1 MKEVKQNKKIVALIT
16 LITLIANMFFPYCSL
31 ISYAGVD
38 LDMPYLELANG
49 YDENDEEFEDVIKP
63 DYEDFNVIPVK
74 LYLGGVKAVDGFD
87 VNFSYDSDLLTPVY
101 YKRNKY
107 VQATSIGN
115 AFSSE
120 DNISVVESGEKCSY
134 LFTNES
140 RIRLQATADK
150 LNPNGKVFLG
160 TFYFQISDGY
170 TLNDITSESFKL
182 VKGASGLQDGLE
194 IDYNNVT
201 QWVLGENYFLI
212 SGFNTDGKVEITN
225 FEVTNPTKLNYEHG
239 DIIDYAGSVVT
250 ISYSDDSKY
259 SESLQKAI
267 EDGKVTVDRTKA
279 DVNNSN
285 FVVTAVE
292 DITQNKTININVTD
306 PVNSIKLIA
315 SPTNTSY
322 NTGDAIDLTGG
333 IIETKTKSGVTKN
346 INLPDSSVISD
357 TVLADINSSNIQG
370 NKWTTSS
377 GLLAGN
383 QKITL
388 SYTDSN
394 NVTKT
399 TSFTVTVNDSISEIK
414 IKDNPSKTT
423 YKYGDSLELENGK
436 ITVLTVGGASFD
448 LSMEDGAV
456 SVTGYNKTPTSM
468 PNNQNLN
475 VSYGGKVAADT
486 ISVTVKN
493 YVKEII
499 LTTPNKTIYKYGDAI
514 DLTGGSYNVKYGN
527 DTIGS
532 ASNLT
537 LSDLSNYSMNKIGT
551 QNVIV
556 SYIDND
562 TNSYTYLDTFTQS
575 FTIQVN
581 DYISKMEIT
590 NPTDVSF
597 YYGDTFTFDG
607 GSIKAYYAS
616 NPTKAIVIPMTET
629 MIRQVDGS
637 AVEMKPDGSLFDL
650 STQKYKENLEISV
663 TRGGI
668 TKTSNYSID
677 IINTLKS
684 IQIQGTP
691 KTEYNINEPI
701 QTGLSILVTRQT
713 GEIEAI
719 DVENDMI
726 SGFNTTTEGEKEVTI
741 TYTENGITKQ
751 TSYSITVKDAVT
763 GIEIKT
769 NPNKT
774 EYKYGEELD
783 LTGATISVVKGSGTV
798 EIPVT
803 EDMVSGYDKEKLG
816 EQTIKVTYGGEE
828 TTFKVTVKDYV
839 TKIEVVPADVTG
851 KYNDELSQIISAND
865 IKYVVTYAK
874 EGAKNPE
881 TITESM
887 IKTTYNK
894 GTINKQSLKVEYED
908 EDANSAT
915 KGEKFEATL
924 NVTLSDVVS
933 KITITKPTK
942 TNYNHGEELDLT
954 GGKIEVTTASGL
966 SKEVPIE
973 ESMITE
979 NGTTVNMSPSKDDY
993 GENTTVTKILTIT
1006 YEEGGKK
1013 ETASYPIIIINDV
1026 KSVAM
1031 NKTPK
1036 TSYNVN
1042 DLLDVT
1048 DGEILV
1054 TRAVGEPEAK
1064 EITKDMVTGFDNTK
1078 ENTKLTLT
1086 VSYTENGI
1094 TKTTTYD
1101 VSVKDIVTGIEI
1113 KTNPNKTEYKYG
1125 EELDLTGATISV
1137 VKGSGTVEIPVTEDM
1152 VSGYDKE
1159 KLGEQ
1164 TIKVTYG
1171 GEETTF
1177 KVTVKDYVTKIEV
1190 VPADVT
1196 GKYNDELSQIIS
1208 ANDIKYVVTYAK
1220 EGAKNP
1226 ETITES
1232 MIKTTYNKGTINK
1245 QSLKVEYED
1254 EDANSATKGEK
1265 FEATL
1270 NVTLSDV
1277 VSKITITKPTKTNY
1291 NHGEELDL
1299 TGGKI
1304 EVTTA
1309 SGLSKEV
1316 PIEGSMI
1323 TENGTTVNMSPSKD
1337 DYGENTTV
1345 TKILT
1350 ITYEEGGKKETA
1362 SYPIIIVNDVKSI
1375 TMHQTPKTSY
1385 NVNDLLDVTDGE
1397 ILVTRAVGDP
1407 EAKEITKDM
1416 VTGFDSTKENTK
1428 LTLTVSYTENGITKT
1443 TTYDV
1448 SVKDI
1453 VTGIEIKTN
1462 PNKTEYKYGE
1472 ELDLTGATISVVKGS
1487 GTVEIPVTEDM
1498 VSGYDKEK
1506 LGEQTIKVTYGGE
1519 ETTFKVTVKD
1529 YVTKIEV
1536 VPADVT
1542 GKYNDELSQ
1551 IISANDIKYVVTYAK
1566 EGAKTPETLTE
1577 SMIKTTYNKGTI
1589 NKQSLKVEYEDED
1602 VNSATKGEKFEATLN
1617 VTLSD
1622 VVSKITITKPT
1633 KTNYNH
1639 GEELDLTGG
1648 KIEVTTASGLSK
1660 EVPIEESMITENG
1673 TTVNMSPS
1681 KDDYG
1686 ENTTVTKILTITYEE
1701 GGKKET
1707 ASYPIIIINDVK
1719 SVAMNKTPKTSYNVN
1734 DLLDVTDGEI
1744 LITRAV
1750 GDPETKEIT
1759 KDMVTGFDSTKENT
1773 KLTLTVSYTENGVT
1787 KTTTYDVSVKDSV
1800 ESISIKANPDKTEY
1814 NYGEDLDLTGATIS
1828 VVKGSGTIE
1837 IPVTEDM
1844 VSGYDKEK
1852 LGEQTIK
1859 VTYGGEEATFKVT
1872 VKDYVKDI
1880 ILVNPDKTEYQYGE
1894 SLDLTGG
1901 SVQKVMASGAAVAAV
1916 PLTDDSVTLSTFNPN
1931 QSGIQTIKVTYEGKT
1946 KTFDVNVKDTI
1957 TGIELQGIPETKYK
1971 YGEDFK
1977 ISNLKLNIHKLS
1989 GDVTIPV
1996 TQDMIKG
2003 YEKNKLGS
2011 QVVKIEYEGQTITTI
2026 NVEVIDYV
2034 QSVII
2039 TPPSKVEYNYG
2050 ESLNLDGAK
2059 ITKIMASN
2067 PSKPEEI
2074 IVTSSMI
2081 SGYTSTKI
2089 GKQNVTI
2096 TYVDDKTYTKDFV
2109 VTVKDTISEISL
2121 NDKDFKKIY
2130 KYGDNLD
2137 LSNLSINVKY
2147 NSGKTE
2153 NIPVTTG
2160 MISGYNPQKLGD
2172 QELTITYNEKSLKT
2186 SVTIKD
2192 YIKDIKLTPPTKN
2205 EYKINESLSLAG
2217 GSITEVMASGV
2228 NGNTISLTKNMV
2240 SGFDSTTPGIKKI
2253 TVTYEGFSKIFEVAV
2268 INNVNHIEVIP
2279 PTKTNYKYG
2288 EDLNLAGSSIKVVM
2302 EDGTIRNE
2310 KITKDMIT
2318 GYEKTTPGQQ
2328 MITVTYKDDKQNTYT
2343 GYFSV
2348 TVGEDYI
2355 KEMKFVSPTK
2365 KQYIIGDTLDLT
2377 GGSITEVYASGKLGN
2392 KYNLTK
2398 DMVSGFDSTTPGTKT
2413 ITVTFK
2419 DNTYKYTVNVE
2430 DRLLGVSIKDLPNK
2444 TTYKKGESLD
2454 LTGATLNVTKD
2465 SGVTV
2470 VKITKDMVS
2479 GYDSNKE
2486 GYQVITVNYGGF
2498 DNKFGVYVEKDAT
2511 PSTPD
2516 SDNNQTDNKPGN
2528 NQTDNKKD
2536 DNQKNNNQGNN
2547 QSNSKNNVKR
2557 NTSNT
2562 IMYEP
2567 SNTEDKA
2574 EESNQNTQ
2582 DNILKDE
2589 DKKQDSNQE
2598 KSKEPE
2604 AIGITN
2610 NNQNP
2615 PTDVMENLKNILNL
2629 FAIILALAGISL
2641 IIIVLIK
2648 RRKNVKIYLEE
2659 DGQKVLIGKEKVTKD
2674 DRVLDLNKY
2683 YKKYNEDEYKVVLSK
2698 SISKKLDQ
2706 KTVNIIIHDKD
2717 ENFKVDYNNEEYSYR
2732 T

>member
-49 YDENDEEFEDVIKP
+49 YDENDKEFEDVIKP

-239 DIIDYAGSVVT
+239 DIIDYVGSVVT

-322 NTGDAIDLTGG
+322 NTGDTIDLTGG

-357 TVLADINSSNIQG
+357 TGLADINSSNIQG

-399 TSFTVTVNDSISEIK
+399 TSFTVIVNDSISEIK

-537 LSDLSNYSMNKIGT
+537 LSDLSNYSMNTIGT

-556 SYIDND
+556 SYTDND

-741 TYTENGITKQ
+741 TYTENGVTKQ

-763 GIEIKT
+763 GIGIKT

-774 EYKYGEELD
+774 QYKYGEELD
-783 LTGATISVVKGSGTV
+783 LTGATISAVKGSGTV

-828 TTFKVTVKDYV
+828 TTFKV
-839 TKIEVVPADVTG
+839 
-851 KYNDELSQIISAND
+851 N
-865 IKYVVTYAK
+865 
-874 EGAKNPE
+874 
-881 TITESM
+881 
-887 IKTTYNK
+887 
-894 GTINKQSLKVEYED
+894 
-908 EDANSAT
+908 
-915 KGEKFEATL
+915 
-924 NVTLSDVVS
+924 
-933 KITITKPTK
+933 
-942 TNYNHGEELDLT
+942 
-954 GGKIEVTTASGL
+954 
-966 SKEVPIE
+966 
-973 ESMITE
+973 
-979 NGTTVNMSPSKDDY
+979 
-993 GENTTVTKILTIT
+993 
-1006 YEEGGKK
+1006 
-1013 ETASYPIIIINDV
+1013 
-1026 KSVAM
+1026 
-1031 NKTPK
+1031 
-1036 TSYNVN
+1036 
-1042 DLLDVT
+1042 
-1048 DGEILV
+1048 
-1054 TRAVGEPEAK
+1054 
-1064 EITKDMVTGFDNTK
+1064 
-1078 ENTKLTLT
+1078 
-1086 VSYTENGI
+1086 
-1094 TKTTTYD
+1094 
-1101 VSVKDIVTGIEI
+1101 
-1113 KTNPNKTEYKYG
+1113 
-1125 EELDLTGATISV
+1125 
-1137 VKGSGTVEIPVTEDM
+1137 
-1152 VSGYDKE
+1152 
-1159 KLGEQ
+1159 
-1164 TIKVTYG
+1164 
-1171 GEETTF
+1171 
-1177 KVTVKDYVTKIEV
+1177 
-1190 VPADVT
+1190 
-1196 GKYNDELSQIIS
+1196 
-1208 ANDIKYVVTYAK
+1208 
-1220 EGAKNP
+1220 
-1226 ETITES
+1226 
-1232 MIKTTYNKGTINK
+1232 
-1245 QSLKVEYED
+1245 
-1254 EDANSATKGEK
+1254 
-1265 FEATL
+1265 
-1270 NVTLSDV
+1270 
-1277 VSKITITKPTKTNY
+1277 
-1291 NHGEELDL
+1291 
-1299 TGGKI
+1299 
-1304 EVTTA
+1304 
-1309 SGLSKEV
+1309 
-1316 PIEGSMI
+1316 
-1323 TENGTTVNMSPSKD
+1323 
-1337 DYGENTTV
+1337 
-1345 TKILT
+1345 
-1350 ITYEEGGKKETA
+1350 
-1362 SYPIIIVNDVKSI
+1362 
-1375 TMHQTPKTSY
+1375 
-1385 NVNDLLDVTDGE
+1385 
-1397 ILVTRAVGDP
+1397 
-1407 EAKEITKDM
+1407 
-1416 VTGFDSTKENTK
+1416 
-1428 LTLTVSYTENGITKT
+1428 
-1443 TTYDV
+1443 
-1448 SVKDI
+1448 
-1453 VTGIEIKTN
+1453 
-1462 PNKTEYKYGE
+1462 
-1472 ELDLTGATISVVKGS
+1472 
-1487 GTVEIPVTEDM
+1487 
-1498 VSGYDKEK
+1498 
-1506 LGEQTIKVTYGGE
+1506 
-1519 ETTFKVTVKD
+1519 VKD

-1660 EVPIEESMITENG
+1660 EVPIEGSMITENG

-1707 ASYPIIIINDVK
+1707 AGYPIIIVNDVK
-1719 SVAMNKTPKTSYNVN
+1719 SITMHQTPKTSYNVN

-1744 LITRAV
+1744 LVTRAV
-1750 GDPETKEIT
+1750 GEPEAKEITKDMVTGFDSTKENTKLTLTVSYIENGITKTTTYDVSVKDIVTGIGIKTNPNKTQYKYGEELDLTGATISAVKGSGTVEIPVTEDMVSGYDKEKLGEQTIKVTYGGEETTFKVNVKDYVTKIEVVPADVTGKYNDELSQIISANDIKYVVTYAKEGAKTPETLTESMIKTTYNKGTINKQSLKVEYEDEDVNSATKGEKFEATLNVTLSDVVSKITITKPTKTNYNHGEELDLTGGKIEVTTASGLSKEVPIEGSMITENGTTVNMSPSKDDYGENTTVTKILTITYEEGGKKETAGYPIIIVNDVKSITMHQTPKTSYNVNDLLDVTDGEILVTRAVGEPEAKEIT

-1773 KLTLTVSYTENGVT
+1773 KLTLTVSYTENGIT

-2172 QELTITYNEKSLKT
+2172 QELTIIYNEKSLKT

-2228 NGNTISLTKNMV
+2228 NENTISLTKNMV

-2398 DMVSGFDSTTPGTKT
+2398 DIVSGFDSTTPGTKT

-2528 NQTDNKKD
+2528 NQTDNKTD

-2547 QSNSKNNVKR
+2547 QSNSKNNAKR

-2562 IMYEP
+2562 IMYVP
-2567 SNTEDKA
+2567 SNTEDKV

-2610 NNQNP
+2610 NNQNS

>member
-49 YDENDEEFEDVIKP
+49 YDENDKEFEDIIKP

-239 DIIDYAGSVVT
+239 DIIDYVGSVVT

-322 NTGDAIDLTGG
+322 NTGDTIDLTGG

-357 TVLADINSSNIQG
+357 TGLADINSSNIQG

-399 TSFTVTVNDSISEIK
+399 TSFTVIVNDSISEIK

-537 LSDLSNYSMNKIGT
+537 LSDLSNYSMNTIGT

-556 SYIDND
+556 SYTDND

-741 TYTENGITKQ
+741 TYTENGVTKQ

-763 GIEIKT
+763 GIGIKT

-774 EYKYGEELD
+774 QYKYGEELD

-828 TTFKVTVKDYV
+828 TTFKV
-839 TKIEVVPADVTG
+839 
-851 KYNDELSQIISAND
+851 N
-865 IKYVVTYAK
+865 
-874 EGAKNPE
+874 
-881 TITESM
+881 
-887 IKTTYNK
+887 
-894 GTINKQSLKVEYED
+894 
-908 EDANSAT
+908 
-915 KGEKFEATL
+915 
-924 NVTLSDVVS
+924 
-933 KITITKPTK
+933 
-942 TNYNHGEELDLT
+942 
-954 GGKIEVTTASGL
+954 
-966 SKEVPIE
+966 
-973 ESMITE
+973 
-979 NGTTVNMSPSKDDY
+979 
-993 GENTTVTKILTIT
+993 
-1006 YEEGGKK
+1006 
-1013 ETASYPIIIINDV
+1013 
-1026 KSVAM
+1026 
-1031 NKTPK
+1031 
-1036 TSYNVN
+1036 
-1042 DLLDVT
+1042 
-1048 DGEILV
+1048 
-1054 TRAVGEPEAK
+1054 
-1064 EITKDMVTGFDNTK
+1064 
-1078 ENTKLTLT
+1078 
-1086 VSYTENGI
+1086 
-1094 TKTTTYD
+1094 
-1101 VSVKDIVTGIEI
+1101 
-1113 KTNPNKTEYKYG
+1113 
-1125 EELDLTGATISV
+1125 
-1137 VKGSGTVEIPVTEDM
+1137 
-1152 VSGYDKE
+1152 
-1159 KLGEQ
+1159 
-1164 TIKVTYG
+1164 
-1171 GEETTF
+1171 
-1177 KVTVKDYVTKIEV
+1177 
-1190 VPADVT
+1190 
-1196 GKYNDELSQIIS
+1196 
-1208 ANDIKYVVTYAK
+1208 
-1220 EGAKNP
+1220 
-1226 ETITES
+1226 
-1232 MIKTTYNKGTINK
+1232 
-1245 QSLKVEYED
+1245 
-1254 EDANSATKGEK
+1254 
-1265 FEATL
+1265 
-1270 NVTLSDV
+1270 
-1277 VSKITITKPTKTNY
+1277 
-1291 NHGEELDL
+1291 
-1299 TGGKI
+1299 
-1304 EVTTA
+1304 
-1309 SGLSKEV
+1309 
-1316 PIEGSMI
+1316 
-1323 TENGTTVNMSPSKD
+1323 
-1337 DYGENTTV
+1337 
-1345 TKILT
+1345 
-1350 ITYEEGGKKETA
+1350 
-1362 SYPIIIVNDVKSI
+1362 
-1375 TMHQTPKTSY
+1375 
-1385 NVNDLLDVTDGE
+1385 
-1397 ILVTRAVGDP
+1397 
-1407 EAKEITKDM
+1407 
-1416 VTGFDSTKENTK
+1416 
-1428 LTLTVSYTENGITKT
+1428 
-1443 TTYDV
+1443 
-1448 SVKDI
+1448 
-1453 VTGIEIKTN
+1453 
-1462 PNKTEYKYGE
+1462 
-1472 ELDLTGATISVVKGS
+1472 
-1487 GTVEIPVTEDM
+1487 
-1498 VSGYDKEK
+1498 
-1506 LGEQTIKVTYGGE
+1506 
-1519 ETTFKVTVKD
+1519 VKD

-1660 EVPIEESMITENG
+1660 EVPIEGSMITENG

-1701 GGKKET
+1701 GGKKEI
-1707 ASYPIIIINDVK
+1707 ASYPIIIVNDVK
-1719 SVAMNKTPKTSYNVN
+1719 SITMHQTPKTSYNVN
-1734 DLLDVTDGEI
+1734 DLLDITDGEI
-1744 LITRAV
+1744 LVTRAV
-1750 GDPETKEIT
+1750 GEPEAKEIT

-1773 KLTLTVSYTENGVT
+1773 KLTLTVSYTENGIT

-2172 QELTITYNEKSLKT
+2172 QELTIIYNEKSLKT

-2228 NGNTISLTKNMV
+2228 NENTISLTKNMV

-2398 DMVSGFDSTTPGTKT
+2398 DIVSGFDSTTPGTKT

-2419 DNTYKYTVNVE
+2419 DNTYKYTVNIE

-2528 NQTDNKKD
+2528 NQTDNKTD

-2547 QSNSKNNVKR
+2547 QSNSKNNAKR

-2562 IMYEP
+2562 IMYVP
-2567 SNTEDKA
+2567 SNTEDKV

-2610 NNQNP
+2610 NNQNS

>member
-49 YDENDEEFEDVIKP
+49 YDENDKEFEDVIKP

-239 DIIDYAGSVVT
+239 DIIDYVGSVVT

-322 NTGDAIDLTGG
+322 NTGDTIDLTGG

-357 TVLADINSSNIQG
+357 TGLADINSSNIQG

-399 TSFTVTVNDSISEIK
+399 TSFTVIVNDSISEIK

-537 LSDLSNYSMNKIGT
+537 LSDLSNYSMNTIGT

-556 SYIDND
+556 SYTDND

-741 TYTENGITKQ
+741 TYTENGVTKQ

-763 GIEIKT
+763 GIGIKT

-774 EYKYGEELD
+774 QYKYGEELD
-783 LTGATISVVKGSGTV
+783 LTGATISAVKGSGTV

-828 TTFKVTVKDYV
+828 TTFKVNVKDYV

-874 EGAKNPE
+874 EGAKTPE
-881 TITESM
+881 TLTESM

-908 EDANSAT
+908 ED
-915 KGEKFEATL
+915 
-924 NVTLSDVVS
+924 V
-933 KITITKPTK
+933 
-942 TNYNHGEELDLT
+942 
-954 GGKIEVTTASGL
+954 
-966 SKEVPIE
+966 
-973 ESMITE
+973 
-979 NGTTVNMSPSKDDY
+979 
-993 GENTTVTKILTIT
+993 
-1006 YEEGGKK
+1006 
-1013 ETASYPIIIINDV
+1013 
-1026 KSVAM
+1026 
-1031 NKTPK
+1031 
-1036 TSYNVN
+1036 
-1042 DLLDVT
+1042 
-1048 DGEILV
+1048 
-1054 TRAVGEPEAK
+1054 
-1064 EITKDMVTGFDNTK
+1064 
-1078 ENTKLTLT
+1078 
-1086 VSYTENGI
+1086 
-1094 TKTTTYD
+1094 
-1101 VSVKDIVTGIEI
+1101 
-1113 KTNPNKTEYKYG
+1113 
-1125 EELDLTGATISV
+1125 
-1137 VKGSGTVEIPVTEDM
+1137 
-1152 VSGYDKE
+1152 
-1159 KLGEQ
+1159 
-1164 TIKVTYG
+1164 
-1171 GEETTF
+1171 
-1177 KVTVKDYVTKIEV
+1177 
-1190 VPADVT
+1190 
-1196 GKYNDELSQIIS
+1196 
-1208 ANDIKYVVTYAK
+1208 
-1220 EGAKNP
+1220 
-1226 ETITES
+1226 
-1232 MIKTTYNKGTINK
+1232 
-1245 QSLKVEYED
+1245 
-1254 EDANSATKGEK
+1254 NSATKGEK

-1397 ILVTRAVGDP
+1397 ILVTRAVGEP

-1428 LTLTVSYTENGITKT
+1428 LTLTVSYIENGITKT

-1453 VTGIEIKTN
+1453 VTGIGIKTN
-1462 PNKTEYKYGE
+1462 PNKTQYKYGE
-1472 ELDLTGATISVVKGS
+1472 ELDLTGATISAVKGS

-1519 ETTFKVTVKD
+1519 ETTFKVNVKD

-1660 EVPIEESMITENG
+1660 EVPIEGSMITENG

-1707 ASYPIIIINDVK
+1707 ASYPIIIVNDVK
-1719 SVAMNKTPKTSYNVN
+1719 SITMHQTPKTSYNVN

-1744 LITRAV
+1744 LVTRAV
-1750 GDPETKEIT
+1750 GEPEAKEIT

-1773 KLTLTVSYTENGVT
+1773 KLTLTVSYTENGIT

-2172 QELTITYNEKSLKT
+2172 QELTIIYNEKSLKT

-2228 NGNTISLTKNMV
+2228 NENTISLTKNMV

-2398 DMVSGFDSTTPGTKT
+2398 DIVSGFDSTTPGTKT

-2528 NQTDNKKD
+2528 NQTDNKTD

-2547 QSNSKNNVKR
+2547 QSNSKNNAKR

-2562 IMYEP
+2562 IMYVP
-2567 SNTEDKA
+2567 SNTEDKV

-2610 NNQNP
+2610 NNQNS

>member
-49 YDENDEEFEDVIKP
+49 YDENDKEFEDIIKP

-239 DIIDYAGSVVT
+239 DIIDYVGSVVT

-322 NTGDAIDLTGG
+322 NTGDTIDLTGG

-357 TVLADINSSNIQG
+357 TGLADINSSNIQG

-399 TSFTVTVNDSISEIK
+399 TSFTVIVNDSISEIK

-537 LSDLSNYSMNKIGT
+537 LSDLSNYSMNTIGT

-556 SYIDND
+556 SYTDND

-741 TYTENGITKQ
+741 TYTENGVTKQ

-763 GIEIKT
+763 GIGIKT

-774 EYKYGEELD
+774 QYKYGEELD

-816 EQTIKVTYGGEE
+816 EQAIKVTYGGEE
-828 TTFKVTVKDYV
+828 TTFKVNVKDYV

-874 EGAKNPE
+874 EGAKTPE
-881 TITESM
+881 TLTESM

-908 EDANSAT
+908 ED
-915 KGEKFEATL
+915 
-924 NVTLSDVVS
+924 V
-933 KITITKPTK
+933 
-942 TNYNHGEELDLT
+942 
-954 GGKIEVTTASGL
+954 
-966 SKEVPIE
+966 
-973 ESMITE
+973 
-979 NGTTVNMSPSKDDY
+979 
-993 GENTTVTKILTIT
+993 
-1006 YEEGGKK
+1006 
-1013 ETASYPIIIINDV
+1013 
-1026 KSVAM
+1026 
-1031 NKTPK
+1031 
-1036 TSYNVN
+1036 
-1042 DLLDVT
+1042 
-1048 DGEILV
+1048 
-1054 TRAVGEPEAK
+1054 
-1064 EITKDMVTGFDNTK
+1064 
-1078 ENTKLTLT
+1078 
-1086 VSYTENGI
+1086 
-1094 TKTTTYD
+1094 
-1101 VSVKDIVTGIEI
+1101 
-1113 KTNPNKTEYKYG
+1113 
-1125 EELDLTGATISV
+1125 
-1137 VKGSGTVEIPVTEDM
+1137 
-1152 VSGYDKE
+1152 
-1159 KLGEQ
+1159 
-1164 TIKVTYG
+1164 
-1171 GEETTF
+1171 
-1177 KVTVKDYVTKIEV
+1177 
-1190 VPADVT
+1190 
-1196 GKYNDELSQIIS
+1196 
-1208 ANDIKYVVTYAK
+1208 
-1220 EGAKNP
+1220 
-1226 ETITES
+1226 
-1232 MIKTTYNKGTINK
+1232 
-1245 QSLKVEYED
+1245 
-1254 EDANSATKGEK
+1254 NSATKGEK

-1397 ILVTRAVGDP
+1397 ILVTRAVG
-1407 EAKEITKDM
+1407 E
-1416 VTGFDSTKENTK
+1416 
-1428 LTLTVSYTENGITKT
+1428 
-1443 TTYDV
+1443 
-1448 SVKDI
+1448 
-1453 VTGIEIKTN
+1453 
-1462 PNKTEYKYGE
+1462 
-1472 ELDLTGATISVVKGS
+1472 
-1487 GTVEIPVTEDM
+1487 
-1498 VSGYDKEK
+1498 
-1506 LGEQTIKVTYGGE
+1506 
-1519 ETTFKVTVKD
+1519 
-1529 YVTKIEV
+1529 
-1536 VPADVT
+1536 
-1542 GKYNDELSQ
+1542 
-1551 IISANDIKYVVTYAK
+1551 
-1566 EGAKTPETLTE
+1566 
-1577 SMIKTTYNKGTI
+1577 
-1589 NKQSLKVEYEDED
+1589 
-1602 VNSATKGEKFEATLN
+1602 
-1617 VTLSD
+1617 
-1622 VVSKITITKPT
+1622 
-1633 KTNYNH
+1633 
-1639 GEELDLTGG
+1639 
-1648 KIEVTTASGLSK
+1648 
-1660 EVPIEESMITENG
+1660 
-1673 TTVNMSPS
+1673 
-1681 KDDYG
+1681 
-1686 ENTTVTKILTITYEE
+1686 
-1701 GGKKET
+1701 
-1707 ASYPIIIINDVK
+1707 
-1719 SVAMNKTPKTSYNVN
+1719 
-1734 DLLDVTDGEI
+1734 
-1744 LITRAV
+1744 
-1750 GDPETKEIT
+1750 PETKEIT

-1773 KLTLTVSYTENGVT
+1773 KLTLTVSYTENGIT

-2172 QELTITYNEKSLKT
+2172 QELTIIYNEKSLKT

-2228 NGNTISLTKNMV
+2228 NENTISLTKNMV

-2398 DMVSGFDSTTPGTKT
+2398 DIVSGFDSTTPGTKT

-2528 NQTDNKKD
+2528 NQTDNKTD

-2547 QSNSKNNVKR
+2547 QSNSKNNAKR

-2562 IMYEP
+2562 IMYVP
-2567 SNTEDKA
+2567 SNTEDKV

-2610 NNQNP
+2610 NNQNS

>member
-49 YDENDEEFEDVIKP
+49 YDENDKEFEDVIKP

-239 DIIDYAGSVVT
+239 DIIDYVGSVVT

-322 NTGDAIDLTGG
+322 NTGDTIDLTGG

-357 TVLADINSSNIQG
+357 TGLADINSSNIQG

-399 TSFTVTVNDSISEIK
+399 TSFTVIVNDSISEIK

-537 LSDLSNYSMNKIGT
+537 LSDLSNYSMNTIGT

-556 SYIDND
+556 SYTDND

-741 TYTENGITKQ
+741 TYTENGVTKQ

-763 GIEIKT
+763 GIGIKT

-774 EYKYGEELD
+774 QYKYGEELD
-783 LTGATISVVKGSGTV
+783 LTGATISAVKGSGTV

-828 TTFKVTVKDYV
+828 TTFKVNVKDYV

-874 EGAKNPE
+874 EGAKTPE
-881 TITESM
+881 TLTESM

-908 EDANSAT
+908 ED
-915 KGEKFEATL
+915 
-924 NVTLSDVVS
+924 V
-933 KITITKPTK
+933 
-942 TNYNHGEELDLT
+942 
-954 GGKIEVTTASGL
+954 
-966 SKEVPIE
+966 
-973 ESMITE
+973 
-979 NGTTVNMSPSKDDY
+979 
-993 GENTTVTKILTIT
+993 
-1006 YEEGGKK
+1006 
-1013 ETASYPIIIINDV
+1013 
-1026 KSVAM
+1026 
-1031 NKTPK
+1031 
-1036 TSYNVN
+1036 
-1042 DLLDVT
+1042 
-1048 DGEILV
+1048 
-1054 TRAVGEPEAK
+1054 
-1064 EITKDMVTGFDNTK
+1064 
-1078 ENTKLTLT
+1078 
-1086 VSYTENGI
+1086 
-1094 TKTTTYD
+1094 
-1101 VSVKDIVTGIEI
+1101 
-1113 KTNPNKTEYKYG
+1113 
-1125 EELDLTGATISV
+1125 
-1137 VKGSGTVEIPVTEDM
+1137 
-1152 VSGYDKE
+1152 
-1159 KLGEQ
+1159 
-1164 TIKVTYG
+1164 
-1171 GEETTF
+1171 
-1177 KVTVKDYVTKIEV
+1177 
-1190 VPADVT
+1190 
-1196 GKYNDELSQIIS
+1196 
-1208 ANDIKYVVTYAK
+1208 
-1220 EGAKNP
+1220 
-1226 ETITES
+1226 
-1232 MIKTTYNKGTINK
+1232 
-1245 QSLKVEYED
+1245 
-1254 EDANSATKGEK
+1254 NSATKGEK

-1397 ILVTRAVGDP
+1397 ILVTRAVGEP

-1428 LTLTVSYTENGITKT
+1428 LTLTVSYIENGI
-1443 TTYDV
+1443 
-1448 SVKDI
+1448 
-1453 VTGIEIKTN
+1453 
-1462 PNKTEYKYGE
+1462 
-1472 ELDLTGATISVVKGS
+1472 
-1487 GTVEIPVTEDM
+1487 
-1498 VSGYDKEK
+1498 
-1506 LGEQTIKVTYGGE
+1506 
-1519 ETTFKVTVKD
+1519 
-1529 YVTKIEV
+1529 
-1536 VPADVT
+1536 
-1542 GKYNDELSQ
+1542 
-1551 IISANDIKYVVTYAK
+1551 
-1566 EGAKTPETLTE
+1566 
-1577 SMIKTTYNKGTI
+1577 
-1589 NKQSLKVEYEDED
+1589 
-1602 VNSATKGEKFEATLN
+1602 
-1617 VTLSD
+1617 
-1622 VVSKITITKPT
+1622 
-1633 KTNYNH
+1633 
-1639 GEELDLTGG
+1639 
-1648 KIEVTTASGLSK
+1648 
-1660 EVPIEESMITENG
+1660 
-1673 TTVNMSPS
+1673 
-1681 KDDYG
+1681 
-1686 ENTTVTKILTITYEE
+1686 
-1701 GGKKET
+1701 
-1707 ASYPIIIINDVK
+1707 
-1719 SVAMNKTPKTSYNVN
+1719 
-1734 DLLDVTDGEI
+1734 
-1744 LITRAV
+1744 
-1750 GDPETKEIT
+1750 
-1759 KDMVTGFDSTKENT
+1759 
-1773 KLTLTVSYTENGVT
+1773 T

-2172 QELTITYNEKSLKT
+2172 QELTIIYNEKSLKT

-2228 NGNTISLTKNMV
+2228 NENTISLTKNMV

-2398 DMVSGFDSTTPGTKT
+2398 DIVSGFDSTTPGTKT

-2528 NQTDNKKD
+2528 NQTDNKTD

-2547 QSNSKNNVKR
+2547 QSNSKNNAKR

-2562 IMYEP
+2562 IMYVP
-2567 SNTEDKA
+2567 SNTEDKV

-2610 NNQNP
+2610 NNQNS

>member
-49 YDENDEEFEDVIKP
+49 YDENDKEFEDIIKP

-239 DIIDYAGSVVT
+239 DIIDYVGSVVT

-322 NTGDAIDLTGG
+322 NTGDTIDLTGG

-357 TVLADINSSNIQG
+357 TGLADINSSNIQG

-399 TSFTVTVNDSISEIK
+399 TSFTVIVNDSISEIK

-537 LSDLSNYSMNKIGT
+537 LSDLSNYSMNTIGT

-556 SYIDND
+556 SYTDND

-741 TYTENGITKQ
+741 TYTENGVTKQ

-763 GIEIKT
+763 GIGIKT

-774 EYKYGEELD
+774 QYKYGEELD
-783 LTGATISVVKGSGTV
+783 LTGATISAVKGSGTV

-816 EQTIKVTYGGEE
+816 EQTIKVTYGGEK
-828 TTFKVTVKDYV
+828 TTFKV
-839 TKIEVVPADVTG
+839 
-851 KYNDELSQIISAND
+851 N
-865 IKYVVTYAK
+865 
-874 EGAKNPE
+874 
-881 TITESM
+881 
-887 IKTTYNK
+887 
-894 GTINKQSLKVEYED
+894 
-908 EDANSAT
+908 
-915 KGEKFEATL
+915 
-924 NVTLSDVVS
+924 
-933 KITITKPTK
+933 
-942 TNYNHGEELDLT
+942 
-954 GGKIEVTTASGL
+954 
-966 SKEVPIE
+966 
-973 ESMITE
+973 
-979 NGTTVNMSPSKDDY
+979 
-993 GENTTVTKILTIT
+993 
-1006 YEEGGKK
+1006 
-1013 ETASYPIIIINDV
+1013 
-1026 KSVAM
+1026 
-1031 NKTPK
+1031 
-1036 TSYNVN
+1036 
-1042 DLLDVT
+1042 
-1048 DGEILV
+1048 
-1054 TRAVGEPEAK
+1054 
-1064 EITKDMVTGFDNTK
+1064 
-1078 ENTKLTLT
+1078 
-1086 VSYTENGI
+1086 
-1094 TKTTTYD
+1094 
-1101 VSVKDIVTGIEI
+1101 
-1113 KTNPNKTEYKYG
+1113 
-1125 EELDLTGATISV
+1125 
-1137 VKGSGTVEIPVTEDM
+1137 
-1152 VSGYDKE
+1152 
-1159 KLGEQ
+1159 
-1164 TIKVTYG
+1164 
-1171 GEETTF
+1171 
-1177 KVTVKDYVTKIEV
+1177 
-1190 VPADVT
+1190 
-1196 GKYNDELSQIIS
+1196 
-1208 ANDIKYVVTYAK
+1208 
-1220 EGAKNP
+1220 
-1226 ETITES
+1226 
-1232 MIKTTYNKGTINK
+1232 
-1245 QSLKVEYED
+1245 
-1254 EDANSATKGEK
+1254 
-1265 FEATL
+1265 
-1270 NVTLSDV
+1270 
-1277 VSKITITKPTKTNY
+1277 
-1291 NHGEELDL
+1291 
-1299 TGGKI
+1299 
-1304 EVTTA
+1304 
-1309 SGLSKEV
+1309 
-1316 PIEGSMI
+1316 
-1323 TENGTTVNMSPSKD
+1323 
-1337 DYGENTTV
+1337 
-1345 TKILT
+1345 
-1350 ITYEEGGKKETA
+1350 
-1362 SYPIIIVNDVKSI
+1362 
-1375 TMHQTPKTSY
+1375 
-1385 NVNDLLDVTDGE
+1385 
-1397 ILVTRAVGDP
+1397 
-1407 EAKEITKDM
+1407 
-1416 VTGFDSTKENTK
+1416 
-1428 LTLTVSYTENGITKT
+1428 
-1443 TTYDV
+1443 
-1448 SVKDI
+1448 
-1453 VTGIEIKTN
+1453 
-1462 PNKTEYKYGE
+1462 
-1472 ELDLTGATISVVKGS
+1472 
-1487 GTVEIPVTEDM
+1487 
-1498 VSGYDKEK
+1498 
-1506 LGEQTIKVTYGGE
+1506 
-1519 ETTFKVTVKD
+1519 VKD

-1648 KIEVTTASGLSK
+1648 KIEVTTASGLRK
-1660 EVPIEESMITENG
+1660 EVPIEGSMITENG

-1707 ASYPIIIINDVK
+1707 ASYPIIIVNDVK
-1719 SVAMNKTPKTSYNVN
+1719 SITMHQTPKTSYNVN
-1734 DLLDVTDGEI
+1734 DLLDITDGEI
-1744 LITRAV
+1744 LVTRAV
-1750 GDPETKEIT
+1750 GEPEAKEIT

-1773 KLTLTVSYTENGVT
+1773 KLTLTVSYIENGIT

-2172 QELTITYNEKSLKT
+2172 QELTIIYNEKSLKT

-2398 DMVSGFDSTTPGTKT
+2398 DIVSGFDSTTPGTKT

-2528 NQTDNKKD
+2528 NQTDNKTD

-2547 QSNSKNNVKR
+2547 QSNSKNNAKR

-2562 IMYEP
+2562 IMYVP
-2567 SNTEDKA
+2567 SNTEDKV

-2610 NNQNP
+2610 NNQNS

>member
-49 YDENDEEFEDVIKP
+49 YDENDKEFEDIIKP

-239 DIIDYAGSVVT
+239 DIIDYVGSVVT

-322 NTGDAIDLTGG
+322 NTGDTIDLTGG

-357 TVLADINSSNIQG
+357 TGLADINSSNIQG

-399 TSFTVTVNDSISEIK
+399 TSFTVIVNDSISEIK

-537 LSDLSNYSMNKIGT
+537 LSDLSNYSMNTIGT

-556 SYIDND
+556 SYTDND

-741 TYTENGITKQ
+741 TYTENGVTKQ

-763 GIEIKT
+763 GIGIKT

-774 EYKYGEELD
+774 QYKYGEELD

-828 TTFKVTVKDYV
+828 TTFKV
-839 TKIEVVPADVTG
+839 
-851 KYNDELSQIISAND
+851 N
-865 IKYVVTYAK
+865 
-874 EGAKNPE
+874 
-881 TITESM
+881 
-887 IKTTYNK
+887 
-894 GTINKQSLKVEYED
+894 
-908 EDANSAT
+908 
-915 KGEKFEATL
+915 
-924 NVTLSDVVS
+924 
-933 KITITKPTK
+933 
-942 TNYNHGEELDLT
+942 
-954 GGKIEVTTASGL
+954 
-966 SKEVPIE
+966 
-973 ESMITE
+973 
-979 NGTTVNMSPSKDDY
+979 
-993 GENTTVTKILTIT
+993 
-1006 YEEGGKK
+1006 
-1013 ETASYPIIIINDV
+1013 
-1026 KSVAM
+1026 
-1031 NKTPK
+1031 
-1036 TSYNVN
+1036 
-1042 DLLDVT
+1042 
-1048 DGEILV
+1048 
-1054 TRAVGEPEAK
+1054 
-1064 EITKDMVTGFDNTK
+1064 
-1078 ENTKLTLT
+1078 
-1086 VSYTENGI
+1086 
-1094 TKTTTYD
+1094 
-1101 VSVKDIVTGIEI
+1101 
-1113 KTNPNKTEYKYG
+1113 
-1125 EELDLTGATISV
+1125 
-1137 VKGSGTVEIPVTEDM
+1137 
-1152 VSGYDKE
+1152 
-1159 KLGEQ
+1159 
-1164 TIKVTYG
+1164 
-1171 GEETTF
+1171 
-1177 KVTVKDYVTKIEV
+1177 
-1190 VPADVT
+1190 
-1196 GKYNDELSQIIS
+1196 
-1208 ANDIKYVVTYAK
+1208 
-1220 EGAKNP
+1220 
-1226 ETITES
+1226 
-1232 MIKTTYNKGTINK
+1232 
-1245 QSLKVEYED
+1245 
-1254 EDANSATKGEK
+1254 
-1265 FEATL
+1265 
-1270 NVTLSDV
+1270 
-1277 VSKITITKPTKTNY
+1277 
-1291 NHGEELDL
+1291 
-1299 TGGKI
+1299 
-1304 EVTTA
+1304 
-1309 SGLSKEV
+1309 
-1316 PIEGSMI
+1316 
-1323 TENGTTVNMSPSKD
+1323 
-1337 DYGENTTV
+1337 
-1345 TKILT
+1345 
-1350 ITYEEGGKKETA
+1350 
-1362 SYPIIIVNDVKSI
+1362 
-1375 TMHQTPKTSY
+1375 
-1385 NVNDLLDVTDGE
+1385 
-1397 ILVTRAVGDP
+1397 
-1407 EAKEITKDM
+1407 
-1416 VTGFDSTKENTK
+1416 
-1428 LTLTVSYTENGITKT
+1428 
-1443 TTYDV
+1443 
-1448 SVKDI
+1448 
-1453 VTGIEIKTN
+1453 
-1462 PNKTEYKYGE
+1462 
-1472 ELDLTGATISVVKGS
+1472 
-1487 GTVEIPVTEDM
+1487 
-1498 VSGYDKEK
+1498 
-1506 LGEQTIKVTYGGE
+1506 
-1519 ETTFKVTVKD
+1519 VKD

-1660 EVPIEESMITENG
+1660 EVPIEGSMITENG

-1707 ASYPIIIINDVK
+1707 ASYSIIIVNDVK
-1719 SVAMNKTPKTSYNVN
+1719 SITMHQTPKTSYNVN

-1744 LITRAV
+1744 LVTRAV
-1750 GDPETKEIT
+1750 GEPEAKEIT

-1773 KLTLTVSYTENGVT
+1773 KLTLTVSYIENGITKTTTYDVSVKDIVTGIGIKTNPNKTQYKYGEELDLTGATISVVKGSGTVEIPVTEDMVSGYDKEKLGEQTIKVTYGGEETTFKVNVKDYVTKIEVVPADVTGKYNDELSQIISANDIKYVVTYAKEGAKTPETLTESMIKTTYNKGTINKQSLKVEYEDEDVNSATKGEKFEATLNVTLSDVVSKITITKPTKTNYNHGEELDLTGGKIEVTTASGLSKEVPIEGSMITENGTTVNMSPSKDDYGENTTVTKILTITYEEGGKKETASYSIIIVNDVKSITMHQTPKTSYNVNDLLDVTDGEILVTRAVGEPEAKEITKDMVTGFDSTKENTKLTLTVSYIENGIT

-1844 VSGYDKEK
+1844 VIGYDKEK

-2172 QELTITYNEKSLKT
+2172 QELTIIYNEKSLKT

-2398 DMVSGFDSTTPGTKT
+2398 DIVSGFDSTTPGTKT

-2528 NQTDNKKD
+2528 NQTDNKTD

-2547 QSNSKNNVKR
+2547 QSNSKNNAKR

-2562 IMYEP
+2562 IMYVP
-2567 SNTEDKA
+2567 SNTEDKV

-2610 NNQNP
+2610 NNQNS

-2717 ENFKVDYNNEEYSYR
+2717 EKFKVDYNNEEYSYR

>member
-49 YDENDEEFEDVIKP
+49 YDENDKEFEDIIKP

-239 DIIDYAGSVVT
+239 DIIDYVGSVVT

-322 NTGDAIDLTGG
+322 NTGDTIDLTGG

-357 TVLADINSSNIQG
+357 TGLADINSSNIQG

-399 TSFTVTVNDSISEIK
+399 TSFTVIVNDSISEIK

-537 LSDLSNYSMNKIGT
+537 LSDLSNYSMNTIGT

-556 SYIDND
+556 SYTDND

-741 TYTENGITKQ
+741 TYTENGVTKQ

-763 GIEIKT
+763 GIGIKT

-774 EYKYGEELD
+774 QYKYGEELD
-783 LTGATISVVKGSGTV
+783 LTGATISAVKGSGTV

-828 TTFKVTVKDYV
+828 TTFKVNVKDYV

-874 EGAKNPE
+874 EGAKTPE
-881 TITESM
+881 TLTESM

-908 EDANSAT
+908 ED
-915 KGEKFEATL
+915 
-924 NVTLSDVVS
+924 V
-933 KITITKPTK
+933 
-942 TNYNHGEELDLT
+942 
-954 GGKIEVTTASGL
+954 
-966 SKEVPIE
+966 
-973 ESMITE
+973 
-979 NGTTVNMSPSKDDY
+979 
-993 GENTTVTKILTIT
+993 
-1006 YEEGGKK
+1006 
-1013 ETASYPIIIINDV
+1013 
-1026 KSVAM
+1026 
-1031 NKTPK
+1031 
-1036 TSYNVN
+1036 
-1042 DLLDVT
+1042 
-1048 DGEILV
+1048 
-1054 TRAVGEPEAK
+1054 
-1064 EITKDMVTGFDNTK
+1064 
-1078 ENTKLTLT
+1078 
-1086 VSYTENGI
+1086 
-1094 TKTTTYD
+1094 
-1101 VSVKDIVTGIEI
+1101 
-1113 KTNPNKTEYKYG
+1113 
-1125 EELDLTGATISV
+1125 
-1137 VKGSGTVEIPVTEDM
+1137 
-1152 VSGYDKE
+1152 
-1159 KLGEQ
+1159 
-1164 TIKVTYG
+1164 
-1171 GEETTF
+1171 
-1177 KVTVKDYVTKIEV
+1177 
-1190 VPADVT
+1190 
-1196 GKYNDELSQIIS
+1196 
-1208 ANDIKYVVTYAK
+1208 
-1220 EGAKNP
+1220 
-1226 ETITES
+1226 
-1232 MIKTTYNKGTINK
+1232 
-1245 QSLKVEYED
+1245 
-1254 EDANSATKGEK
+1254 NSATKGEK

-1397 ILVTRAVGDP
+1397 ILVTRAVG
-1407 EAKEITKDM
+1407 E
-1416 VTGFDSTKENTK
+1416 
-1428 LTLTVSYTENGITKT
+1428 
-1443 TTYDV
+1443 
-1448 SVKDI
+1448 
-1453 VTGIEIKTN
+1453 
-1462 PNKTEYKYGE
+1462 
-1472 ELDLTGATISVVKGS
+1472 
-1487 GTVEIPVTEDM
+1487 
-1498 VSGYDKEK
+1498 
-1506 LGEQTIKVTYGGE
+1506 
-1519 ETTFKVTVKD
+1519 
-1529 YVTKIEV
+1529 
-1536 VPADVT
+1536 
-1542 GKYNDELSQ
+1542 
-1551 IISANDIKYVVTYAK
+1551 
-1566 EGAKTPETLTE
+1566 
-1577 SMIKTTYNKGTI
+1577 
-1589 NKQSLKVEYEDED
+1589 
-1602 VNSATKGEKFEATLN
+1602 
-1617 VTLSD
+1617 
-1622 VVSKITITKPT
+1622 
-1633 KTNYNH
+1633 
-1639 GEELDLTGG
+1639 
-1648 KIEVTTASGLSK
+1648 
-1660 EVPIEESMITENG
+1660 
-1673 TTVNMSPS
+1673 
-1681 KDDYG
+1681 
-1686 ENTTVTKILTITYEE
+1686 
-1701 GGKKET
+1701 
-1707 ASYPIIIINDVK
+1707 
-1719 SVAMNKTPKTSYNVN
+1719 
-1734 DLLDVTDGEI
+1734 
-1744 LITRAV
+1744 
-1750 GDPETKEIT
+1750 PETKEIT

-1773 KLTLTVSYTENGVT
+1773 KLTLTVSYTENGIT

-2096 TYVDDKTYTKDFV
+2096 TYVDNKTYTKDFV

-2398 DMVSGFDSTTPGTKT
+2398 DIVSGFDSTTPGTKT

-2528 NQTDNKKD
+2528 NQTDNKTD

-2562 IMYEP
+2562 IMYVP
-2567 SNTEDKA
+2567 SNTEDKV

-2610 NNQNP
+2610 NNQNS

>member
-49 YDENDEEFEDVIKP
+49 YDENDKEFEDVIKP

-239 DIIDYAGSVVT
+239 DIIDYVGSVVT

-322 NTGDAIDLTGG
+322 NTGDTIDLTGG

-357 TVLADINSSNIQG
+357 TGLADINSSNIQG

-399 TSFTVTVNDSISEIK
+399 TSFTVIVNDSISEIK

-537 LSDLSNYSMNKIGT
+537 LSDLSNYSMNTIGT

-556 SYIDND
+556 SYTDND

-741 TYTENGITKQ
+741 TYTENGVTKQ

-763 GIEIKT
+763 GIGIKT

-774 EYKYGEELD
+774 QYKYGEELD
-783 LTGATISVVKGSGTV
+783 LTGATISAVKGSGTV

-828 TTFKVTVKDYV
+828 TTFKV
-839 TKIEVVPADVTG
+839 
-851 KYNDELSQIISAND
+851 N
-865 IKYVVTYAK
+865 
-874 EGAKNPE
+874 
-881 TITESM
+881 
-887 IKTTYNK
+887 
-894 GTINKQSLKVEYED
+894 
-908 EDANSAT
+908 
-915 KGEKFEATL
+915 
-924 NVTLSDVVS
+924 
-933 KITITKPTK
+933 
-942 TNYNHGEELDLT
+942 
-954 GGKIEVTTASGL
+954 
-966 SKEVPIE
+966 
-973 ESMITE
+973 
-979 NGTTVNMSPSKDDY
+979 
-993 GENTTVTKILTIT
+993 
-1006 YEEGGKK
+1006 
-1013 ETASYPIIIINDV
+1013 
-1026 KSVAM
+1026 
-1031 NKTPK
+1031 
-1036 TSYNVN
+1036 
-1042 DLLDVT
+1042 
-1048 DGEILV
+1048 
-1054 TRAVGEPEAK
+1054 
-1064 EITKDMVTGFDNTK
+1064 
-1078 ENTKLTLT
+1078 
-1086 VSYTENGI
+1086 
-1094 TKTTTYD
+1094 
-1101 VSVKDIVTGIEI
+1101 
-1113 KTNPNKTEYKYG
+1113 
-1125 EELDLTGATISV
+1125 
-1137 VKGSGTVEIPVTEDM
+1137 
-1152 VSGYDKE
+1152 
-1159 KLGEQ
+1159 
-1164 TIKVTYG
+1164 
-1171 GEETTF
+1171 
-1177 KVTVKDYVTKIEV
+1177 
-1190 VPADVT
+1190 
-1196 GKYNDELSQIIS
+1196 
-1208 ANDIKYVVTYAK
+1208 
-1220 EGAKNP
+1220 
-1226 ETITES
+1226 
-1232 MIKTTYNKGTINK
+1232 
-1245 QSLKVEYED
+1245 
-1254 EDANSATKGEK
+1254 
-1265 FEATL
+1265 
-1270 NVTLSDV
+1270 
-1277 VSKITITKPTKTNY
+1277 
-1291 NHGEELDL
+1291 
-1299 TGGKI
+1299 
-1304 EVTTA
+1304 
-1309 SGLSKEV
+1309 
-1316 PIEGSMI
+1316 
-1323 TENGTTVNMSPSKD
+1323 
-1337 DYGENTTV
+1337 
-1345 TKILT
+1345 
-1350 ITYEEGGKKETA
+1350 
-1362 SYPIIIVNDVKSI
+1362 
-1375 TMHQTPKTSY
+1375 
-1385 NVNDLLDVTDGE
+1385 
-1397 ILVTRAVGDP
+1397 
-1407 EAKEITKDM
+1407 
-1416 VTGFDSTKENTK
+1416 
-1428 LTLTVSYTENGITKT
+1428 
-1443 TTYDV
+1443 
-1448 SVKDI
+1448 
-1453 VTGIEIKTN
+1453 
-1462 PNKTEYKYGE
+1462 
-1472 ELDLTGATISVVKGS
+1472 
-1487 GTVEIPVTEDM
+1487 
-1498 VSGYDKEK
+1498 
-1506 LGEQTIKVTYGGE
+1506 
-1519 ETTFKVTVKD
+1519 VKD

-1660 EVPIEESMITENG
+1660 EVPIEGSMITENG

-1707 ASYPIIIINDVK
+1707 ASYPIIIVNDVK
-1719 SVAMNKTPKTSYNVN
+1719 SITMHQTPKTSYNVN
-1734 DLLDVTDGEI
+1734 DLLDITDGEI
-1744 LITRAV
+1744 LVTRAV
-1750 GDPETKEIT
+1750 GEPETKEIT

-1773 KLTLTVSYTENGVT
+1773 KLTLTVSYTENGIT

-2172 QELTITYNEKSLKT
+2172 QELTIIYNEKSLKT

-2228 NGNTISLTKNMV
+2228 NENTISLTKNMV

-2398 DMVSGFDSTTPGTKT
+2398 DIVSGFDSTTPGTKT

-2528 NQTDNKKD
+2528 NQTDNKTD

-2547 QSNSKNNVKR
+2547 QSNSKNNAKR

-2562 IMYEP
+2562 IMYVP
-2567 SNTEDKA
+2567 SNTEDKV

-2610 NNQNP
+2610 NNQNS

>member
-49 YDENDEEFEDVIKP
+49 YDENDKEFEDIIKP

-239 DIIDYAGSVVT
+239 DIIDYVGSVVT

-322 NTGDAIDLTGG
+322 NTGDTIDLTGG

-357 TVLADINSSNIQG
+357 TGLADINSSNIQG

-399 TSFTVTVNDSISEIK
+399 TSFTVIVNDSISEIK

-537 LSDLSNYSMNKIGT
+537 LSDLSNYSMNTIGT

-556 SYIDND
+556 SYTDND

-741 TYTENGITKQ
+741 TYTENGVTKQ

-763 GIEIKT
+763 GIGIKT

-774 EYKYGEELD
+774 QYKYGEELD

-828 TTFKVTVKDYV
+828 TTFKVNVKDYV

-874 EGAKNPE
+874 EGAKTPE
-881 TITESM
+881 TLTESM

-908 EDANSAT
+908 ED
-915 KGEKFEATL
+915 
-924 NVTLSDVVS
+924 V
-933 KITITKPTK
+933 
-942 TNYNHGEELDLT
+942 
-954 GGKIEVTTASGL
+954 
-966 SKEVPIE
+966 
-973 ESMITE
+973 
-979 NGTTVNMSPSKDDY
+979 
-993 GENTTVTKILTIT
+993 
-1006 YEEGGKK
+1006 
-1013 ETASYPIIIINDV
+1013 
-1026 KSVAM
+1026 
-1031 NKTPK
+1031 
-1036 TSYNVN
+1036 
-1042 DLLDVT
+1042 
-1048 DGEILV
+1048 
-1054 TRAVGEPEAK
+1054 
-1064 EITKDMVTGFDNTK
+1064 
-1078 ENTKLTLT
+1078 
-1086 VSYTENGI
+1086 
-1094 TKTTTYD
+1094 
-1101 VSVKDIVTGIEI
+1101 
-1113 KTNPNKTEYKYG
+1113 
-1125 EELDLTGATISV
+1125 
-1137 VKGSGTVEIPVTEDM
+1137 
-1152 VSGYDKE
+1152 
-1159 KLGEQ
+1159 
-1164 TIKVTYG
+1164 
-1171 GEETTF
+1171 
-1177 KVTVKDYVTKIEV
+1177 
-1190 VPADVT
+1190 
-1196 GKYNDELSQIIS
+1196 
-1208 ANDIKYVVTYAK
+1208 
-1220 EGAKNP
+1220 
-1226 ETITES
+1226 
-1232 MIKTTYNKGTINK
+1232 
-1245 QSLKVEYED
+1245 
-1254 EDANSATKGEK
+1254 NSATKGEK

-1397 ILVTRAVGDP
+1397 ILVTRAVGEP

-1428 LTLTVSYTENGITKT
+1428 LTLTVSYIENGI
-1443 TTYDV
+1443 
-1448 SVKDI
+1448 
-1453 VTGIEIKTN
+1453 
-1462 PNKTEYKYGE
+1462 
-1472 ELDLTGATISVVKGS
+1472 
-1487 GTVEIPVTEDM
+1487 
-1498 VSGYDKEK
+1498 
-1506 LGEQTIKVTYGGE
+1506 
-1519 ETTFKVTVKD
+1519 
-1529 YVTKIEV
+1529 
-1536 VPADVT
+1536 
-1542 GKYNDELSQ
+1542 
-1551 IISANDIKYVVTYAK
+1551 
-1566 EGAKTPETLTE
+1566 
-1577 SMIKTTYNKGTI
+1577 
-1589 NKQSLKVEYEDED
+1589 
-1602 VNSATKGEKFEATLN
+1602 
-1617 VTLSD
+1617 
-1622 VVSKITITKPT
+1622 
-1633 KTNYNH
+1633 
-1639 GEELDLTGG
+1639 
-1648 KIEVTTASGLSK
+1648 
-1660 EVPIEESMITENG
+1660 
-1673 TTVNMSPS
+1673 
-1681 KDDYG
+1681 
-1686 ENTTVTKILTITYEE
+1686 
-1701 GGKKET
+1701 
-1707 ASYPIIIINDVK
+1707 
-1719 SVAMNKTPKTSYNVN
+1719 
-1734 DLLDVTDGEI
+1734 
-1744 LITRAV
+1744 
-1750 GDPETKEIT
+1750 
-1759 KDMVTGFDSTKENT
+1759 
-1773 KLTLTVSYTENGVT
+1773 T

-1844 VSGYDKEK
+1844 VIGYDKEK

-2081 SGYTSTKI
+2081 SSYTSTKI

-2172 QELTITYNEKSLKT
+2172 QELTIIYNEKSLKT

-2398 DMVSGFDSTTPGTKT
+2398 DIVSGFDSTTPGTKT

-2528 NQTDNKKD
+2528 NQTDNKTD

-2547 QSNSKNNVKR
+2547 QSNSKNNAKR

-2562 IMYEP
+2562 IMYVP
-2567 SNTEDKA
+2567 SNTEDKV

-2610 NNQNP
+2610 NNQNS

>member
-49 YDENDEEFEDVIKP
+49 YDENDKEFEDVIKP

-239 DIIDYAGSVVT
+239 DIIDYVGSVVT

-322 NTGDAIDLTGG
+322 NTGDTIDLTGG

-357 TVLADINSSNIQG
+357 TGLADINSSNIQG

-399 TSFTVTVNDSISEIK
+399 TSFTVIVNDSISEIK

-537 LSDLSNYSMNKIGT
+537 LSDLSNYSMNTIGT

-556 SYIDND
+556 SYTDND

-741 TYTENGITKQ
+741 TYTENGVTKQ

-763 GIEIKT
+763 GIGIKT

-774 EYKYGEELD
+774 QYKYGEELD
-783 LTGATISVVKGSGTV
+783 LTGATISAVKGSGTV

-828 TTFKVTVKDYV
+828 TTFKVNVKDYV

-874 EGAKNPE
+874 EGAKTPE
-881 TITESM
+881 TLTESM

-908 EDANSAT
+908 ED
-915 KGEKFEATL
+915 
-924 NVTLSDVVS
+924 V
-933 KITITKPTK
+933 
-942 TNYNHGEELDLT
+942 
-954 GGKIEVTTASGL
+954 
-966 SKEVPIE
+966 
-973 ESMITE
+973 
-979 NGTTVNMSPSKDDY
+979 
-993 GENTTVTKILTIT
+993 
-1006 YEEGGKK
+1006 
-1013 ETASYPIIIINDV
+1013 
-1026 KSVAM
+1026 
-1031 NKTPK
+1031 
-1036 TSYNVN
+1036 
-1042 DLLDVT
+1042 
-1048 DGEILV
+1048 
-1054 TRAVGEPEAK
+1054 
-1064 EITKDMVTGFDNTK
+1064 
-1078 ENTKLTLT
+1078 
-1086 VSYTENGI
+1086 
-1094 TKTTTYD
+1094 
-1101 VSVKDIVTGIEI
+1101 
-1113 KTNPNKTEYKYG
+1113 
-1125 EELDLTGATISV
+1125 
-1137 VKGSGTVEIPVTEDM
+1137 
-1152 VSGYDKE
+1152 
-1159 KLGEQ
+1159 
-1164 TIKVTYG
+1164 
-1171 GEETTF
+1171 
-1177 KVTVKDYVTKIEV
+1177 
-1190 VPADVT
+1190 
-1196 GKYNDELSQIIS
+1196 
-1208 ANDIKYVVTYAK
+1208 
-1220 EGAKNP
+1220 
-1226 ETITES
+1226 
-1232 MIKTTYNKGTINK
+1232 
-1245 QSLKVEYED
+1245 
-1254 EDANSATKGEK
+1254 NSATKGEK

-1397 ILVTRAVGDP
+1397 ILVTRAVGEP

-1428 LTLTVSYTENGITKT
+1428 LTLTVSYIENGI
-1443 TTYDV
+1443 
-1448 SVKDI
+1448 
-1453 VTGIEIKTN
+1453 
-1462 PNKTEYKYGE
+1462 
-1472 ELDLTGATISVVKGS
+1472 
-1487 GTVEIPVTEDM
+1487 
-1498 VSGYDKEK
+1498 
-1506 LGEQTIKVTYGGE
+1506 
-1519 ETTFKVTVKD
+1519 
-1529 YVTKIEV
+1529 
-1536 VPADVT
+1536 
-1542 GKYNDELSQ
+1542 
-1551 IISANDIKYVVTYAK
+1551 
-1566 EGAKTPETLTE
+1566 
-1577 SMIKTTYNKGTI
+1577 
-1589 NKQSLKVEYEDED
+1589 
-1602 VNSATKGEKFEATLN
+1602 
-1617 VTLSD
+1617 
-1622 VVSKITITKPT
+1622 
-1633 KTNYNH
+1633 
-1639 GEELDLTGG
+1639 
-1648 KIEVTTASGLSK
+1648 
-1660 EVPIEESMITENG
+1660 
-1673 TTVNMSPS
+1673 
-1681 KDDYG
+1681 
-1686 ENTTVTKILTITYEE
+1686 
-1701 GGKKET
+1701 
-1707 ASYPIIIINDVK
+1707 
-1719 SVAMNKTPKTSYNVN
+1719 
-1734 DLLDVTDGEI
+1734 
-1744 LITRAV
+1744 
-1750 GDPETKEIT
+1750 
-1759 KDMVTGFDSTKENT
+1759 
-1773 KLTLTVSYTENGVT
+1773 T

-2172 QELTITYNEKSLKT
+2172 QELTIIYNEKSLKT

-2228 NGNTISLTKNMV
+2228 NVNTISLTKNMV

-2398 DMVSGFDSTTPGTKT
+2398 DIVSGFDSTTPGTKT

-2528 NQTDNKKD
+2528 NQTDNKTD

-2547 QSNSKNNVKR
+2547 QSNSKNNAKR

-2562 IMYEP
+2562 IMYVP
-2567 SNTEDKA
+2567 SNTEDKV

-2610 NNQNP
+2610 NNQNS

>member
-49 YDENDEEFEDVIKP
+49 YDENDKEFEDVIKP

-239 DIIDYAGSVVT
+239 DIIDYVGSVVT

-322 NTGDAIDLTGG
+322 NTGDTIDLTGG

-357 TVLADINSSNIQG
+357 TGLADINSSNIQG

-399 TSFTVTVNDSISEIK
+399 TSFTVIVNDSISEIK

-537 LSDLSNYSMNKIGT
+537 LSDLSNYSMNTIGT

-556 SYIDND
+556 SYTDND

-741 TYTENGITKQ
+741 TYTENGVTKQ

-763 GIEIKT
+763 GIGIKT

-774 EYKYGEELD
+774 QYKYGEELD

-828 TTFKVTVKDYV
+828 TTFKVNVKDYV

-874 EGAKNPE
+874 EGAKTPE
-881 TITESM
+881 TLTESM

-894 GTINKQSLKVEYED
+894 ETINKQSLKVEYED
-908 EDANSAT
+908 EDVNSAT

-954 GGKIEVTTASGL
+954 GGKIEV
-966 SKEVPIE
+966 I
-973 ESMITE
+973 
-979 NGTTVNMSPSKDDY
+979 
-993 GENTTVTKILTIT
+993 
-1006 YEEGGKK
+1006 
-1013 ETASYPIIIINDV
+1013 
-1026 KSVAM
+1026 
-1031 NKTPK
+1031 
-1036 TSYNVN
+1036 
-1042 DLLDVT
+1042 
-1048 DGEILV
+1048 
-1054 TRAVGEPEAK
+1054 
-1064 EITKDMVTGFDNTK
+1064 
-1078 ENTKLTLT
+1078 
-1086 VSYTENGI
+1086 
-1094 TKTTTYD
+1094 
-1101 VSVKDIVTGIEI
+1101 
-1113 KTNPNKTEYKYG
+1113 
-1125 EELDLTGATISV
+1125 
-1137 VKGSGTVEIPVTEDM
+1137 
-1152 VSGYDKE
+1152 
-1159 KLGEQ
+1159 
-1164 TIKVTYG
+1164 
-1171 GEETTF
+1171 
-1177 KVTVKDYVTKIEV
+1177 
-1190 VPADVT
+1190 
-1196 GKYNDELSQIIS
+1196 
-1208 ANDIKYVVTYAK
+1208 
-1220 EGAKNP
+1220 
-1226 ETITES
+1226 
-1232 MIKTTYNKGTINK
+1232 
-1245 QSLKVEYED
+1245 
-1254 EDANSATKGEK
+1254 
-1265 FEATL
+1265 
-1270 NVTLSDV
+1270 
-1277 VSKITITKPTKTNY
+1277 
-1291 NHGEELDL
+1291 
-1299 TGGKI
+1299 
-1304 EVTTA
+1304 TA

-1397 ILVTRAVGDP
+1397 ILVTRAVGEP

-1428 LTLTVSYTENGITKT
+1428 LTLTVSYIENGITKT

-1453 VTGIEIKTN
+1453 VTGIGIKTN
-1462 PNKTEYKYGE
+1462 PNKTQYKYGE

-1519 ETTFKVTVKD
+1519 ETTFKVNVKD

-1577 SMIKTTYNKGTI
+1577 SMIKTTYNKETI

-1648 KIEVTTASGLSK
+1648 KIEVITASGLSK
-1660 EVPIEESMITENG
+1660 EVPIEGSMITENG

-1707 ASYPIIIINDVK
+1707 ASYPIIIVNDVK
-1719 SVAMNKTPKTSYNVN
+1719 SITMHQTPKTSYNVN

-1744 LITRAV
+1744 LVTRAV
-1750 GDPETKEIT
+1750 GEPEAKEIT

-1773 KLTLTVSYTENGVT
+1773 KLTLTVSYTENGIT

-2172 QELTITYNEKSLKT
+2172 QELTIIYNEKSLKT

-2228 NGNTISLTKNMV
+2228 NENTISLTKNMV

-2398 DMVSGFDSTTPGTKT
+2398 DIVSGFDSTTPGTKT

-2528 NQTDNKKD
+2528 NQTDNKTD

-2547 QSNSKNNVKR
+2547 QSNSKNNAKR

-2562 IMYEP
+2562 IMYVP
-2567 SNTEDKA
+2567 SNTEDKV

-2610 NNQNP
+2610 NNQNS

>member
-49 YDENDEEFEDVIKP
+49 YDENDKEFEDVIKP

-239 DIIDYAGSVVT
+239 DIIDYVGSVVT

-322 NTGDAIDLTGG
+322 NTGDTIDLTGG

-357 TVLADINSSNIQG
+357 TGLADINSSNIQG

-399 TSFTVTVNDSISEIK
+399 TSFTVIVNDSISEIK

-537 LSDLSNYSMNKIGT
+537 LSDLSNYSMNTIGT

-556 SYIDND
+556 SYTDND

-741 TYTENGITKQ
+741 TYTENGVTKQ

-763 GIEIKT
+763 GIGIKT

-774 EYKYGEELD
+774 QYKYGEELD
-783 LTGATISVVKGSGTV
+783 LTGATISAVKGSGTV

-828 TTFKVTVKDYV
+828 TTFKVNVKDYV

-874 EGAKNPE
+874 EGAKTPE
-881 TITESM
+881 TLTESM

-894 GTINKQSLKVEYED
+894 ETINKQSLKVEYED
-908 EDANSAT
+908 ED
-915 KGEKFEATL
+915 
-924 NVTLSDVVS
+924 V
-933 KITITKPTK
+933 
-942 TNYNHGEELDLT
+942 
-954 GGKIEVTTASGL
+954 
-966 SKEVPIE
+966 
-973 ESMITE
+973 
-979 NGTTVNMSPSKDDY
+979 
-993 GENTTVTKILTIT
+993 
-1006 YEEGGKK
+1006 
-1013 ETASYPIIIINDV
+1013 
-1026 KSVAM
+1026 
-1031 NKTPK
+1031 
-1036 TSYNVN
+1036 
-1042 DLLDVT
+1042 
-1048 DGEILV
+1048 
-1054 TRAVGEPEAK
+1054 
-1064 EITKDMVTGFDNTK
+1064 
-1078 ENTKLTLT
+1078 
-1086 VSYTENGI
+1086 
-1094 TKTTTYD
+1094 
-1101 VSVKDIVTGIEI
+1101 
-1113 KTNPNKTEYKYG
+1113 
-1125 EELDLTGATISV
+1125 
-1137 VKGSGTVEIPVTEDM
+1137 
-1152 VSGYDKE
+1152 
-1159 KLGEQ
+1159 
-1164 TIKVTYG
+1164 
-1171 GEETTF
+1171 
-1177 KVTVKDYVTKIEV
+1177 
-1190 VPADVT
+1190 
-1196 GKYNDELSQIIS
+1196 
-1208 ANDIKYVVTYAK
+1208 
-1220 EGAKNP
+1220 
-1226 ETITES
+1226 
-1232 MIKTTYNKGTINK
+1232 
-1245 QSLKVEYED
+1245 
-1254 EDANSATKGEK
+1254 NSATKGEK

-1385 NVNDLLDVTDGE
+1385 NVNDLLDITDGE
-1397 ILVTRAVGDP
+1397 ILVTRAVG
-1407 EAKEITKDM
+1407 E
-1416 VTGFDSTKENTK
+1416 
-1428 LTLTVSYTENGITKT
+1428 
-1443 TTYDV
+1443 
-1448 SVKDI
+1448 
-1453 VTGIEIKTN
+1453 
-1462 PNKTEYKYGE
+1462 
-1472 ELDLTGATISVVKGS
+1472 
-1487 GTVEIPVTEDM
+1487 
-1498 VSGYDKEK
+1498 
-1506 LGEQTIKVTYGGE
+1506 
-1519 ETTFKVTVKD
+1519 
-1529 YVTKIEV
+1529 
-1536 VPADVT
+1536 
-1542 GKYNDELSQ
+1542 
-1551 IISANDIKYVVTYAK
+1551 
-1566 EGAKTPETLTE
+1566 
-1577 SMIKTTYNKGTI
+1577 
-1589 NKQSLKVEYEDED
+1589 
-1602 VNSATKGEKFEATLN
+1602 
-1617 VTLSD
+1617 
-1622 VVSKITITKPT
+1622 
-1633 KTNYNH
+1633 
-1639 GEELDLTGG
+1639 
-1648 KIEVTTASGLSK
+1648 
-1660 EVPIEESMITENG
+1660 
-1673 TTVNMSPS
+1673 
-1681 KDDYG
+1681 
-1686 ENTTVTKILTITYEE
+1686 
-1701 GGKKET
+1701 
-1707 ASYPIIIINDVK
+1707 
-1719 SVAMNKTPKTSYNVN
+1719 
-1734 DLLDVTDGEI
+1734 
-1744 LITRAV
+1744 
-1750 GDPETKEIT
+1750 PETKEIT

-1773 KLTLTVSYTENGVT
+1773 KLTLTVSYTENGIT

-2172 QELTITYNEKSLKT
+2172 QELTIIYNEKSLKT

-2228 NGNTISLTKNMV
+2228 NENTISLTKNMV

-2398 DMVSGFDSTTPGTKT
+2398 DIVSGFDSTTPGTKT

-2528 NQTDNKKD
+2528 NQTDNKTD

-2547 QSNSKNNVKR
+2547 QSNSKNNAKR

-2562 IMYEP
+2562 IMYVP
-2567 SNTEDKA
+2567 SNTEDKV

-2610 NNQNP
+2610 NNQNS

>member
-49 YDENDEEFEDVIKP
+49 YDENDKEFEDIIKP

-239 DIIDYAGSVVT
+239 DIIDYVGSVVT

-322 NTGDAIDLTGG
+322 NTGDTIDLTGG

-357 TVLADINSSNIQG
+357 TGLADINSSNIQG

-399 TSFTVTVNDSISEIK
+399 TSFTVIVNDSISEIK

-537 LSDLSNYSMNKIGT
+537 LSDLSNYSMNTIGT

-556 SYIDND
+556 SYTDND

-741 TYTENGITKQ
+741 TYTENGVTKQ

-763 GIEIKT
+763 GIGIKT

-774 EYKYGEELD
+774 QYKYGEELD

-828 TTFKVTVKDYV
+828 TTFKVNVKDYV

-874 EGAKNPE
+874 EGAKTPE
-881 TITESM
+881 TLTESM

-908 EDANSAT
+908 ED
-915 KGEKFEATL
+915 
-924 NVTLSDVVS
+924 V
-933 KITITKPTK
+933 
-942 TNYNHGEELDLT
+942 
-954 GGKIEVTTASGL
+954 
-966 SKEVPIE
+966 
-973 ESMITE
+973 
-979 NGTTVNMSPSKDDY
+979 
-993 GENTTVTKILTIT
+993 
-1006 YEEGGKK
+1006 
-1013 ETASYPIIIINDV
+1013 
-1026 KSVAM
+1026 
-1031 NKTPK
+1031 
-1036 TSYNVN
+1036 
-1042 DLLDVT
+1042 
-1048 DGEILV
+1048 
-1054 TRAVGEPEAK
+1054 
-1064 EITKDMVTGFDNTK
+1064 
-1078 ENTKLTLT
+1078 
-1086 VSYTENGI
+1086 
-1094 TKTTTYD
+1094 
-1101 VSVKDIVTGIEI
+1101 
-1113 KTNPNKTEYKYG
+1113 
-1125 EELDLTGATISV
+1125 
-1137 VKGSGTVEIPVTEDM
+1137 
-1152 VSGYDKE
+1152 
-1159 KLGEQ
+1159 
-1164 TIKVTYG
+1164 
-1171 GEETTF
+1171 
-1177 KVTVKDYVTKIEV
+1177 
-1190 VPADVT
+1190 
-1196 GKYNDELSQIIS
+1196 
-1208 ANDIKYVVTYAK
+1208 
-1220 EGAKNP
+1220 
-1226 ETITES
+1226 
-1232 MIKTTYNKGTINK
+1232 
-1245 QSLKVEYED
+1245 
-1254 EDANSATKGEK
+1254 NSATKGEK

-1397 ILVTRAVGDP
+1397 ILVTRAVGEP

-1428 LTLTVSYTENGITKT
+1428 LTLTVSYIENGITKT

-1453 VTGIEIKTN
+1453 VTGIGIKTN
-1462 PNKTEYKYGE
+1462 PNKTQYKYGE

-1519 ETTFKVTVKD
+1519 ETTFKVNVKD

-1660 EVPIEESMITENG
+1660 EVPIEGSMITENG

-1707 ASYPIIIINDVK
+1707 ASYPIIIVNDVK
-1719 SVAMNKTPKTSYNVN
+1719 SITMHQTPKTSYNVN

-1744 LITRAV
+1744 LVTRAV
-1750 GDPETKEIT
+1750 GEPEAKEIT

-1773 KLTLTVSYTENGVT
+1773 KLTLTVSYTENGIT

-2172 QELTITYNEKSLKT
+2172 QELTIIYNEKSLKT

-2228 NGNTISLTKNMV
+2228 NENTISLTKNMV

-2398 DMVSGFDSTTPGTKT
+2398 DIVSGFDSTTPGTKT

-2528 NQTDNKKD
+2528 NQTDNKTD
-2536 DNQKNNNQGNN
+2536 DNQKNNNQGNS
-2547 QSNSKNNVKR
+2547 QSNSKNNAKR

-2562 IMYEP
+2562 IMYVP
-2567 SNTEDKA
+2567 SNTEDKV

-2610 NNQNP
+2610 NNQNS

>member
-49 YDENDEEFEDVIKP
+49 YDENDKEFEDIIKP

-239 DIIDYAGSVVT
+239 DIIDYVGSVVT

-322 NTGDAIDLTGG
+322 NTGDTIDLTGG

-357 TVLADINSSNIQG
+357 TGLADINSSNIQG

-399 TSFTVTVNDSISEIK
+399 TSFTVIVNDSISEIK

-537 LSDLSNYSMNKIGT
+537 LSDLSNYSMNTIGT

-556 SYIDND
+556 SYTDND

-741 TYTENGITKQ
+741 TYTENGVTKQ

-763 GIEIKT
+763 GIGIKT

-774 EYKYGEELD
+774 QYKYGEELD

-828 TTFKVTVKDYV
+828 TTFKVNVKDYV

-874 EGAKNPE
+874 EGAKTPE
-881 TITESM
+881 TLTESM

-908 EDANSAT
+908 ED
-915 KGEKFEATL
+915 
-924 NVTLSDVVS
+924 V
-933 KITITKPTK
+933 
-942 TNYNHGEELDLT
+942 
-954 GGKIEVTTASGL
+954 
-966 SKEVPIE
+966 
-973 ESMITE
+973 
-979 NGTTVNMSPSKDDY
+979 
-993 GENTTVTKILTIT
+993 
-1006 YEEGGKK
+1006 
-1013 ETASYPIIIINDV
+1013 
-1026 KSVAM
+1026 
-1031 NKTPK
+1031 
-1036 TSYNVN
+1036 
-1042 DLLDVT
+1042 
-1048 DGEILV
+1048 
-1054 TRAVGEPEAK
+1054 
-1064 EITKDMVTGFDNTK
+1064 
-1078 ENTKLTLT
+1078 
-1086 VSYTENGI
+1086 
-1094 TKTTTYD
+1094 
-1101 VSVKDIVTGIEI
+1101 
-1113 KTNPNKTEYKYG
+1113 
-1125 EELDLTGATISV
+1125 
-1137 VKGSGTVEIPVTEDM
+1137 
-1152 VSGYDKE
+1152 
-1159 KLGEQ
+1159 
-1164 TIKVTYG
+1164 
-1171 GEETTF
+1171 
-1177 KVTVKDYVTKIEV
+1177 
-1190 VPADVT
+1190 
-1196 GKYNDELSQIIS
+1196 
-1208 ANDIKYVVTYAK
+1208 
-1220 EGAKNP
+1220 
-1226 ETITES
+1226 
-1232 MIKTTYNKGTINK
+1232 
-1245 QSLKVEYED
+1245 
-1254 EDANSATKGEK
+1254 NSATKGEK

-1397 ILVTRAVGDP
+1397 ILVTRAVG
-1407 EAKEITKDM
+1407 E
-1416 VTGFDSTKENTK
+1416 
-1428 LTLTVSYTENGITKT
+1428 
-1443 TTYDV
+1443 
-1448 SVKDI
+1448 
-1453 VTGIEIKTN
+1453 
-1462 PNKTEYKYGE
+1462 
-1472 ELDLTGATISVVKGS
+1472 
-1487 GTVEIPVTEDM
+1487 
-1498 VSGYDKEK
+1498 
-1506 LGEQTIKVTYGGE
+1506 
-1519 ETTFKVTVKD
+1519 
-1529 YVTKIEV
+1529 
-1536 VPADVT
+1536 
-1542 GKYNDELSQ
+1542 
-1551 IISANDIKYVVTYAK
+1551 
-1566 EGAKTPETLTE
+1566 
-1577 SMIKTTYNKGTI
+1577 
-1589 NKQSLKVEYEDED
+1589 
-1602 VNSATKGEKFEATLN
+1602 
-1617 VTLSD
+1617 
-1622 VVSKITITKPT
+1622 
-1633 KTNYNH
+1633 
-1639 GEELDLTGG
+1639 
-1648 KIEVTTASGLSK
+1648 
-1660 EVPIEESMITENG
+1660 
-1673 TTVNMSPS
+1673 
-1681 KDDYG
+1681 
-1686 ENTTVTKILTITYEE
+1686 
-1701 GGKKET
+1701 
-1707 ASYPIIIINDVK
+1707 
-1719 SVAMNKTPKTSYNVN
+1719 
-1734 DLLDVTDGEI
+1734 
-1744 LITRAV
+1744 
-1750 GDPETKEIT
+1750 PETKEIT

-1773 KLTLTVSYTENGVT
+1773 KLTLTVSYIENGIT

-2172 QELTITYNEKSLKT
+2172 QELTIIYNEKSLKT

-2228 NGNTISLTKNMV
+2228 NDNTISLTKNMV

-2398 DMVSGFDSTTPGTKT
+2398 DIVSGFDSTTPGTKT

-2528 NQTDNKKD
+2528 NQTDNKTD

-2547 QSNSKNNVKR
+2547 QSNSKNNAKR

-2562 IMYEP
+2562 IMYVP
-2567 SNTEDKA
+2567 SNTEDKV

-2610 NNQNP
+2610 NNQNS

>member
-49 YDENDEEFEDVIKP
+49 YDENDKEFEDVIKP

-239 DIIDYAGSVVT
+239 DIIDYVGSVVT

-322 NTGDAIDLTGG
+322 NTGDTIDLTGG

-357 TVLADINSSNIQG
+357 TGLADINSSNIQG

-399 TSFTVTVNDSISEIK
+399 TSFTVIVNDSISEIK

-537 LSDLSNYSMNKIGT
+537 LSDLSNYSMNTIGT

-556 SYIDND
+556 SYTDND

-741 TYTENGITKQ
+741 TYTENGVTKQ

-763 GIEIKT
+763 GIGIKT

-774 EYKYGEELD
+774 QYKYGEELD
-783 LTGATISVVKGSGTV
+783 LTGATISAVKGSGTV

-828 TTFKVTVKDYV
+828 TTFKV
-839 TKIEVVPADVTG
+839 
-851 KYNDELSQIISAND
+851 N
-865 IKYVVTYAK
+865 
-874 EGAKNPE
+874 
-881 TITESM
+881 
-887 IKTTYNK
+887 
-894 GTINKQSLKVEYED
+894 
-908 EDANSAT
+908 
-915 KGEKFEATL
+915 
-924 NVTLSDVVS
+924 
-933 KITITKPTK
+933 
-942 TNYNHGEELDLT
+942 
-954 GGKIEVTTASGL
+954 
-966 SKEVPIE
+966 
-973 ESMITE
+973 
-979 NGTTVNMSPSKDDY
+979 
-993 GENTTVTKILTIT
+993 
-1006 YEEGGKK
+1006 
-1013 ETASYPIIIINDV
+1013 
-1026 KSVAM
+1026 
-1031 NKTPK
+1031 
-1036 TSYNVN
+1036 
-1042 DLLDVT
+1042 
-1048 DGEILV
+1048 
-1054 TRAVGEPEAK
+1054 
-1064 EITKDMVTGFDNTK
+1064 
-1078 ENTKLTLT
+1078 
-1086 VSYTENGI
+1086 
-1094 TKTTTYD
+1094 
-1101 VSVKDIVTGIEI
+1101 
-1113 KTNPNKTEYKYG
+1113 
-1125 EELDLTGATISV
+1125 
-1137 VKGSGTVEIPVTEDM
+1137 
-1152 VSGYDKE
+1152 
-1159 KLGEQ
+1159 
-1164 TIKVTYG
+1164 
-1171 GEETTF
+1171 
-1177 KVTVKDYVTKIEV
+1177 
-1190 VPADVT
+1190 
-1196 GKYNDELSQIIS
+1196 
-1208 ANDIKYVVTYAK
+1208 
-1220 EGAKNP
+1220 
-1226 ETITES
+1226 
-1232 MIKTTYNKGTINK
+1232 
-1245 QSLKVEYED
+1245 
-1254 EDANSATKGEK
+1254 
-1265 FEATL
+1265 
-1270 NVTLSDV
+1270 
-1277 VSKITITKPTKTNY
+1277 
-1291 NHGEELDL
+1291 
-1299 TGGKI
+1299 
-1304 EVTTA
+1304 
-1309 SGLSKEV
+1309 
-1316 PIEGSMI
+1316 
-1323 TENGTTVNMSPSKD
+1323 
-1337 DYGENTTV
+1337 
-1345 TKILT
+1345 
-1350 ITYEEGGKKETA
+1350 
-1362 SYPIIIVNDVKSI
+1362 
-1375 TMHQTPKTSY
+1375 
-1385 NVNDLLDVTDGE
+1385 
-1397 ILVTRAVGDP
+1397 
-1407 EAKEITKDM
+1407 
-1416 VTGFDSTKENTK
+1416 
-1428 LTLTVSYTENGITKT
+1428 
-1443 TTYDV
+1443 
-1448 SVKDI
+1448 
-1453 VTGIEIKTN
+1453 
-1462 PNKTEYKYGE
+1462 
-1472 ELDLTGATISVVKGS
+1472 
-1487 GTVEIPVTEDM
+1487 
-1498 VSGYDKEK
+1498 
-1506 LGEQTIKVTYGGE
+1506 
-1519 ETTFKVTVKD
+1519 VKD

-1660 EVPIEESMITENG
+1660 EVPIEGSMITENG

-1707 ASYPIIIINDVK
+1707 ASYSIIIVNDVK
-1719 SVAMNKTPKTSYNVN
+1719 SITMHQTPKTSYNVN

-1744 LITRAV
+1744 LVTRAV
-1750 GDPETKEIT
+1750 GEPETKEIT

-1773 KLTLTVSYTENGVT
+1773 KLTLTVSYTENGIT

-2172 QELTITYNEKSLKT
+2172 QELTIIYNEKSLKT

-2398 DMVSGFDSTTPGTKT
+2398 DIVSGFDSTTPGTKT

-2528 NQTDNKKD
+2528 NQTDNKTD

-2547 QSNSKNNVKR
+2547 QSNSKNNAKR

-2562 IMYEP
+2562 IMYVP
-2567 SNTEDKA
+2567 SNTEDKV

-2610 NNQNP
+2610 NNQNS

>member
-49 YDENDEEFEDVIKP
+49 YDENDKEFEDIIKP

-239 DIIDYAGSVVT
+239 DIIDYVGSVVT

-322 NTGDAIDLTGG
+322 NTGDTIDLTGG

-357 TVLADINSSNIQG
+357 TGLADINSSNIQG

-399 TSFTVTVNDSISEIK
+399 TSFTVIVNDSISEIK

-537 LSDLSNYSMNKIGT
+537 LSDLSNYSMNTIGT

-556 SYIDND
+556 SYTDND

-741 TYTENGITKQ
+741 TYTENGVTKQ

-763 GIEIKT
+763 GIGIKT

-774 EYKYGEELD
+774 QYKYGEELD
-783 LTGATISVVKGSGTV
+783 LTGATISAVKGSGTV

-828 TTFKVTVKDYV
+828 TTFKVNVKDYV

-874 EGAKNPE
+874 EGAKTPE
-881 TITESM
+881 TLTESM

-908 EDANSAT
+908 ED
-915 KGEKFEATL
+915 
-924 NVTLSDVVS
+924 V
-933 KITITKPTK
+933 
-942 TNYNHGEELDLT
+942 
-954 GGKIEVTTASGL
+954 
-966 SKEVPIE
+966 
-973 ESMITE
+973 
-979 NGTTVNMSPSKDDY
+979 
-993 GENTTVTKILTIT
+993 
-1006 YEEGGKK
+1006 
-1013 ETASYPIIIINDV
+1013 
-1026 KSVAM
+1026 
-1031 NKTPK
+1031 
-1036 TSYNVN
+1036 
-1042 DLLDVT
+1042 
-1048 DGEILV
+1048 
-1054 TRAVGEPEAK
+1054 
-1064 EITKDMVTGFDNTK
+1064 
-1078 ENTKLTLT
+1078 
-1086 VSYTENGI
+1086 
-1094 TKTTTYD
+1094 
-1101 VSVKDIVTGIEI
+1101 
-1113 KTNPNKTEYKYG
+1113 
-1125 EELDLTGATISV
+1125 
-1137 VKGSGTVEIPVTEDM
+1137 
-1152 VSGYDKE
+1152 
-1159 KLGEQ
+1159 
-1164 TIKVTYG
+1164 
-1171 GEETTF
+1171 
-1177 KVTVKDYVTKIEV
+1177 
-1190 VPADVT
+1190 
-1196 GKYNDELSQIIS
+1196 
-1208 ANDIKYVVTYAK
+1208 
-1220 EGAKNP
+1220 
-1226 ETITES
+1226 
-1232 MIKTTYNKGTINK
+1232 
-1245 QSLKVEYED
+1245 
-1254 EDANSATKGEK
+1254 NSATKGEK

-1397 ILVTRAVGDP
+1397 ILVTRAVGEP

-1428 LTLTVSYTENGITKT
+1428 LTLTVSYTENGI
-1443 TTYDV
+1443 
-1448 SVKDI
+1448 
-1453 VTGIEIKTN
+1453 
-1462 PNKTEYKYGE
+1462 
-1472 ELDLTGATISVVKGS
+1472 
-1487 GTVEIPVTEDM
+1487 
-1498 VSGYDKEK
+1498 
-1506 LGEQTIKVTYGGE
+1506 
-1519 ETTFKVTVKD
+1519 
-1529 YVTKIEV
+1529 
-1536 VPADVT
+1536 
-1542 GKYNDELSQ
+1542 
-1551 IISANDIKYVVTYAK
+1551 
-1566 EGAKTPETLTE
+1566 
-1577 SMIKTTYNKGTI
+1577 
-1589 NKQSLKVEYEDED
+1589 
-1602 VNSATKGEKFEATLN
+1602 
-1617 VTLSD
+1617 
-1622 VVSKITITKPT
+1622 
-1633 KTNYNH
+1633 
-1639 GEELDLTGG
+1639 
-1648 KIEVTTASGLSK
+1648 
-1660 EVPIEESMITENG
+1660 
-1673 TTVNMSPS
+1673 
-1681 KDDYG
+1681 
-1686 ENTTVTKILTITYEE
+1686 
-1701 GGKKET
+1701 
-1707 ASYPIIIINDVK
+1707 
-1719 SVAMNKTPKTSYNVN
+1719 
-1734 DLLDVTDGEI
+1734 
-1744 LITRAV
+1744 
-1750 GDPETKEIT
+1750 
-1759 KDMVTGFDSTKENT
+1759 
-1773 KLTLTVSYTENGVT
+1773 T

-2172 QELTITYNEKSLKT
+2172 QELTIIYNEKSLKT

-2228 NGNTISLTKNMV
+2228 NENTISLTKNMV

-2398 DMVSGFDSTTPGTKT
+2398 DIVSGFDSTTPGTKT

-2528 NQTDNKKD
+2528 NQTDNKTD
-2536 DNQKNNNQGNN
+2536 DNQKNNNQGNS
-2547 QSNSKNNVKR
+2547 QSNSKNNAKR

-2562 IMYEP
+2562 IMYVP
-2567 SNTEDKA
+2567 SNTEDKV

-2610 NNQNP
+2610 NNQNS

>member
-49 YDENDEEFEDVIKP
+49 YDENDKEFEDIIKP

-239 DIIDYAGSVVT
+239 DIIDYVGSVVT

-322 NTGDAIDLTGG
+322 NTGDTIDLTGG

-357 TVLADINSSNIQG
+357 TGLADINSSNIQG

-399 TSFTVTVNDSISEIK
+399 TSFTVIVNDSISEIK

-537 LSDLSNYSMNKIGT
+537 LSDLSNYSMNTIGT

-556 SYIDND
+556 SYTDND

-741 TYTENGITKQ
+741 TYTENGVTKQ

-763 GIEIKT
+763 GIGIKT

-774 EYKYGEELD
+774 QYKYGEELD

-828 TTFKVTVKDYV
+828 TTFKV
-839 TKIEVVPADVTG
+839 
-851 KYNDELSQIISAND
+851 N
-865 IKYVVTYAK
+865 
-874 EGAKNPE
+874 
-881 TITESM
+881 
-887 IKTTYNK
+887 
-894 GTINKQSLKVEYED
+894 
-908 EDANSAT
+908 
-915 KGEKFEATL
+915 
-924 NVTLSDVVS
+924 
-933 KITITKPTK
+933 
-942 TNYNHGEELDLT
+942 
-954 GGKIEVTTASGL
+954 
-966 SKEVPIE
+966 
-973 ESMITE
+973 
-979 NGTTVNMSPSKDDY
+979 
-993 GENTTVTKILTIT
+993 
-1006 YEEGGKK
+1006 
-1013 ETASYPIIIINDV
+1013 
-1026 KSVAM
+1026 
-1031 NKTPK
+1031 
-1036 TSYNVN
+1036 
-1042 DLLDVT
+1042 
-1048 DGEILV
+1048 
-1054 TRAVGEPEAK
+1054 
-1064 EITKDMVTGFDNTK
+1064 
-1078 ENTKLTLT
+1078 
-1086 VSYTENGI
+1086 
-1094 TKTTTYD
+1094 
-1101 VSVKDIVTGIEI
+1101 
-1113 KTNPNKTEYKYG
+1113 
-1125 EELDLTGATISV
+1125 
-1137 VKGSGTVEIPVTEDM
+1137 
-1152 VSGYDKE
+1152 
-1159 KLGEQ
+1159 
-1164 TIKVTYG
+1164 
-1171 GEETTF
+1171 
-1177 KVTVKDYVTKIEV
+1177 
-1190 VPADVT
+1190 
-1196 GKYNDELSQIIS
+1196 
-1208 ANDIKYVVTYAK
+1208 
-1220 EGAKNP
+1220 
-1226 ETITES
+1226 
-1232 MIKTTYNKGTINK
+1232 
-1245 QSLKVEYED
+1245 
-1254 EDANSATKGEK
+1254 
-1265 FEATL
+1265 
-1270 NVTLSDV
+1270 
-1277 VSKITITKPTKTNY
+1277 
-1291 NHGEELDL
+1291 
-1299 TGGKI
+1299 
-1304 EVTTA
+1304 
-1309 SGLSKEV
+1309 
-1316 PIEGSMI
+1316 
-1323 TENGTTVNMSPSKD
+1323 
-1337 DYGENTTV
+1337 
-1345 TKILT
+1345 
-1350 ITYEEGGKKETA
+1350 
-1362 SYPIIIVNDVKSI
+1362 
-1375 TMHQTPKTSY
+1375 
-1385 NVNDLLDVTDGE
+1385 
-1397 ILVTRAVGDP
+1397 
-1407 EAKEITKDM
+1407 
-1416 VTGFDSTKENTK
+1416 
-1428 LTLTVSYTENGITKT
+1428 
-1443 TTYDV
+1443 
-1448 SVKDI
+1448 
-1453 VTGIEIKTN
+1453 
-1462 PNKTEYKYGE
+1462 
-1472 ELDLTGATISVVKGS
+1472 
-1487 GTVEIPVTEDM
+1487 
-1498 VSGYDKEK
+1498 
-1506 LGEQTIKVTYGGE
+1506 
-1519 ETTFKVTVKD
+1519 VKD

-1660 EVPIEESMITENG
+1660 EVPIEGSMITENG

-1701 GGKKET
+1701 GGKKEI
-1707 ASYPIIIINDVK
+1707 ASYPIIIVNDVK
-1719 SVAMNKTPKTSYNVN
+1719 SITMHQTPKTSYNVN

-1744 LITRAV
+1744 LVTRAV
-1750 GDPETKEIT
+1750 GEPETKEIT

-1773 KLTLTVSYTENGVT
+1773 KLTLTVSYTENGIT

-2172 QELTITYNEKSLKT
+2172 QELTIIYNEKSLKT

-2398 DMVSGFDSTTPGTKT
+2398 DIVSGFDSTTPGTKT

-2419 DNTYKYTVNVE
+2419 DNTYKYTVNIE

-2528 NQTDNKKD
+2528 NQTDNKTD

-2547 QSNSKNNVKR
+2547 QSNSKNNAKR

-2562 IMYEP
+2562 IMYVP
-2567 SNTEDKA
+2567 SNTEDKV

-2610 NNQNP
+2610 NNQNS

>member
-49 YDENDEEFEDVIKP
+49 YDENDKEFEDIIKP

-239 DIIDYAGSVVT
+239 DIIDYVGSVVT

-322 NTGDAIDLTGG
+322 NTGDTIDLTGG

-357 TVLADINSSNIQG
+357 TGLADINSSNIQG

-399 TSFTVTVNDSISEIK
+399 TSFTVIVNDSISEIK

-537 LSDLSNYSMNKIGT
+537 LSDLSNYSMNTIGT

-556 SYIDND
+556 SYTDND

-741 TYTENGITKQ
+741 TYTENGVTKQ

-763 GIEIKT
+763 GIGIKT

-774 EYKYGEELD
+774 QYKYGEELD

-828 TTFKVTVKDYV
+828 TTFKVNVKDYV

-874 EGAKNPE
+874 EGAKTPE
-881 TITESM
+881 TLTESM

-908 EDANSAT
+908 ED
-915 KGEKFEATL
+915 
-924 NVTLSDVVS
+924 V
-933 KITITKPTK
+933 
-942 TNYNHGEELDLT
+942 
-954 GGKIEVTTASGL
+954 
-966 SKEVPIE
+966 
-973 ESMITE
+973 
-979 NGTTVNMSPSKDDY
+979 
-993 GENTTVTKILTIT
+993 
-1006 YEEGGKK
+1006 
-1013 ETASYPIIIINDV
+1013 
-1026 KSVAM
+1026 
-1031 NKTPK
+1031 
-1036 TSYNVN
+1036 
-1042 DLLDVT
+1042 
-1048 DGEILV
+1048 
-1054 TRAVGEPEAK
+1054 
-1064 EITKDMVTGFDNTK
+1064 
-1078 ENTKLTLT
+1078 
-1086 VSYTENGI
+1086 
-1094 TKTTTYD
+1094 
-1101 VSVKDIVTGIEI
+1101 
-1113 KTNPNKTEYKYG
+1113 
-1125 EELDLTGATISV
+1125 
-1137 VKGSGTVEIPVTEDM
+1137 
-1152 VSGYDKE
+1152 
-1159 KLGEQ
+1159 
-1164 TIKVTYG
+1164 
-1171 GEETTF
+1171 
-1177 KVTVKDYVTKIEV
+1177 
-1190 VPADVT
+1190 
-1196 GKYNDELSQIIS
+1196 
-1208 ANDIKYVVTYAK
+1208 
-1220 EGAKNP
+1220 
-1226 ETITES
+1226 
-1232 MIKTTYNKGTINK
+1232 
-1245 QSLKVEYED
+1245 
-1254 EDANSATKGEK
+1254 NSATKGEK

-1397 ILVTRAVGDP
+1397 ILVTRAVG
-1407 EAKEITKDM
+1407 E
-1416 VTGFDSTKENTK
+1416 
-1428 LTLTVSYTENGITKT
+1428 
-1443 TTYDV
+1443 
-1448 SVKDI
+1448 
-1453 VTGIEIKTN
+1453 
-1462 PNKTEYKYGE
+1462 
-1472 ELDLTGATISVVKGS
+1472 
-1487 GTVEIPVTEDM
+1487 
-1498 VSGYDKEK
+1498 
-1506 LGEQTIKVTYGGE
+1506 
-1519 ETTFKVTVKD
+1519 
-1529 YVTKIEV
+1529 
-1536 VPADVT
+1536 
-1542 GKYNDELSQ
+1542 
-1551 IISANDIKYVVTYAK
+1551 
-1566 EGAKTPETLTE
+1566 
-1577 SMIKTTYNKGTI
+1577 
-1589 NKQSLKVEYEDED
+1589 
-1602 VNSATKGEKFEATLN
+1602 
-1617 VTLSD
+1617 
-1622 VVSKITITKPT
+1622 
-1633 KTNYNH
+1633 
-1639 GEELDLTGG
+1639 
-1648 KIEVTTASGLSK
+1648 
-1660 EVPIEESMITENG
+1660 
-1673 TTVNMSPS
+1673 
-1681 KDDYG
+1681 
-1686 ENTTVTKILTITYEE
+1686 
-1701 GGKKET
+1701 
-1707 ASYPIIIINDVK
+1707 
-1719 SVAMNKTPKTSYNVN
+1719 
-1734 DLLDVTDGEI
+1734 
-1744 LITRAV
+1744 
-1750 GDPETKEIT
+1750 PETKEIT

-1773 KLTLTVSYTENGVT
+1773 KLTLTVSYTENGIT

-2074 IVTSSMI
+2074 IVTSGMI

-2398 DMVSGFDSTTPGTKT
+2398 DIVSGFDSTTPGTKT

-2528 NQTDNKKD
+2528 NQTDNKTD
-2536 DNQKNNNQGNN
+2536 DNQKNNNQGNS
-2547 QSNSKNNVKR
+2547 QSNSKNNAKR

-2562 IMYEP
+2562 IMYVP
-2567 SNTEDKA
+2567 SNTEDKV

-2610 NNQNP
+2610 NNQNS

>member
-49 YDENDEEFEDVIKP
+49 YDENDKEFEDIIKP

-239 DIIDYAGSVVT
+239 DIIDYVGSVVT

-322 NTGDAIDLTGG
+322 NTGDTIDLTGG

-357 TVLADINSSNIQG
+357 TGLADINSSNIQG

-399 TSFTVTVNDSISEIK
+399 TSFTVIVNDSISEIK

-537 LSDLSNYSMNKIGT
+537 LSDLSNYSMNTIGT

-556 SYIDND
+556 SYTDND

-741 TYTENGITKQ
+741 TYTENGVTKQ

-763 GIEIKT
+763 GIGIKT

-774 EYKYGEELD
+774 QYKYGEELD
-783 LTGATISVVKGSGTV
+783 LTGATISAVKGSGTV

-828 TTFKVTVKDYV
+828 TTFKV
-839 TKIEVVPADVTG
+839 
-851 KYNDELSQIISAND
+851 N
-865 IKYVVTYAK
+865 
-874 EGAKNPE
+874 
-881 TITESM
+881 
-887 IKTTYNK
+887 
-894 GTINKQSLKVEYED
+894 
-908 EDANSAT
+908 
-915 KGEKFEATL
+915 
-924 NVTLSDVVS
+924 
-933 KITITKPTK
+933 
-942 TNYNHGEELDLT
+942 
-954 GGKIEVTTASGL
+954 
-966 SKEVPIE
+966 
-973 ESMITE
+973 
-979 NGTTVNMSPSKDDY
+979 
-993 GENTTVTKILTIT
+993 
-1006 YEEGGKK
+1006 
-1013 ETASYPIIIINDV
+1013 
-1026 KSVAM
+1026 
-1031 NKTPK
+1031 
-1036 TSYNVN
+1036 
-1042 DLLDVT
+1042 
-1048 DGEILV
+1048 
-1054 TRAVGEPEAK
+1054 
-1064 EITKDMVTGFDNTK
+1064 
-1078 ENTKLTLT
+1078 
-1086 VSYTENGI
+1086 
-1094 TKTTTYD
+1094 
-1101 VSVKDIVTGIEI
+1101 
-1113 KTNPNKTEYKYG
+1113 
-1125 EELDLTGATISV
+1125 
-1137 VKGSGTVEIPVTEDM
+1137 
-1152 VSGYDKE
+1152 
-1159 KLGEQ
+1159 
-1164 TIKVTYG
+1164 
-1171 GEETTF
+1171 
-1177 KVTVKDYVTKIEV
+1177 
-1190 VPADVT
+1190 
-1196 GKYNDELSQIIS
+1196 
-1208 ANDIKYVVTYAK
+1208 
-1220 EGAKNP
+1220 
-1226 ETITES
+1226 
-1232 MIKTTYNKGTINK
+1232 
-1245 QSLKVEYED
+1245 
-1254 EDANSATKGEK
+1254 
-1265 FEATL
+1265 
-1270 NVTLSDV
+1270 
-1277 VSKITITKPTKTNY
+1277 
-1291 NHGEELDL
+1291 
-1299 TGGKI
+1299 
-1304 EVTTA
+1304 
-1309 SGLSKEV
+1309 
-1316 PIEGSMI
+1316 
-1323 TENGTTVNMSPSKD
+1323 
-1337 DYGENTTV
+1337 
-1345 TKILT
+1345 
-1350 ITYEEGGKKETA
+1350 
-1362 SYPIIIVNDVKSI
+1362 
-1375 TMHQTPKTSY
+1375 
-1385 NVNDLLDVTDGE
+1385 
-1397 ILVTRAVGDP
+1397 
-1407 EAKEITKDM
+1407 
-1416 VTGFDSTKENTK
+1416 
-1428 LTLTVSYTENGITKT
+1428 
-1443 TTYDV
+1443 
-1448 SVKDI
+1448 
-1453 VTGIEIKTN
+1453 
-1462 PNKTEYKYGE
+1462 
-1472 ELDLTGATISVVKGS
+1472 
-1487 GTVEIPVTEDM
+1487 
-1498 VSGYDKEK
+1498 
-1506 LGEQTIKVTYGGE
+1506 
-1519 ETTFKVTVKD
+1519 VKD

-1660 EVPIEESMITENG
+1660 EVPIEGSMITENG

-1701 GGKKET
+1701 GGKKEI
-1707 ASYPIIIINDVK
+1707 ASYPIIIVNDVK
-1719 SVAMNKTPKTSYNVN
+1719 SITMHQTPKTSYNVN

-1744 LITRAV
+1744 LVTRAV
-1750 GDPETKEIT
+1750 GEPEAKEIT

-1773 KLTLTVSYTENGVT
+1773 KLTLTVSYTENGIT

-2172 QELTITYNEKSLKT
+2172 QELTIIYNEKSLKT

-2228 NGNTISLTKNMV
+2228 NENTISLTKNMV

-2398 DMVSGFDSTTPGTKT
+2398 DIVSGFDSTTPGTKT

-2419 DNTYKYTVNVE
+2419 DNTYKYTVNIE

-2528 NQTDNKKD
+2528 NQTDNKTD

-2547 QSNSKNNVKR
+2547 QSNSKNNAKR

-2562 IMYEP
+2562 IMYVP
-2567 SNTEDKA
+2567 SNTEDKV

-2610 NNQNP
+2610 NNQNS

>member
-49 YDENDEEFEDVIKP
+49 YDENDKEFEDVIKP

-239 DIIDYAGSVVT
+239 DIIDYVGSVVT

-322 NTGDAIDLTGG
+322 NTGDTIDLTGG

-357 TVLADINSSNIQG
+357 TGLADINSSNIQG

-399 TSFTVTVNDSISEIK
+399 TSFTVIVNDSISEIK

-537 LSDLSNYSMNKIGT
+537 LSDLSNYSMNTIGT

-556 SYIDND
+556 SYTDND

-741 TYTENGITKQ
+741 TYTENGVTKQ

-763 GIEIKT
+763 GIGIKT

-774 EYKYGEELD
+774 QYKYGEELD
-783 LTGATISVVKGSGTV
+783 LTGATISAVKGSGTV

-828 TTFKVTVKDYV
+828 TTFKV
-839 TKIEVVPADVTG
+839 
-851 KYNDELSQIISAND
+851 N
-865 IKYVVTYAK
+865 
-874 EGAKNPE
+874 
-881 TITESM
+881 
-887 IKTTYNK
+887 
-894 GTINKQSLKVEYED
+894 
-908 EDANSAT
+908 
-915 KGEKFEATL
+915 
-924 NVTLSDVVS
+924 
-933 KITITKPTK
+933 
-942 TNYNHGEELDLT
+942 
-954 GGKIEVTTASGL
+954 
-966 SKEVPIE
+966 
-973 ESMITE
+973 
-979 NGTTVNMSPSKDDY
+979 
-993 GENTTVTKILTIT
+993 
-1006 YEEGGKK
+1006 
-1013 ETASYPIIIINDV
+1013 
-1026 KSVAM
+1026 
-1031 NKTPK
+1031 
-1036 TSYNVN
+1036 
-1042 DLLDVT
+1042 
-1048 DGEILV
+1048 
-1054 TRAVGEPEAK
+1054 
-1064 EITKDMVTGFDNTK
+1064 
-1078 ENTKLTLT
+1078 
-1086 VSYTENGI
+1086 
-1094 TKTTTYD
+1094 
-1101 VSVKDIVTGIEI
+1101 
-1113 KTNPNKTEYKYG
+1113 
-1125 EELDLTGATISV
+1125 
-1137 VKGSGTVEIPVTEDM
+1137 
-1152 VSGYDKE
+1152 
-1159 KLGEQ
+1159 
-1164 TIKVTYG
+1164 
-1171 GEETTF
+1171 
-1177 KVTVKDYVTKIEV
+1177 
-1190 VPADVT
+1190 
-1196 GKYNDELSQIIS
+1196 
-1208 ANDIKYVVTYAK
+1208 
-1220 EGAKNP
+1220 
-1226 ETITES
+1226 
-1232 MIKTTYNKGTINK
+1232 
-1245 QSLKVEYED
+1245 
-1254 EDANSATKGEK
+1254 
-1265 FEATL
+1265 
-1270 NVTLSDV
+1270 
-1277 VSKITITKPTKTNY
+1277 
-1291 NHGEELDL
+1291 
-1299 TGGKI
+1299 
-1304 EVTTA
+1304 
-1309 SGLSKEV
+1309 
-1316 PIEGSMI
+1316 
-1323 TENGTTVNMSPSKD
+1323 
-1337 DYGENTTV
+1337 
-1345 TKILT
+1345 
-1350 ITYEEGGKKETA
+1350 
-1362 SYPIIIVNDVKSI
+1362 
-1375 TMHQTPKTSY
+1375 
-1385 NVNDLLDVTDGE
+1385 
-1397 ILVTRAVGDP
+1397 
-1407 EAKEITKDM
+1407 
-1416 VTGFDSTKENTK
+1416 
-1428 LTLTVSYTENGITKT
+1428 
-1443 TTYDV
+1443 
-1448 SVKDI
+1448 
-1453 VTGIEIKTN
+1453 
-1462 PNKTEYKYGE
+1462 
-1472 ELDLTGATISVVKGS
+1472 
-1487 GTVEIPVTEDM
+1487 
-1498 VSGYDKEK
+1498 
-1506 LGEQTIKVTYGGE
+1506 
-1519 ETTFKVTVKD
+1519 VKD

-1660 EVPIEESMITENG
+1660 EVPIEGSMITENG

-1707 ASYPIIIINDVK
+1707 ASYPIIIVNDVK
-1719 SVAMNKTPKTSYNVN
+1719 SITMHQTPKTSYNVN
-1734 DLLDVTDGEI
+1734 DLLDITDGEI
-1744 LITRAV
+1744 LVTRAV
-1750 GDPETKEIT
+1750 GEPEAKEIT

-1773 KLTLTVSYTENGVT
+1773 KLTLTVSYIENGIT

-2172 QELTITYNEKSLKT
+2172 QELTIIYNEKSLKT

-2228 NGNTISLTKNMV
+2228 NENTISLTKNMV

-2398 DMVSGFDSTTPGTKT
+2398 DIVSGFDSTTPGTKT

-2528 NQTDNKKD
+2528 NQTDNKTD

-2547 QSNSKNNVKR
+2547 QSNSKNNAKR

-2562 IMYEP
+2562 IMYVP
-2567 SNTEDKA
+2567 SNTEDKV

-2610 NNQNP
+2610 NNQNS

>member
-49 YDENDEEFEDVIKP
+49 YDENDKEFEDIIKP

-239 DIIDYAGSVVT
+239 DIIDYVGSVVT

-322 NTGDAIDLTGG
+322 NTGDTIDLTGG

-357 TVLADINSSNIQG
+357 TGLADINSSNIQG

-399 TSFTVTVNDSISEIK
+399 TSFTVIVNDSISEIK

-537 LSDLSNYSMNKIGT
+537 LSDLSNYSMNTIGT

-556 SYIDND
+556 SYTDND

-741 TYTENGITKQ
+741 TYTENGVTKQ

-763 GIEIKT
+763 GIGIKT

-774 EYKYGEELD
+774 QYKYGEELD

-828 TTFKVTVKDYV
+828 TTFKV
-839 TKIEVVPADVTG
+839 
-851 KYNDELSQIISAND
+851 N
-865 IKYVVTYAK
+865 
-874 EGAKNPE
+874 
-881 TITESM
+881 
-887 IKTTYNK
+887 
-894 GTINKQSLKVEYED
+894 
-908 EDANSAT
+908 
-915 KGEKFEATL
+915 
-924 NVTLSDVVS
+924 
-933 KITITKPTK
+933 
-942 TNYNHGEELDLT
+942 
-954 GGKIEVTTASGL
+954 
-966 SKEVPIE
+966 
-973 ESMITE
+973 
-979 NGTTVNMSPSKDDY
+979 
-993 GENTTVTKILTIT
+993 
-1006 YEEGGKK
+1006 
-1013 ETASYPIIIINDV
+1013 
-1026 KSVAM
+1026 
-1031 NKTPK
+1031 
-1036 TSYNVN
+1036 
-1042 DLLDVT
+1042 
-1048 DGEILV
+1048 
-1054 TRAVGEPEAK
+1054 
-1064 EITKDMVTGFDNTK
+1064 
-1078 ENTKLTLT
+1078 
-1086 VSYTENGI
+1086 
-1094 TKTTTYD
+1094 
-1101 VSVKDIVTGIEI
+1101 
-1113 KTNPNKTEYKYG
+1113 
-1125 EELDLTGATISV
+1125 
-1137 VKGSGTVEIPVTEDM
+1137 
-1152 VSGYDKE
+1152 
-1159 KLGEQ
+1159 
-1164 TIKVTYG
+1164 
-1171 GEETTF
+1171 
-1177 KVTVKDYVTKIEV
+1177 
-1190 VPADVT
+1190 
-1196 GKYNDELSQIIS
+1196 
-1208 ANDIKYVVTYAK
+1208 
-1220 EGAKNP
+1220 
-1226 ETITES
+1226 
-1232 MIKTTYNKGTINK
+1232 
-1245 QSLKVEYED
+1245 
-1254 EDANSATKGEK
+1254 
-1265 FEATL
+1265 
-1270 NVTLSDV
+1270 
-1277 VSKITITKPTKTNY
+1277 
-1291 NHGEELDL
+1291 
-1299 TGGKI
+1299 
-1304 EVTTA
+1304 
-1309 SGLSKEV
+1309 
-1316 PIEGSMI
+1316 
-1323 TENGTTVNMSPSKD
+1323 
-1337 DYGENTTV
+1337 
-1345 TKILT
+1345 
-1350 ITYEEGGKKETA
+1350 
-1362 SYPIIIVNDVKSI
+1362 
-1375 TMHQTPKTSY
+1375 
-1385 NVNDLLDVTDGE
+1385 
-1397 ILVTRAVGDP
+1397 
-1407 EAKEITKDM
+1407 
-1416 VTGFDSTKENTK
+1416 
-1428 LTLTVSYTENGITKT
+1428 
-1443 TTYDV
+1443 
-1448 SVKDI
+1448 
-1453 VTGIEIKTN
+1453 
-1462 PNKTEYKYGE
+1462 
-1472 ELDLTGATISVVKGS
+1472 
-1487 GTVEIPVTEDM
+1487 
-1498 VSGYDKEK
+1498 
-1506 LGEQTIKVTYGGE
+1506 
-1519 ETTFKVTVKD
+1519 VKD

-1622 VVSKITITKPT
+1622 VVSKIMITKPT

-1660 EVPIEESMITENG
+1660 EVPIEGSMITENG

-1701 GGKKET
+1701 GGKKEI
-1707 ASYPIIIINDVK
+1707 ASYPIIIVNDVK
-1719 SVAMNKTPKTSYNVN
+1719 SITMHQTPKTSYNVN
-1734 DLLDVTDGEI
+1734 DLLDITDGEI
-1744 LITRAV
+1744 LVTRAV
-1750 GDPETKEIT
+1750 GEPETKEIT

-1773 KLTLTVSYTENGVT
+1773 KLTLTVSYIENGITKTTTYDVSVKDIVTGIGIKTNPNKTQYKYGEELDLTGATISVVKGSGTVEIPVTEDMVSGYDKEKLGEQTIKVTYGGEETTFKVNVKDYVTKIEVVPADVTGKYNDELSQIISANDIKYVVTYAKEGAKTPETLTESMIKTTYNKGTINKQSLKVEYEDEDVNSATKGEKFEATLNVTLSDVVSKIMITKPTKTNYNHGEELDLTGGKIEVTTASGLSKEVPIEGSMITENGTTVNMSPSKDDYGENTTVTKILTITYEEGGKKEIASYPIIIVNDVKSITMHQTPKTSYNVNDLLDITDGEILVTRAVGEPETKEITKDMVTGFDSTKENTKLTLTVSYIENGIT

-1844 VSGYDKEK
+1844 VIGYDKEK

-2172 QELTITYNEKSLKT
+2172 QELTIIYNEKSLKT

-2228 NGNTISLTKNMV
+2228 NENTISLTKNMV

-2398 DMVSGFDSTTPGTKT
+2398 DIVSGFDSTTPGTKT

-2419 DNTYKYTVNVE
+2419 DNTYKYTVNIE

-2528 NQTDNKKD
+2528 NQTDNKTD

-2547 QSNSKNNVKR
+2547 QSNSKNNAKR

-2562 IMYEP
+2562 IMYVP
-2567 SNTEDKA
+2567 SNTEDKV

-2610 NNQNP
+2610 NNQNS

>member
-49 YDENDEEFEDVIKP
+49 YDENDKEFEDIIKP

-239 DIIDYAGSVVT
+239 DIIDYVGSVVT

-292 DITQNKTININVTD
+292 DITQNKTISINVTD

-322 NTGDAIDLTGG
+322 NTGDTIDLTGG

-357 TVLADINSSNIQG
+357 TGLADINSSNIQG

-399 TSFTVTVNDSISEIK
+399 TSFTVIVNDSISEIK

-537 LSDLSNYSMNKIGT
+537 LSDLSNYSMNTIGT

-556 SYIDND
+556 SYTDND

-741 TYTENGITKQ
+741 TYTENGVTKQ

-763 GIEIKT
+763 GIGIKT

-774 EYKYGEELD
+774 QYKYGEELD

-828 TTFKVTVKDYV
+828 TTFKV
-839 TKIEVVPADVTG
+839 
-851 KYNDELSQIISAND
+851 N
-865 IKYVVTYAK
+865 
-874 EGAKNPE
+874 
-881 TITESM
+881 
-887 IKTTYNK
+887 
-894 GTINKQSLKVEYED
+894 
-908 EDANSAT
+908 
-915 KGEKFEATL
+915 
-924 NVTLSDVVS
+924 
-933 KITITKPTK
+933 
-942 TNYNHGEELDLT
+942 
-954 GGKIEVTTASGL
+954 
-966 SKEVPIE
+966 
-973 ESMITE
+973 
-979 NGTTVNMSPSKDDY
+979 
-993 GENTTVTKILTIT
+993 
-1006 YEEGGKK
+1006 
-1013 ETASYPIIIINDV
+1013 
-1026 KSVAM
+1026 
-1031 NKTPK
+1031 
-1036 TSYNVN
+1036 
-1042 DLLDVT
+1042 
-1048 DGEILV
+1048 
-1054 TRAVGEPEAK
+1054 
-1064 EITKDMVTGFDNTK
+1064 
-1078 ENTKLTLT
+1078 
-1086 VSYTENGI
+1086 
-1094 TKTTTYD
+1094 
-1101 VSVKDIVTGIEI
+1101 
-1113 KTNPNKTEYKYG
+1113 
-1125 EELDLTGATISV
+1125 
-1137 VKGSGTVEIPVTEDM
+1137 
-1152 VSGYDKE
+1152 
-1159 KLGEQ
+1159 
-1164 TIKVTYG
+1164 
-1171 GEETTF
+1171 
-1177 KVTVKDYVTKIEV
+1177 
-1190 VPADVT
+1190 
-1196 GKYNDELSQIIS
+1196 
-1208 ANDIKYVVTYAK
+1208 
-1220 EGAKNP
+1220 
-1226 ETITES
+1226 
-1232 MIKTTYNKGTINK
+1232 
-1245 QSLKVEYED
+1245 
-1254 EDANSATKGEK
+1254 
-1265 FEATL
+1265 
-1270 NVTLSDV
+1270 
-1277 VSKITITKPTKTNY
+1277 
-1291 NHGEELDL
+1291 
-1299 TGGKI
+1299 
-1304 EVTTA
+1304 
-1309 SGLSKEV
+1309 
-1316 PIEGSMI
+1316 
-1323 TENGTTVNMSPSKD
+1323 
-1337 DYGENTTV
+1337 
-1345 TKILT
+1345 
-1350 ITYEEGGKKETA
+1350 
-1362 SYPIIIVNDVKSI
+1362 
-1375 TMHQTPKTSY
+1375 
-1385 NVNDLLDVTDGE
+1385 
-1397 ILVTRAVGDP
+1397 
-1407 EAKEITKDM
+1407 
-1416 VTGFDSTKENTK
+1416 
-1428 LTLTVSYTENGITKT
+1428 
-1443 TTYDV
+1443 
-1448 SVKDI
+1448 
-1453 VTGIEIKTN
+1453 
-1462 PNKTEYKYGE
+1462 
-1472 ELDLTGATISVVKGS
+1472 
-1487 GTVEIPVTEDM
+1487 
-1498 VSGYDKEK
+1498 
-1506 LGEQTIKVTYGGE
+1506 
-1519 ETTFKVTVKD
+1519 VKD

-1660 EVPIEESMITENG
+1660 EVPIEGSMITENG

-1707 ASYPIIIINDVK
+1707 ASYPIIIVNDVK
-1719 SVAMNKTPKTSYNVN
+1719 SITMHQTPKTSYNVN
-1734 DLLDVTDGEI
+1734 DLLDITDGEI
-1744 LITRAV
+1744 LVTRAV
-1750 GDPETKEIT
+1750 GEPEAKEIT

-1773 KLTLTVSYTENGVT
+1773 KLTLTVSYTENGIT

-2050 ESLNLDGAK
+2050 ESLNLDRAK

-2172 QELTITYNEKSLKT
+2172 QELTIIYNEKSLKT

-2228 NGNTISLTKNMV
+2228 NENTISLTKNMV

-2398 DMVSGFDSTTPGTKT
+2398 DIVSGFDSTTPGTKT

-2528 NQTDNKKD
+2528 NQTDNKTD

-2547 QSNSKNNVKR
+2547 QSNSKNNAKR

-2562 IMYEP
+2562 IMYVP
-2567 SNTEDKA
+2567 SNTEDKV

-2610 NNQNP
+2610 NNQNS

>member
-49 YDENDEEFEDVIKP
+49 YDENDKEFEDIIKP

-239 DIIDYAGSVVT
+239 DIIDYVGSVVT

-322 NTGDAIDLTGG
+322 NTGDTIDLTGG

-357 TVLADINSSNIQG
+357 TGLADINSSNIQG

-399 TSFTVTVNDSISEIK
+399 TSFTVIVNDSISEIK

-537 LSDLSNYSMNKIGT
+537 LSDLSNYSMNTIGT

-556 SYIDND
+556 SYTDND

-741 TYTENGITKQ
+741 TYTENGVTKQ

-763 GIEIKT
+763 GIGIKT

-774 EYKYGEELD
+774 QYKYGEELD

-828 TTFKVTVKDYV
+828 TTFKV
-839 TKIEVVPADVTG
+839 
-851 KYNDELSQIISAND
+851 N
-865 IKYVVTYAK
+865 
-874 EGAKNPE
+874 
-881 TITESM
+881 
-887 IKTTYNK
+887 
-894 GTINKQSLKVEYED
+894 
-908 EDANSAT
+908 
-915 KGEKFEATL
+915 
-924 NVTLSDVVS
+924 
-933 KITITKPTK
+933 
-942 TNYNHGEELDLT
+942 
-954 GGKIEVTTASGL
+954 
-966 SKEVPIE
+966 
-973 ESMITE
+973 
-979 NGTTVNMSPSKDDY
+979 
-993 GENTTVTKILTIT
+993 
-1006 YEEGGKK
+1006 
-1013 ETASYPIIIINDV
+1013 
-1026 KSVAM
+1026 
-1031 NKTPK
+1031 
-1036 TSYNVN
+1036 
-1042 DLLDVT
+1042 
-1048 DGEILV
+1048 
-1054 TRAVGEPEAK
+1054 
-1064 EITKDMVTGFDNTK
+1064 
-1078 ENTKLTLT
+1078 
-1086 VSYTENGI
+1086 
-1094 TKTTTYD
+1094 
-1101 VSVKDIVTGIEI
+1101 
-1113 KTNPNKTEYKYG
+1113 
-1125 EELDLTGATISV
+1125 
-1137 VKGSGTVEIPVTEDM
+1137 
-1152 VSGYDKE
+1152 
-1159 KLGEQ
+1159 
-1164 TIKVTYG
+1164 
-1171 GEETTF
+1171 
-1177 KVTVKDYVTKIEV
+1177 
-1190 VPADVT
+1190 
-1196 GKYNDELSQIIS
+1196 
-1208 ANDIKYVVTYAK
+1208 
-1220 EGAKNP
+1220 
-1226 ETITES
+1226 
-1232 MIKTTYNKGTINK
+1232 
-1245 QSLKVEYED
+1245 
-1254 EDANSATKGEK
+1254 
-1265 FEATL
+1265 
-1270 NVTLSDV
+1270 
-1277 VSKITITKPTKTNY
+1277 
-1291 NHGEELDL
+1291 
-1299 TGGKI
+1299 
-1304 EVTTA
+1304 
-1309 SGLSKEV
+1309 
-1316 PIEGSMI
+1316 
-1323 TENGTTVNMSPSKD
+1323 
-1337 DYGENTTV
+1337 
-1345 TKILT
+1345 
-1350 ITYEEGGKKETA
+1350 
-1362 SYPIIIVNDVKSI
+1362 
-1375 TMHQTPKTSY
+1375 
-1385 NVNDLLDVTDGE
+1385 
-1397 ILVTRAVGDP
+1397 
-1407 EAKEITKDM
+1407 
-1416 VTGFDSTKENTK
+1416 
-1428 LTLTVSYTENGITKT
+1428 
-1443 TTYDV
+1443 
-1448 SVKDI
+1448 
-1453 VTGIEIKTN
+1453 
-1462 PNKTEYKYGE
+1462 
-1472 ELDLTGATISVVKGS
+1472 
-1487 GTVEIPVTEDM
+1487 
-1498 VSGYDKEK
+1498 
-1506 LGEQTIKVTYGGE
+1506 
-1519 ETTFKVTVKD
+1519 VKD

-1660 EVPIEESMITENG
+1660 EVPIEGSMITENG

-1707 ASYPIIIINDVK
+1707 ASYPIIIVNDVK
-1719 SVAMNKTPKTSYNVN
+1719 SITMHQTPKTSYNVN
-1734 DLLDVTDGEI
+1734 DLLDITDGEI
-1744 LITRAV
+1744 LVTRAV
-1750 GDPETKEIT
+1750 GEPEAKEITKDMVTGFDSTKENTKLTLTVSYIENGITKTTTYDVSVKDIVTGIGIKTNPNKTQYKYGEELDLTGATISVVKGSGTVEIPVTEDMVSGYDKEKLGEQTIKVTYGGEETTFKVNVKDYVTKIEVVPADVTGKYNDELSQIISANDIKYVVTYAKEGAKTPETLTESMIKTTYNKGTINKQSLKVEYEDEDVNSATKGEKFEATLNVTLSDVVSKITITKPTKTNYNHGEELDLTGGKIEVTTASGLSKEVPIEGSMITENGTTVNMSPSKDDYGENTTVTKILTITYEEGGKKETASYPIIIVNDVKSITMHQTPKTSYNVNDLLDITDGEILVTRAVGEPEAKEIT

-1773 KLTLTVSYTENGVT
+1773 KLTLTVSYTENGIT

-1859 VTYGGEEATFKVT
+1859 VTYGGEKATFKVT

-2172 QELTITYNEKSLKT
+2172 QELTIIYNEKSLKT

-2228 NGNTISLTKNMV
+2228 NENTISLTKNMV

-2398 DMVSGFDSTTPGTKT
+2398 DIVSGFDSTTPGTKT

-2528 NQTDNKKD
+2528 NQTDNKTD
-2536 DNQKNNNQGNN
+2536 DNQKNNNQGNS
-2547 QSNSKNNVKR
+2547 QSNSKNNAKR

-2562 IMYEP
+2562 IMYVP
-2567 SNTEDKA
+2567 SNTEDKV

-2610 NNQNP
+2610 NNQNS

>member
-49 YDENDEEFEDVIKP
+49 YDENDKEFEDIIKP

-239 DIIDYAGSVVT
+239 DIIDYVGSVVT

-322 NTGDAIDLTGG
+322 NTGDTIDLTGG

-357 TVLADINSSNIQG
+357 TGLADINSSNIQG

-399 TSFTVTVNDSISEIK
+399 TSFTVIVNDSISEIK

-537 LSDLSNYSMNKIGT
+537 LSDLSNYSMNTIGT

-556 SYIDND
+556 SYTDND

-741 TYTENGITKQ
+741 TYTENGVTKQ

-763 GIEIKT
+763 GIGIKT

-774 EYKYGEELD
+774 QYKYGEELD

-828 TTFKVTVKDYV
+828 TTFKV
-839 TKIEVVPADVTG
+839 
-851 KYNDELSQIISAND
+851 N
-865 IKYVVTYAK
+865 
-874 EGAKNPE
+874 
-881 TITESM
+881 
-887 IKTTYNK
+887 
-894 GTINKQSLKVEYED
+894 
-908 EDANSAT
+908 
-915 KGEKFEATL
+915 
-924 NVTLSDVVS
+924 
-933 KITITKPTK
+933 
-942 TNYNHGEELDLT
+942 
-954 GGKIEVTTASGL
+954 
-966 SKEVPIE
+966 
-973 ESMITE
+973 
-979 NGTTVNMSPSKDDY
+979 
-993 GENTTVTKILTIT
+993 
-1006 YEEGGKK
+1006 
-1013 ETASYPIIIINDV
+1013 
-1026 KSVAM
+1026 
-1031 NKTPK
+1031 
-1036 TSYNVN
+1036 
-1042 DLLDVT
+1042 
-1048 DGEILV
+1048 
-1054 TRAVGEPEAK
+1054 
-1064 EITKDMVTGFDNTK
+1064 
-1078 ENTKLTLT
+1078 
-1086 VSYTENGI
+1086 
-1094 TKTTTYD
+1094 
-1101 VSVKDIVTGIEI
+1101 
-1113 KTNPNKTEYKYG
+1113 
-1125 EELDLTGATISV
+1125 
-1137 VKGSGTVEIPVTEDM
+1137 
-1152 VSGYDKE
+1152 
-1159 KLGEQ
+1159 
-1164 TIKVTYG
+1164 
-1171 GEETTF
+1171 
-1177 KVTVKDYVTKIEV
+1177 
-1190 VPADVT
+1190 
-1196 GKYNDELSQIIS
+1196 
-1208 ANDIKYVVTYAK
+1208 
-1220 EGAKNP
+1220 
-1226 ETITES
+1226 
-1232 MIKTTYNKGTINK
+1232 
-1245 QSLKVEYED
+1245 
-1254 EDANSATKGEK
+1254 
-1265 FEATL
+1265 
-1270 NVTLSDV
+1270 
-1277 VSKITITKPTKTNY
+1277 
-1291 NHGEELDL
+1291 
-1299 TGGKI
+1299 
-1304 EVTTA
+1304 
-1309 SGLSKEV
+1309 
-1316 PIEGSMI
+1316 
-1323 TENGTTVNMSPSKD
+1323 
-1337 DYGENTTV
+1337 
-1345 TKILT
+1345 
-1350 ITYEEGGKKETA
+1350 
-1362 SYPIIIVNDVKSI
+1362 
-1375 TMHQTPKTSY
+1375 
-1385 NVNDLLDVTDGE
+1385 
-1397 ILVTRAVGDP
+1397 
-1407 EAKEITKDM
+1407 
-1416 VTGFDSTKENTK
+1416 
-1428 LTLTVSYTENGITKT
+1428 
-1443 TTYDV
+1443 
-1448 SVKDI
+1448 
-1453 VTGIEIKTN
+1453 
-1462 PNKTEYKYGE
+1462 
-1472 ELDLTGATISVVKGS
+1472 
-1487 GTVEIPVTEDM
+1487 
-1498 VSGYDKEK
+1498 
-1506 LGEQTIKVTYGGE
+1506 
-1519 ETTFKVTVKD
+1519 VKD

-1660 EVPIEESMITENG
+1660 EVPIEGSMITENG

-1707 ASYPIIIINDVK
+1707 ASYSIIIVNDVK
-1719 SVAMNKTPKTSYNVN
+1719 SITMHQTPKTSYNVN
-1734 DLLDVTDGEI
+1734 DLLDITDGEI
-1744 LITRAV
+1744 LVTRAV
-1750 GDPETKEIT
+1750 GEPETKEIT

-1773 KLTLTVSYTENGVT
+1773 KLTLTVSYTENGIT

-2172 QELTITYNEKSLKT
+2172 QELTIIYNEKSLKT

-2228 NGNTISLTKNMV
+2228 NENTISLTKNMV

-2398 DMVSGFDSTTPGTKT
+2398 DIVSGFDSTTPGTKT

-2419 DNTYKYTVNVE
+2419 DNTYKYTVNIE

-2528 NQTDNKKD
+2528 NQTDNKTD

-2547 QSNSKNNVKR
+2547 QSNSKNNAKR

-2562 IMYEP
+2562 IMYVP
-2567 SNTEDKA
+2567 SNTEDKV

-2610 NNQNP
+2610 NNQNS

>member
-49 YDENDEEFEDVIKP
+49 YDENDKEFEDIIKP

-239 DIIDYAGSVVT
+239 DIIDYVGSVVT

-322 NTGDAIDLTGG
+322 NTGDTIDLTGG

-357 TVLADINSSNIQG
+357 TGLADINSSNIQG

-399 TSFTVTVNDSISEIK
+399 TSFTVIVNDSISEIK

-537 LSDLSNYSMNKIGT
+537 LSDLSNYSMNTIGT

-556 SYIDND
+556 SYTDND

-741 TYTENGITKQ
+741 TYTENGVTKQ

-763 GIEIKT
+763 GIGIKT

-774 EYKYGEELD
+774 QYKYGEELD
-783 LTGATISVVKGSGTV
+783 LTGATISAVKGSGTV

-828 TTFKVTVKDYV
+828 TTFKV
-839 TKIEVVPADVTG
+839 
-851 KYNDELSQIISAND
+851 N
-865 IKYVVTYAK
+865 
-874 EGAKNPE
+874 
-881 TITESM
+881 
-887 IKTTYNK
+887 
-894 GTINKQSLKVEYED
+894 
-908 EDANSAT
+908 
-915 KGEKFEATL
+915 
-924 NVTLSDVVS
+924 
-933 KITITKPTK
+933 
-942 TNYNHGEELDLT
+942 
-954 GGKIEVTTASGL
+954 
-966 SKEVPIE
+966 
-973 ESMITE
+973 
-979 NGTTVNMSPSKDDY
+979 
-993 GENTTVTKILTIT
+993 
-1006 YEEGGKK
+1006 
-1013 ETASYPIIIINDV
+1013 
-1026 KSVAM
+1026 
-1031 NKTPK
+1031 
-1036 TSYNVN
+1036 
-1042 DLLDVT
+1042 
-1048 DGEILV
+1048 
-1054 TRAVGEPEAK
+1054 
-1064 EITKDMVTGFDNTK
+1064 
-1078 ENTKLTLT
+1078 
-1086 VSYTENGI
+1086 
-1094 TKTTTYD
+1094 
-1101 VSVKDIVTGIEI
+1101 
-1113 KTNPNKTEYKYG
+1113 
-1125 EELDLTGATISV
+1125 
-1137 VKGSGTVEIPVTEDM
+1137 
-1152 VSGYDKE
+1152 
-1159 KLGEQ
+1159 
-1164 TIKVTYG
+1164 
-1171 GEETTF
+1171 
-1177 KVTVKDYVTKIEV
+1177 
-1190 VPADVT
+1190 
-1196 GKYNDELSQIIS
+1196 
-1208 ANDIKYVVTYAK
+1208 
-1220 EGAKNP
+1220 
-1226 ETITES
+1226 
-1232 MIKTTYNKGTINK
+1232 
-1245 QSLKVEYED
+1245 
-1254 EDANSATKGEK
+1254 
-1265 FEATL
+1265 
-1270 NVTLSDV
+1270 
-1277 VSKITITKPTKTNY
+1277 
-1291 NHGEELDL
+1291 
-1299 TGGKI
+1299 
-1304 EVTTA
+1304 
-1309 SGLSKEV
+1309 
-1316 PIEGSMI
+1316 
-1323 TENGTTVNMSPSKD
+1323 
-1337 DYGENTTV
+1337 
-1345 TKILT
+1345 
-1350 ITYEEGGKKETA
+1350 
-1362 SYPIIIVNDVKSI
+1362 
-1375 TMHQTPKTSY
+1375 
-1385 NVNDLLDVTDGE
+1385 
-1397 ILVTRAVGDP
+1397 
-1407 EAKEITKDM
+1407 
-1416 VTGFDSTKENTK
+1416 
-1428 LTLTVSYTENGITKT
+1428 
-1443 TTYDV
+1443 
-1448 SVKDI
+1448 
-1453 VTGIEIKTN
+1453 
-1462 PNKTEYKYGE
+1462 
-1472 ELDLTGATISVVKGS
+1472 
-1487 GTVEIPVTEDM
+1487 
-1498 VSGYDKEK
+1498 
-1506 LGEQTIKVTYGGE
+1506 
-1519 ETTFKVTVKD
+1519 VKD

-1660 EVPIEESMITENG
+1660 EVPIEGSMITENG

-1701 GGKKET
+1701 GGKKEI
-1707 ASYPIIIINDVK
+1707 ASYPIIIVNDVK
-1719 SVAMNKTPKTSYNVN
+1719 SITMHQTPKTSYNVN
-1734 DLLDVTDGEI
+1734 DLLDITDGEI
-1744 LITRAV
+1744 LVTRAV
-1750 GDPETKEIT
+1750 GEPEAKEIT

-1773 KLTLTVSYTENGVT
+1773 KLTLTVSYIENGIT

-2172 QELTITYNEKSLKT
+2172 QELTIIYNEKSLKT

-2228 NGNTISLTKNMV
+2228 NENTISLTKNMV

-2398 DMVSGFDSTTPGTKT
+2398 DIVSGFDSTTPGTKT

-2528 NQTDNKKD
+2528 NQTDNKTD

-2547 QSNSKNNVKR
+2547 QSNSKNNAKR

-2562 IMYEP
+2562 IMYVP
-2567 SNTEDKA
+2567 SNTEDKV

-2610 NNQNP
+2610 NNQNS

>member
-49 YDENDEEFEDVIKP
+49 YDENDKEFEDIIKP

-239 DIIDYAGSVVT
+239 DIIDYVGSVVT

-322 NTGDAIDLTGG
+322 NTGDTIDLTGG

-357 TVLADINSSNIQG
+357 TGLADINSSNIQG

-399 TSFTVTVNDSISEIK
+399 TSFTVIVNDSISEIK

-537 LSDLSNYSMNKIGT
+537 LSDLSNYSMNTIGT

-556 SYIDND
+556 SYTDND

-741 TYTENGITKQ
+741 TYTENGVTKQ

-763 GIEIKT
+763 GIGIKT

-774 EYKYGEELD
+774 QYKYGEELD

-828 TTFKVTVKDYV
+828 TTFKVNVKDYV

-874 EGAKNPE
+874 EGAKTPE
-881 TITESM
+881 TLTESM

-908 EDANSAT
+908 ED
-915 KGEKFEATL
+915 
-924 NVTLSDVVS
+924 V
-933 KITITKPTK
+933 
-942 TNYNHGEELDLT
+942 
-954 GGKIEVTTASGL
+954 
-966 SKEVPIE
+966 
-973 ESMITE
+973 
-979 NGTTVNMSPSKDDY
+979 
-993 GENTTVTKILTIT
+993 
-1006 YEEGGKK
+1006 
-1013 ETASYPIIIINDV
+1013 
-1026 KSVAM
+1026 
-1031 NKTPK
+1031 
-1036 TSYNVN
+1036 
-1042 DLLDVT
+1042 
-1048 DGEILV
+1048 
-1054 TRAVGEPEAK
+1054 
-1064 EITKDMVTGFDNTK
+1064 
-1078 ENTKLTLT
+1078 
-1086 VSYTENGI
+1086 
-1094 TKTTTYD
+1094 
-1101 VSVKDIVTGIEI
+1101 
-1113 KTNPNKTEYKYG
+1113 
-1125 EELDLTGATISV
+1125 
-1137 VKGSGTVEIPVTEDM
+1137 
-1152 VSGYDKE
+1152 
-1159 KLGEQ
+1159 
-1164 TIKVTYG
+1164 
-1171 GEETTF
+1171 
-1177 KVTVKDYVTKIEV
+1177 
-1190 VPADVT
+1190 
-1196 GKYNDELSQIIS
+1196 
-1208 ANDIKYVVTYAK
+1208 
-1220 EGAKNP
+1220 
-1226 ETITES
+1226 
-1232 MIKTTYNKGTINK
+1232 
-1245 QSLKVEYED
+1245 
-1254 EDANSATKGEK
+1254 NSATKGEK

-1397 ILVTRAVGDP
+1397 ILVTRAVGEP

-1428 LTLTVSYTENGITKT
+1428 LTLTVSYIENGITKT

-1453 VTGIEIKTN
+1453 VTGIGIKTN
-1462 PNKTEYKYGE
+1462 PNKTQYKYGE

-1519 ETTFKVTVKD
+1519 ETTFKVNVKD

-1660 EVPIEESMITENG
+1660 EVPIEGSMITENG

-1707 ASYPIIIINDVK
+1707 ASYPIIIVNDVK
-1719 SVAMNKTPKTSYNVN
+1719 SITMHQTPKTSYNVN

-1744 LITRAV
+1744 LVTRAV
-1750 GDPETKEIT
+1750 GEPEAKEIT

-1773 KLTLTVSYTENGVT
+1773 KLTLTVSYIENGIT

-1844 VSGYDKEK
+1844 VIGYDKEK

-1901 SVQKVMASGAAVAAV
+1901 SVQKVMVSGAAVAAV

-2172 QELTITYNEKSLKT
+2172 QELTIIYNEKSLKT

-2398 DMVSGFDSTTPGTKT
+2398 DIVSGFDSTTPGTKT

-2528 NQTDNKKD
+2528 NQTDNKTD

-2547 QSNSKNNVKR
+2547 QSNSKNNAKR

-2562 IMYEP
+2562 IMYVP
-2567 SNTEDKA
+2567 SNTEDKV

-2610 NNQNP
+2610 NNQNS

>member
-49 YDENDEEFEDVIKP
+49 YDENDKEFEDIIKP

-239 DIIDYAGSVVT
+239 DIIDYVGSVVT

-322 NTGDAIDLTGG
+322 NTGDTIDLTGG

-357 TVLADINSSNIQG
+357 TGLADINSSNIQG

-399 TSFTVTVNDSISEIK
+399 TSFTVIVNDSISEIK

-537 LSDLSNYSMNKIGT
+537 LSDLSNYSMNTIGT

-556 SYIDND
+556 SYTDND

-741 TYTENGITKQ
+741 TYTENGVTKQ

-763 GIEIKT
+763 GIGIKT

-774 EYKYGEELD
+774 QYKYGEELD
-783 LTGATISVVKGSGTV
+783 LTGATISAVKGSGTV

-828 TTFKVTVKDYV
+828 TTFKV
-839 TKIEVVPADVTG
+839 
-851 KYNDELSQIISAND
+851 N
-865 IKYVVTYAK
+865 
-874 EGAKNPE
+874 
-881 TITESM
+881 
-887 IKTTYNK
+887 
-894 GTINKQSLKVEYED
+894 
-908 EDANSAT
+908 
-915 KGEKFEATL
+915 
-924 NVTLSDVVS
+924 
-933 KITITKPTK
+933 
-942 TNYNHGEELDLT
+942 
-954 GGKIEVTTASGL
+954 
-966 SKEVPIE
+966 
-973 ESMITE
+973 
-979 NGTTVNMSPSKDDY
+979 
-993 GENTTVTKILTIT
+993 
-1006 YEEGGKK
+1006 
-1013 ETASYPIIIINDV
+1013 
-1026 KSVAM
+1026 
-1031 NKTPK
+1031 
-1036 TSYNVN
+1036 
-1042 DLLDVT
+1042 
-1048 DGEILV
+1048 
-1054 TRAVGEPEAK
+1054 
-1064 EITKDMVTGFDNTK
+1064 
-1078 ENTKLTLT
+1078 
-1086 VSYTENGI
+1086 
-1094 TKTTTYD
+1094 
-1101 VSVKDIVTGIEI
+1101 
-1113 KTNPNKTEYKYG
+1113 
-1125 EELDLTGATISV
+1125 
-1137 VKGSGTVEIPVTEDM
+1137 
-1152 VSGYDKE
+1152 
-1159 KLGEQ
+1159 
-1164 TIKVTYG
+1164 
-1171 GEETTF
+1171 
-1177 KVTVKDYVTKIEV
+1177 
-1190 VPADVT
+1190 
-1196 GKYNDELSQIIS
+1196 
-1208 ANDIKYVVTYAK
+1208 
-1220 EGAKNP
+1220 
-1226 ETITES
+1226 
-1232 MIKTTYNKGTINK
+1232 
-1245 QSLKVEYED
+1245 
-1254 EDANSATKGEK
+1254 
-1265 FEATL
+1265 
-1270 NVTLSDV
+1270 
-1277 VSKITITKPTKTNY
+1277 
-1291 NHGEELDL
+1291 
-1299 TGGKI
+1299 
-1304 EVTTA
+1304 
-1309 SGLSKEV
+1309 
-1316 PIEGSMI
+1316 
-1323 TENGTTVNMSPSKD
+1323 
-1337 DYGENTTV
+1337 
-1345 TKILT
+1345 
-1350 ITYEEGGKKETA
+1350 
-1362 SYPIIIVNDVKSI
+1362 
-1375 TMHQTPKTSY
+1375 
-1385 NVNDLLDVTDGE
+1385 
-1397 ILVTRAVGDP
+1397 
-1407 EAKEITKDM
+1407 
-1416 VTGFDSTKENTK
+1416 
-1428 LTLTVSYTENGITKT
+1428 
-1443 TTYDV
+1443 
-1448 SVKDI
+1448 
-1453 VTGIEIKTN
+1453 
-1462 PNKTEYKYGE
+1462 
-1472 ELDLTGATISVVKGS
+1472 
-1487 GTVEIPVTEDM
+1487 
-1498 VSGYDKEK
+1498 
-1506 LGEQTIKVTYGGE
+1506 
-1519 ETTFKVTVKD
+1519 VKD

-1660 EVPIEESMITENG
+1660 EVPIEGSMITENG

-1681 KDDYG
+1681 KEDYG
-1686 ENTTVTKILTITYEE
+1686 TNTTVTKILTITYEE

-1707 ASYPIIIINDVK
+1707 ASYPIVIVNDIK
-1719 SVAMNKTPKTSYNVN
+1719 TITMHQTPKTSYNVN
-1734 DLLDVTDGEI
+1734 DVIDVTNGEI
-1744 LITRAV
+1744 LVTRAV
-1750 GDPETKEIT
+1750 GEPEAKEIT

-1773 KLTLTVSYTENGVT
+1773 KLTLTVSYIENGIT

-2172 QELTITYNEKSLKT
+2172 QELTIIYNEKSLKT

-2398 DMVSGFDSTTPGTKT
+2398 DIVSGFDSTTPGTKT

-2528 NQTDNKKD
+2528 NQTDNKTD

-2547 QSNSKNNVKR
+2547 QSNSKNNAKR

-2562 IMYEP
+2562 IMYVP
-2567 SNTEDKA
+2567 SNTEDKV

-2610 NNQNP
+2610 NNQNS

>member
-49 YDENDEEFEDVIKP
+49 YDENDKEFEDIIKP

-239 DIIDYAGSVVT
+239 DIIDYVGSVVT

-322 NTGDAIDLTGG
+322 NTGDTIDLTGG

-357 TVLADINSSNIQG
+357 TGLADINSSNIQG

-399 TSFTVTVNDSISEIK
+399 TSFTVIVNDSISEIK

-537 LSDLSNYSMNKIGT
+537 LSDLSNYSMNTIGT

-556 SYIDND
+556 SYTDND

-741 TYTENGITKQ
+741 TYTENGVTKQ

-763 GIEIKT
+763 GIGIKT

-774 EYKYGEELD
+774 QYKYGEELD
-783 LTGATISVVKGSGTV
+783 LTGATISAVKGSGTV

-828 TTFKVTVKDYV
+828 TTFKVNVKDYV

-874 EGAKNPE
+874 EGAKTPE
-881 TITESM
+881 TLTESM

-894 GTINKQSLKVEYED
+894 ETINKQSLKVEYED
-908 EDANSAT
+908 ED
-915 KGEKFEATL
+915 
-924 NVTLSDVVS
+924 V
-933 KITITKPTK
+933 
-942 TNYNHGEELDLT
+942 
-954 GGKIEVTTASGL
+954 
-966 SKEVPIE
+966 
-973 ESMITE
+973 
-979 NGTTVNMSPSKDDY
+979 
-993 GENTTVTKILTIT
+993 
-1006 YEEGGKK
+1006 
-1013 ETASYPIIIINDV
+1013 
-1026 KSVAM
+1026 
-1031 NKTPK
+1031 
-1036 TSYNVN
+1036 
-1042 DLLDVT
+1042 
-1048 DGEILV
+1048 
-1054 TRAVGEPEAK
+1054 
-1064 EITKDMVTGFDNTK
+1064 
-1078 ENTKLTLT
+1078 
-1086 VSYTENGI
+1086 
-1094 TKTTTYD
+1094 
-1101 VSVKDIVTGIEI
+1101 
-1113 KTNPNKTEYKYG
+1113 
-1125 EELDLTGATISV
+1125 
-1137 VKGSGTVEIPVTEDM
+1137 
-1152 VSGYDKE
+1152 
-1159 KLGEQ
+1159 
-1164 TIKVTYG
+1164 
-1171 GEETTF
+1171 
-1177 KVTVKDYVTKIEV
+1177 
-1190 VPADVT
+1190 
-1196 GKYNDELSQIIS
+1196 
-1208 ANDIKYVVTYAK
+1208 
-1220 EGAKNP
+1220 
-1226 ETITES
+1226 
-1232 MIKTTYNKGTINK
+1232 
-1245 QSLKVEYED
+1245 
-1254 EDANSATKGEK
+1254 NSATKGEK

-1323 TENGTTVNMSPSKD
+1323 TENGTTVNMSPSKE
-1337 DYGENTTV
+1337 DYGTNTTV

-1362 SYPIIIVNDVKSI
+1362 SYPIVIVNDIKTI

-1385 NVNDLLDVTDGE
+1385 NVNDVIDVTNGE
-1397 ILVTRAVGDP
+1397 ILVTRAVGEP

-1428 LTLTVSYTENGITKT
+1428 LTLTVSYTENGI
-1443 TTYDV
+1443 
-1448 SVKDI
+1448 
-1453 VTGIEIKTN
+1453 
-1462 PNKTEYKYGE
+1462 
-1472 ELDLTGATISVVKGS
+1472 
-1487 GTVEIPVTEDM
+1487 
-1498 VSGYDKEK
+1498 
-1506 LGEQTIKVTYGGE
+1506 
-1519 ETTFKVTVKD
+1519 
-1529 YVTKIEV
+1529 
-1536 VPADVT
+1536 
-1542 GKYNDELSQ
+1542 
-1551 IISANDIKYVVTYAK
+1551 
-1566 EGAKTPETLTE
+1566 
-1577 SMIKTTYNKGTI
+1577 
-1589 NKQSLKVEYEDED
+1589 
-1602 VNSATKGEKFEATLN
+1602 
-1617 VTLSD
+1617 
-1622 VVSKITITKPT
+1622 
-1633 KTNYNH
+1633 
-1639 GEELDLTGG
+1639 
-1648 KIEVTTASGLSK
+1648 
-1660 EVPIEESMITENG
+1660 
-1673 TTVNMSPS
+1673 
-1681 KDDYG
+1681 
-1686 ENTTVTKILTITYEE
+1686 
-1701 GGKKET
+1701 
-1707 ASYPIIIINDVK
+1707 
-1719 SVAMNKTPKTSYNVN
+1719 
-1734 DLLDVTDGEI
+1734 
-1744 LITRAV
+1744 
-1750 GDPETKEIT
+1750 
-1759 KDMVTGFDSTKENT
+1759 
-1773 KLTLTVSYTENGVT
+1773 T

-2398 DMVSGFDSTTPGTKT
+2398 DIVSGFDSTTPGTKT

-2528 NQTDNKKD
+2528 NQTDNKTD
-2536 DNQKNNNQGNN
+2536 DNQKNNNQGNS
-2547 QSNSKNNVKR
+2547 QSNSKNNAKR

-2562 IMYEP
+2562 IMYVP
-2567 SNTEDKA
+2567 SNTEDKV

-2610 NNQNP
+2610 NNQNS

>member
-49 YDENDEEFEDVIKP
+49 YDENDKEFEDVIKP

-239 DIIDYAGSVVT
+239 DIIDYVGSVVT

-322 NTGDAIDLTGG
+322 NTGDTIDLTGG

-357 TVLADINSSNIQG
+357 TGLADINSSNIQG

-399 TSFTVTVNDSISEIK
+399 TSFTVIVNDSISEIK

-537 LSDLSNYSMNKIGT
+537 LSDLSNYSMNTIGT

-556 SYIDND
+556 SYTDND

-741 TYTENGITKQ
+741 TYTENGVTKQ

-763 GIEIKT
+763 GIGIKT

-774 EYKYGEELD
+774 QYKYGEELD
-783 LTGATISVVKGSGTV
+783 LTGATISAVKGSGTV

-828 TTFKVTVKDYV
+828 TTFKVNVKDYV

-874 EGAKNPE
+874 EGAKTPE
-881 TITESM
+881 TLTESM

-894 GTINKQSLKVEYED
+894 ETINKQSLKVEYED
-908 EDANSAT
+908 EDVNSAT

-954 GGKIEVTTASGL
+954 GGKIEV
-966 SKEVPIE
+966 I
-973 ESMITE
+973 
-979 NGTTVNMSPSKDDY
+979 
-993 GENTTVTKILTIT
+993 
-1006 YEEGGKK
+1006 
-1013 ETASYPIIIINDV
+1013 
-1026 KSVAM
+1026 
-1031 NKTPK
+1031 
-1036 TSYNVN
+1036 
-1042 DLLDVT
+1042 
-1048 DGEILV
+1048 
-1054 TRAVGEPEAK
+1054 
-1064 EITKDMVTGFDNTK
+1064 
-1078 ENTKLTLT
+1078 
-1086 VSYTENGI
+1086 
-1094 TKTTTYD
+1094 
-1101 VSVKDIVTGIEI
+1101 
-1113 KTNPNKTEYKYG
+1113 
-1125 EELDLTGATISV
+1125 
-1137 VKGSGTVEIPVTEDM
+1137 
-1152 VSGYDKE
+1152 
-1159 KLGEQ
+1159 
-1164 TIKVTYG
+1164 
-1171 GEETTF
+1171 
-1177 KVTVKDYVTKIEV
+1177 
-1190 VPADVT
+1190 
-1196 GKYNDELSQIIS
+1196 
-1208 ANDIKYVVTYAK
+1208 
-1220 EGAKNP
+1220 
-1226 ETITES
+1226 
-1232 MIKTTYNKGTINK
+1232 
-1245 QSLKVEYED
+1245 
-1254 EDANSATKGEK
+1254 
-1265 FEATL
+1265 
-1270 NVTLSDV
+1270 
-1277 VSKITITKPTKTNY
+1277 
-1291 NHGEELDL
+1291 
-1299 TGGKI
+1299 
-1304 EVTTA
+1304 TA

-1385 NVNDLLDVTDGE
+1385 NVNDLLDITDGE
-1397 ILVTRAVGDP
+1397 ILVTRAVG
-1407 EAKEITKDM
+1407 E
-1416 VTGFDSTKENTK
+1416 
-1428 LTLTVSYTENGITKT
+1428 
-1443 TTYDV
+1443 
-1448 SVKDI
+1448 
-1453 VTGIEIKTN
+1453 
-1462 PNKTEYKYGE
+1462 
-1472 ELDLTGATISVVKGS
+1472 
-1487 GTVEIPVTEDM
+1487 
-1498 VSGYDKEK
+1498 
-1506 LGEQTIKVTYGGE
+1506 
-1519 ETTFKVTVKD
+1519 
-1529 YVTKIEV
+1529 
-1536 VPADVT
+1536 
-1542 GKYNDELSQ
+1542 
-1551 IISANDIKYVVTYAK
+1551 
-1566 EGAKTPETLTE
+1566 
-1577 SMIKTTYNKGTI
+1577 
-1589 NKQSLKVEYEDED
+1589 
-1602 VNSATKGEKFEATLN
+1602 
-1617 VTLSD
+1617 
-1622 VVSKITITKPT
+1622 
-1633 KTNYNH
+1633 
-1639 GEELDLTGG
+1639 
-1648 KIEVTTASGLSK
+1648 
-1660 EVPIEESMITENG
+1660 
-1673 TTVNMSPS
+1673 
-1681 KDDYG
+1681 
-1686 ENTTVTKILTITYEE
+1686 
-1701 GGKKET
+1701 
-1707 ASYPIIIINDVK
+1707 
-1719 SVAMNKTPKTSYNVN
+1719 
-1734 DLLDVTDGEI
+1734 
-1744 LITRAV
+1744 
-1750 GDPETKEIT
+1750 PETKEIT

-1773 KLTLTVSYTENGVT
+1773 KLTLTVSYTENGIT

-2172 QELTITYNEKSLKT
+2172 QELTIIYNEKSLKT

-2228 NGNTISLTKNMV
+2228 NENTISLTKNMV

-2398 DMVSGFDSTTPGTKT
+2398 DIVSGFDSTTPGTKT

-2528 NQTDNKKD
+2528 NQTDNKTD

-2547 QSNSKNNVKR
+2547 QSNSKNNAKR

-2562 IMYEP
+2562 IMYVP
-2567 SNTEDKA
+2567 SNTEDKV

-2610 NNQNP
+2610 NNQNS

>member
-49 YDENDEEFEDVIKP
+49 YDENDKEFEDIIKP

-239 DIIDYAGSVVT
+239 DIIDYVGSVVT

-322 NTGDAIDLTGG
+322 NTGDTIDLTGG

-357 TVLADINSSNIQG
+357 TGLADINSSNIQG

-399 TSFTVTVNDSISEIK
+399 TSFTVIVNDSISEIK

-537 LSDLSNYSMNKIGT
+537 LSDLSNYSMNTIGT

-556 SYIDND
+556 SYTDND

-741 TYTENGITKQ
+741 TYTENGVTKQ

-763 GIEIKT
+763 GIGIKT

-774 EYKYGEELD
+774 QYKYGEELD

-828 TTFKVTVKDYV
+828 TTFKVNVKDYV

-874 EGAKNPE
+874 EGAKTPE
-881 TITESM
+881 TLTESM

-908 EDANSAT
+908 ED
-915 KGEKFEATL
+915 
-924 NVTLSDVVS
+924 V
-933 KITITKPTK
+933 
-942 TNYNHGEELDLT
+942 
-954 GGKIEVTTASGL
+954 
-966 SKEVPIE
+966 
-973 ESMITE
+973 
-979 NGTTVNMSPSKDDY
+979 
-993 GENTTVTKILTIT
+993 
-1006 YEEGGKK
+1006 
-1013 ETASYPIIIINDV
+1013 
-1026 KSVAM
+1026 
-1031 NKTPK
+1031 
-1036 TSYNVN
+1036 
-1042 DLLDVT
+1042 
-1048 DGEILV
+1048 
-1054 TRAVGEPEAK
+1054 
-1064 EITKDMVTGFDNTK
+1064 
-1078 ENTKLTLT
+1078 
-1086 VSYTENGI
+1086 
-1094 TKTTTYD
+1094 
-1101 VSVKDIVTGIEI
+1101 
-1113 KTNPNKTEYKYG
+1113 
-1125 EELDLTGATISV
+1125 
-1137 VKGSGTVEIPVTEDM
+1137 
-1152 VSGYDKE
+1152 
-1159 KLGEQ
+1159 
-1164 TIKVTYG
+1164 
-1171 GEETTF
+1171 
-1177 KVTVKDYVTKIEV
+1177 
-1190 VPADVT
+1190 
-1196 GKYNDELSQIIS
+1196 
-1208 ANDIKYVVTYAK
+1208 
-1220 EGAKNP
+1220 
-1226 ETITES
+1226 
-1232 MIKTTYNKGTINK
+1232 
-1245 QSLKVEYED
+1245 
-1254 EDANSATKGEK
+1254 NSATKGEK

-1397 ILVTRAVGDP
+1397 ILVTRAVGEP

-1428 LTLTVSYTENGITKT
+1428 LTLTVSYIENGITKT

-1453 VTGIEIKTN
+1453 VTGIGIKT
-1462 PNKTEYKYGE
+1462 
-1472 ELDLTGATISVVKGS
+1472 
-1487 GTVEIPVTEDM
+1487 
-1498 VSGYDKEK
+1498 
-1506 LGEQTIKVTYGGE
+1506 
-1519 ETTFKVTVKD
+1519 
-1529 YVTKIEV
+1529 
-1536 VPADVT
+1536 
-1542 GKYNDELSQ
+1542 
-1551 IISANDIKYVVTYAK
+1551 
-1566 EGAKTPETLTE
+1566 
-1577 SMIKTTYNKGTI
+1577 
-1589 NKQSLKVEYEDED
+1589 
-1602 VNSATKGEKFEATLN
+1602 
-1617 VTLSD
+1617 
-1622 VVSKITITKPT
+1622 
-1633 KTNYNH
+1633 
-1639 GEELDLTGG
+1639 
-1648 KIEVTTASGLSK
+1648 
-1660 EVPIEESMITENG
+1660 
-1673 TTVNMSPS
+1673 
-1681 KDDYG
+1681 
-1686 ENTTVTKILTITYEE
+1686 
-1701 GGKKET
+1701 
-1707 ASYPIIIINDVK
+1707 
-1719 SVAMNKTPKTSYNVN
+1719 
-1734 DLLDVTDGEI
+1734 
-1744 LITRAV
+1744 
-1750 GDPETKEIT
+1750 
-1759 KDMVTGFDSTKENT
+1759 
-1773 KLTLTVSYTENGVT
+1773 
-1787 KTTTYDVSVKDSV
+1787 
-1800 ESISIKANPDKTEY
+1800 
-1814 NYGEDLDLTGATIS
+1814 
-1828 VVKGSGTIE
+1828 
-1837 IPVTEDM
+1837 
-1844 VSGYDKEK
+1844 
-1852 LGEQTIK
+1852 
-1859 VTYGGEEATFKVT
+1859 
-1872 VKDYVKDI
+1872 
-1880 ILVNPDKTEYQYGE
+1880 NPDKTEYQYGE

-2172 QELTITYNEKSLKT
+2172 QELTIIYNEKSLKT

-2398 DMVSGFDSTTPGTKT
+2398 DIVSGFDSTTPGTKT

-2528 NQTDNKKD
+2528 NQTDNKTD

-2547 QSNSKNNVKR
+2547 QSNSKNNAKR

-2562 IMYEP
+2562 IMYVP
-2567 SNTEDKA
+2567 SNTEDKV

-2610 NNQNP
+2610 NNQNS

>member
-49 YDENDEEFEDVIKP
+49 YDENDKEFEDIIKP

-239 DIIDYAGSVVT
+239 DIIDYVGSVVT

-322 NTGDAIDLTGG
+322 NTGDTIDLTGG

-357 TVLADINSSNIQG
+357 TGLADINSSNIQG

-399 TSFTVTVNDSISEIK
+399 TSFTVIVNDSISEIK

-456 SVTGYNKTPTSM
+456 SVTGYNKTPTYM

-537 LSDLSNYSMNKIGT
+537 LSDLSNYSMNTIGT

-556 SYIDND
+556 SYTDND

-741 TYTENGITKQ
+741 TYTENGVTKQ

-763 GIEIKT
+763 GIGIKT

-774 EYKYGEELD
+774 QYKYGEELD
-783 LTGATISVVKGSGTV
+783 LTGATISAVKGSGTV

-828 TTFKVTVKDYV
+828 TTFKVNVKDYV

-874 EGAKNPE
+874 EGAKTPE
-881 TITESM
+881 TLTESM

-908 EDANSAT
+908 ED
-915 KGEKFEATL
+915 
-924 NVTLSDVVS
+924 V
-933 KITITKPTK
+933 
-942 TNYNHGEELDLT
+942 
-954 GGKIEVTTASGL
+954 
-966 SKEVPIE
+966 
-973 ESMITE
+973 
-979 NGTTVNMSPSKDDY
+979 
-993 GENTTVTKILTIT
+993 
-1006 YEEGGKK
+1006 
-1013 ETASYPIIIINDV
+1013 
-1026 KSVAM
+1026 
-1031 NKTPK
+1031 
-1036 TSYNVN
+1036 
-1042 DLLDVT
+1042 
-1048 DGEILV
+1048 
-1054 TRAVGEPEAK
+1054 
-1064 EITKDMVTGFDNTK
+1064 
-1078 ENTKLTLT
+1078 
-1086 VSYTENGI
+1086 
-1094 TKTTTYD
+1094 
-1101 VSVKDIVTGIEI
+1101 
-1113 KTNPNKTEYKYG
+1113 
-1125 EELDLTGATISV
+1125 
-1137 VKGSGTVEIPVTEDM
+1137 
-1152 VSGYDKE
+1152 
-1159 KLGEQ
+1159 
-1164 TIKVTYG
+1164 
-1171 GEETTF
+1171 
-1177 KVTVKDYVTKIEV
+1177 
-1190 VPADVT
+1190 
-1196 GKYNDELSQIIS
+1196 
-1208 ANDIKYVVTYAK
+1208 
-1220 EGAKNP
+1220 
-1226 ETITES
+1226 
-1232 MIKTTYNKGTINK
+1232 
-1245 QSLKVEYED
+1245 
-1254 EDANSATKGEK
+1254 NSATKGEK

-1397 ILVTRAVGDP
+1397 ILVTRAVGEP

-1428 LTLTVSYTENGITKT
+1428 LTLTVSYIENGITKT

-1453 VTGIEIKTN
+1453 VTGIGIKTN
-1462 PNKTEYKYGE
+1462 PNKTQYKYGE
-1472 ELDLTGATISVVKGS
+1472 ELDLTGATISAVKGS

-1519 ETTFKVTVKD
+1519 ETTFKVNVKD

-1660 EVPIEESMITENG
+1660 EVPIEGSMITENG

-1707 ASYPIIIINDVK
+1707 ASYPIIIVNDVK
-1719 SVAMNKTPKTSYNVN
+1719 SITMHQTPKTSYNVN

-1744 LITRAV
+1744 LVTRAV
-1750 GDPETKEIT
+1750 GEPEAKEIT

-1773 KLTLTVSYTENGVT
+1773 KLTLTVSYTENGIT

-2172 QELTITYNEKSLKT
+2172 QELTIIYNEKSLKT

-2228 NGNTISLTKNMV
+2228 NENTISLTKNMV

-2398 DMVSGFDSTTPGTKT
+2398 DIVSGFDSTTPGTKT

-2528 NQTDNKKD
+2528 NQTDNKTD
-2536 DNQKNNNQGNN
+2536 DNQKNNNQGNS
-2547 QSNSKNNVKR
+2547 QSNSKNNAKR

-2562 IMYEP
+2562 IMYVP
-2567 SNTEDKA
+2567 SNTEDKV

-2610 NNQNP
+2610 NNQNS

>member
-49 YDENDEEFEDVIKP
+49 YDENDKEFEDIIKP

-239 DIIDYAGSVVT
+239 DIIDYVGSVVT

-322 NTGDAIDLTGG
+322 NTGDTIDLTGG

-357 TVLADINSSNIQG
+357 TGLADINSSNIQG

-399 TSFTVTVNDSISEIK
+399 TSFTVIVNDSISEIK

-537 LSDLSNYSMNKIGT
+537 LSDLSNYSMNTIGT

-556 SYIDND
+556 SYTDND

-741 TYTENGITKQ
+741 TYTENGVTKQ

-763 GIEIKT
+763 GIGIKT
-769 NPNKT
+769 NPNKIQ
-774 EYKYGEELD
+774 YKYGEELD

-828 TTFKVTVKDYV
+828 TTFKV
-839 TKIEVVPADVTG
+839 
-851 KYNDELSQIISAND
+851 N
-865 IKYVVTYAK
+865 
-874 EGAKNPE
+874 
-881 TITESM
+881 
-887 IKTTYNK
+887 
-894 GTINKQSLKVEYED
+894 
-908 EDANSAT
+908 
-915 KGEKFEATL
+915 
-924 NVTLSDVVS
+924 
-933 KITITKPTK
+933 
-942 TNYNHGEELDLT
+942 
-954 GGKIEVTTASGL
+954 
-966 SKEVPIE
+966 
-973 ESMITE
+973 
-979 NGTTVNMSPSKDDY
+979 
-993 GENTTVTKILTIT
+993 
-1006 YEEGGKK
+1006 
-1013 ETASYPIIIINDV
+1013 
-1026 KSVAM
+1026 
-1031 NKTPK
+1031 
-1036 TSYNVN
+1036 
-1042 DLLDVT
+1042 
-1048 DGEILV
+1048 
-1054 TRAVGEPEAK
+1054 
-1064 EITKDMVTGFDNTK
+1064 
-1078 ENTKLTLT
+1078 
-1086 VSYTENGI
+1086 
-1094 TKTTTYD
+1094 
-1101 VSVKDIVTGIEI
+1101 
-1113 KTNPNKTEYKYG
+1113 
-1125 EELDLTGATISV
+1125 
-1137 VKGSGTVEIPVTEDM
+1137 
-1152 VSGYDKE
+1152 
-1159 KLGEQ
+1159 
-1164 TIKVTYG
+1164 
-1171 GEETTF
+1171 
-1177 KVTVKDYVTKIEV
+1177 
-1190 VPADVT
+1190 
-1196 GKYNDELSQIIS
+1196 
-1208 ANDIKYVVTYAK
+1208 
-1220 EGAKNP
+1220 
-1226 ETITES
+1226 
-1232 MIKTTYNKGTINK
+1232 
-1245 QSLKVEYED
+1245 
-1254 EDANSATKGEK
+1254 
-1265 FEATL
+1265 
-1270 NVTLSDV
+1270 
-1277 VSKITITKPTKTNY
+1277 
-1291 NHGEELDL
+1291 
-1299 TGGKI
+1299 
-1304 EVTTA
+1304 
-1309 SGLSKEV
+1309 
-1316 PIEGSMI
+1316 
-1323 TENGTTVNMSPSKD
+1323 
-1337 DYGENTTV
+1337 
-1345 TKILT
+1345 
-1350 ITYEEGGKKETA
+1350 
-1362 SYPIIIVNDVKSI
+1362 
-1375 TMHQTPKTSY
+1375 
-1385 NVNDLLDVTDGE
+1385 
-1397 ILVTRAVGDP
+1397 
-1407 EAKEITKDM
+1407 
-1416 VTGFDSTKENTK
+1416 
-1428 LTLTVSYTENGITKT
+1428 
-1443 TTYDV
+1443 
-1448 SVKDI
+1448 
-1453 VTGIEIKTN
+1453 
-1462 PNKTEYKYGE
+1462 
-1472 ELDLTGATISVVKGS
+1472 
-1487 GTVEIPVTEDM
+1487 
-1498 VSGYDKEK
+1498 
-1506 LGEQTIKVTYGGE
+1506 
-1519 ETTFKVTVKD
+1519 VKD

-1660 EVPIEESMITENG
+1660 EVPIEGSMITENG

-1707 ASYPIIIINDVK
+1707 ASYSIIIVNDVK
-1719 SVAMNKTPKTSYNVN
+1719 SITMHQTPKTSYNVN
-1734 DLLDVTDGEI
+1734 DLLDITDGEI
-1744 LITRAV
+1744 LVTRAV
-1750 GDPETKEIT
+1750 GEPEAKEIT

-1773 KLTLTVSYTENGVT
+1773 KLTLTVSYIENGIT

-2172 QELTITYNEKSLKT
+2172 QELTIIYNEKSLKT

-2398 DMVSGFDSTTPGTKT
+2398 DIVSGFDSTTPGTKT

-2528 NQTDNKKD
+2528 NQTDNKTD

-2547 QSNSKNNVKR
+2547 QSNSKNNAKR

-2562 IMYEP
+2562 IMYVP
-2567 SNTEDKA
+2567 SNTEDKV

-2610 NNQNP
+2610 NNQNS

>member
-1 MKEVKQNKKIVALIT
+1 MVT
-16 LITLIANMFFPYCSL
+16 
-31 ISYAGVD
+31 
-38 LDMPYLELANG
+38 
-49 YDENDEEFEDVIKP
+49 
-63 DYEDFNVIPVK
+63 
-74 LYLGGVKAVDGFD
+74 GFD
-87 VNFSYDSDLLTPVY
+87 ST
-101 YKRNKY
+101 K
-107 VQATSIGN
+107 
-115 AFSSE
+115 
-120 DNISVVESGEKCSY
+120 
-134 LFTNES
+134 
-140 RIRLQATADK
+140 
-150 LNPNGKVFLG
+150 
-160 TFYFQISDGY
+160 
-170 TLNDITSESFKL
+170 
-182 VKGASGLQDGLE
+182 
-194 IDYNNVT
+194 
-201 QWVLGENYFLI
+201 EN
-212 SGFNTDGKVEITN
+212 
-225 FEVTNPTKLNYEHG
+225 TKL
-239 DIIDYAGSVVT
+239 T
-250 ISYSDDSKY
+250 
-259 SESLQKAI
+259 
-267 EDGKVTVDRTKA
+267 
-279 DVNNSN
+279 
-285 FVVTAVE
+285 
-292 DITQNKTININVTD
+292 
-306 PVNSIKLIA
+306 
-315 SPTNTSY
+315 
-322 NTGDAIDLTGG
+322 LT
-333 IIETKTKSGVTKN
+333 
-346 INLPDSSVISD
+346 
-357 TVLADINSSNIQG
+357 
-370 NKWTTSS
+370 
-377 GLLAGN
+377 
-383 QKITL
+383 
-388 SYTDSN
+388 
-394 NVTKT
+394 
-399 TSFTVTVNDSISEIK
+399 
-414 IKDNPSKTT
+414 
-423 YKYGDSLELENGK
+423 
-436 ITVLTVGGASFD
+436 
-448 LSMEDGAV
+448 
-456 SVTGYNKTPTSM
+456 
-468 PNNQNLN
+468 
-475 VSYGGKVAADT
+475 
-486 ISVTVKN
+486 
-493 YVKEII
+493 
-499 LTTPNKTIYKYGDAI
+499 
-514 DLTGGSYNVKYGN
+514 
-527 DTIGS
+527 
-532 ASNLT
+532 
-537 LSDLSNYSMNKIGT
+537 
-551 QNVIV
+551 V
-556 SYIDND
+556 SYI
-562 TNSYTYLDTFTQS
+562 
-575 FTIQVN
+575 
-581 DYISKMEIT
+581 
-590 NPTDVSF
+590 
-597 YYGDTFTFDG
+597 
-607 GSIKAYYAS
+607 
-616 NPTKAIVIPMTET
+616 
-629 MIRQVDGS
+629 
-637 AVEMKPDGSLFDL
+637 
-650 STQKYKENLEISV
+650 
-663 TRGGI
+663 
-668 TKTSNYSID
+668 
-677 IINTLKS
+677 
-684 IQIQGTP
+684 
-691 KTEYNINEPI
+691 
-701 QTGLSILVTRQT
+701 
-713 GEIEAI
+713 
-719 DVENDMI
+719 
-726 SGFNTTTEGEKEVTI
+726 
-741 TYTENGITKQ
+741 ENGITK
-751 TSYSITVKDAVT
+751 TTTYDVSVKDIVT
-763 GIEIKT
+763 GIGIKT

-774 EYKYGEELD
+774 QYKYGEELD

-828 TTFKVTVKDYV
+828 TTFKVNVKDYV

-874 EGAKNPE
+874 EGAKTPE
-881 TITESM
+881 TLTESM

-908 EDANSAT
+908 ED
-915 KGEKFEATL
+915 
-924 NVTLSDVVS
+924 V
-933 KITITKPTK
+933 
-942 TNYNHGEELDLT
+942 
-954 GGKIEVTTASGL
+954 
-966 SKEVPIE
+966 
-973 ESMITE
+973 
-979 NGTTVNMSPSKDDY
+979 
-993 GENTTVTKILTIT
+993 
-1006 YEEGGKK
+1006 
-1013 ETASYPIIIINDV
+1013 
-1026 KSVAM
+1026 
-1031 NKTPK
+1031 
-1036 TSYNVN
+1036 
-1042 DLLDVT
+1042 
-1048 DGEILV
+1048 
-1054 TRAVGEPEAK
+1054 
-1064 EITKDMVTGFDNTK
+1064 
-1078 ENTKLTLT
+1078 
-1086 VSYTENGI
+1086 
-1094 TKTTTYD
+1094 
-1101 VSVKDIVTGIEI
+1101 
-1113 KTNPNKTEYKYG
+1113 
-1125 EELDLTGATISV
+1125 
-1137 VKGSGTVEIPVTEDM
+1137 
-1152 VSGYDKE
+1152 
-1159 KLGEQ
+1159 
-1164 TIKVTYG
+1164 
-1171 GEETTF
+1171 
-1177 KVTVKDYVTKIEV
+1177 
-1190 VPADVT
+1190 
-1196 GKYNDELSQIIS
+1196 
-1208 ANDIKYVVTYAK
+1208 
-1220 EGAKNP
+1220 
-1226 ETITES
+1226 
-1232 MIKTTYNKGTINK
+1232 
-1245 QSLKVEYED
+1245 
-1254 EDANSATKGEK
+1254 NSATKGEK

-1397 ILVTRAVGDP
+1397 ILVTRAVGEP

-1428 LTLTVSYTENGITKT
+1428 LTLIVSYTENGI
-1443 TTYDV
+1443 
-1448 SVKDI
+1448 
-1453 VTGIEIKTN
+1453 
-1462 PNKTEYKYGE
+1462 
-1472 ELDLTGATISVVKGS
+1472 
-1487 GTVEIPVTEDM
+1487 
-1498 VSGYDKEK
+1498 
-1506 LGEQTIKVTYGGE
+1506 
-1519 ETTFKVTVKD
+1519 
-1529 YVTKIEV
+1529 
-1536 VPADVT
+1536 
-1542 GKYNDELSQ
+1542 
-1551 IISANDIKYVVTYAK
+1551 
-1566 EGAKTPETLTE
+1566 
-1577 SMIKTTYNKGTI
+1577 
-1589 NKQSLKVEYEDED
+1589 
-1602 VNSATKGEKFEATLN
+1602 
-1617 VTLSD
+1617 
-1622 VVSKITITKPT
+1622 
-1633 KTNYNH
+1633 
-1639 GEELDLTGG
+1639 
-1648 KIEVTTASGLSK
+1648 
-1660 EVPIEESMITENG
+1660 
-1673 TTVNMSPS
+1673 
-1681 KDDYG
+1681 
-1686 ENTTVTKILTITYEE
+1686 
-1701 GGKKET
+1701 
-1707 ASYPIIIINDVK
+1707 
-1719 SVAMNKTPKTSYNVN
+1719 
-1734 DLLDVTDGEI
+1734 
-1744 LITRAV
+1744 
-1750 GDPETKEIT
+1750 
-1759 KDMVTGFDSTKENT
+1759 
-1773 KLTLTVSYTENGVT
+1773 T

-2172 QELTITYNEKSLKT
+2172 QELTIIYNEKSLKT

-2228 NGNTISLTKNMV
+2228 NENTISLTKNMV

-2398 DMVSGFDSTTPGTKT
+2398 DIVSGFDSTTPGTKT

-2528 NQTDNKKD
+2528 NQTDNKTD

-2547 QSNSKNNVKR
+2547 QSNSKNNAKR

-2562 IMYEP
+2562 IMYVP
-2567 SNTEDKA
+2567 SNTEDKV

-2610 NNQNP
+2610 NNQNS

>member
-49 YDENDEEFEDVIKP
+49 YDENDKEFEDIIKP

-239 DIIDYAGSVVT
+239 DIIDYVGSVVT

-322 NTGDAIDLTGG
+322 NTGDTIDLTGG

-357 TVLADINSSNIQG
+357 TGLADINSSNIQG

-399 TSFTVTVNDSISEIK
+399 TSFTVIVNDSISEIK

-537 LSDLSNYSMNKIGT
+537 LSDLSNYSMNTIGT

-556 SYIDND
+556 SYTDND

-741 TYTENGITKQ
+741 TYTENGVTKQ

-763 GIEIKT
+763 GIGIKT

-774 EYKYGEELD
+774 QYKYGEELD
-783 LTGATISVVKGSGTV
+783 LTGATISAVKGSGTV

-828 TTFKVTVKDYV
+828 TTFKV
-839 TKIEVVPADVTG
+839 
-851 KYNDELSQIISAND
+851 N
-865 IKYVVTYAK
+865 
-874 EGAKNPE
+874 
-881 TITESM
+881 
-887 IKTTYNK
+887 
-894 GTINKQSLKVEYED
+894 
-908 EDANSAT
+908 
-915 KGEKFEATL
+915 
-924 NVTLSDVVS
+924 
-933 KITITKPTK
+933 
-942 TNYNHGEELDLT
+942 
-954 GGKIEVTTASGL
+954 
-966 SKEVPIE
+966 
-973 ESMITE
+973 
-979 NGTTVNMSPSKDDY
+979 
-993 GENTTVTKILTIT
+993 
-1006 YEEGGKK
+1006 
-1013 ETASYPIIIINDV
+1013 
-1026 KSVAM
+1026 
-1031 NKTPK
+1031 
-1036 TSYNVN
+1036 
-1042 DLLDVT
+1042 
-1048 DGEILV
+1048 
-1054 TRAVGEPEAK
+1054 
-1064 EITKDMVTGFDNTK
+1064 
-1078 ENTKLTLT
+1078 
-1086 VSYTENGI
+1086 
-1094 TKTTTYD
+1094 
-1101 VSVKDIVTGIEI
+1101 
-1113 KTNPNKTEYKYG
+1113 
-1125 EELDLTGATISV
+1125 
-1137 VKGSGTVEIPVTEDM
+1137 
-1152 VSGYDKE
+1152 
-1159 KLGEQ
+1159 
-1164 TIKVTYG
+1164 
-1171 GEETTF
+1171 
-1177 KVTVKDYVTKIEV
+1177 
-1190 VPADVT
+1190 
-1196 GKYNDELSQIIS
+1196 
-1208 ANDIKYVVTYAK
+1208 
-1220 EGAKNP
+1220 
-1226 ETITES
+1226 
-1232 MIKTTYNKGTINK
+1232 
-1245 QSLKVEYED
+1245 
-1254 EDANSATKGEK
+1254 
-1265 FEATL
+1265 
-1270 NVTLSDV
+1270 
-1277 VSKITITKPTKTNY
+1277 
-1291 NHGEELDL
+1291 
-1299 TGGKI
+1299 
-1304 EVTTA
+1304 
-1309 SGLSKEV
+1309 
-1316 PIEGSMI
+1316 
-1323 TENGTTVNMSPSKD
+1323 
-1337 DYGENTTV
+1337 
-1345 TKILT
+1345 
-1350 ITYEEGGKKETA
+1350 
-1362 SYPIIIVNDVKSI
+1362 
-1375 TMHQTPKTSY
+1375 
-1385 NVNDLLDVTDGE
+1385 
-1397 ILVTRAVGDP
+1397 
-1407 EAKEITKDM
+1407 
-1416 VTGFDSTKENTK
+1416 
-1428 LTLTVSYTENGITKT
+1428 
-1443 TTYDV
+1443 
-1448 SVKDI
+1448 
-1453 VTGIEIKTN
+1453 
-1462 PNKTEYKYGE
+1462 
-1472 ELDLTGATISVVKGS
+1472 
-1487 GTVEIPVTEDM
+1487 
-1498 VSGYDKEK
+1498 
-1506 LGEQTIKVTYGGE
+1506 
-1519 ETTFKVTVKD
+1519 VKD

-1660 EVPIEESMITENG
+1660 EVPIEGSMITENG

-1701 GGKKET
+1701 GGKKEI
-1707 ASYPIIIINDVK
+1707 ASYPIIIVNDVK
-1719 SVAMNKTPKTSYNVN
+1719 SITMHQTPKTSYNVN
-1734 DLLDVTDGEI
+1734 DLLDITDGEI
-1744 LITRAV
+1744 LVTRAV
-1750 GDPETKEIT
+1750 GEPEAKEIT

-1773 KLTLTVSYTENGVT
+1773 KLTLTVSYTENGIT

-2172 QELTITYNEKSLKT
+2172 QELTIIYNEKSLKT

-2398 DMVSGFDSTTPGTKT
+2398 DIVSGFDSTTPGTKT

-2528 NQTDNKKD
+2528 NQTDNKTD

-2547 QSNSKNNVKR
+2547 QSNSKNNAKR

-2562 IMYEP
+2562 IMYVP
-2567 SNTEDKA
+2567 SNTEDKV

-2610 NNQNP
+2610 NNQNS

>member
-49 YDENDEEFEDVIKP
+49 YDENDKEFEDIIKP

-239 DIIDYAGSVVT
+239 DIIDYVGSVVT

-322 NTGDAIDLTGG
+322 NTGDTIDLTGG

-357 TVLADINSSNIQG
+357 TGLADINSSNIQG

-399 TSFTVTVNDSISEIK
+399 TSFTVIVNDSISEIK

-537 LSDLSNYSMNKIGT
+537 LSDLSNYSMNTIGT

-556 SYIDND
+556 SYTDND

-741 TYTENGITKQ
+741 TYTENGVTKQ

-763 GIEIKT
+763 GIGIKT

-774 EYKYGEELD
+774 QYKYGEELD
-783 LTGATISVVKGSGTV
+783 LTGATISAVKGSGTV

-828 TTFKVTVKDYV
+828 TTFKVNVKDYV

-874 EGAKNPE
+874 EGAKTPE
-881 TITESM
+881 TLTESM

-908 EDANSAT
+908 ED
-915 KGEKFEATL
+915 
-924 NVTLSDVVS
+924 V
-933 KITITKPTK
+933 
-942 TNYNHGEELDLT
+942 
-954 GGKIEVTTASGL
+954 
-966 SKEVPIE
+966 
-973 ESMITE
+973 
-979 NGTTVNMSPSKDDY
+979 
-993 GENTTVTKILTIT
+993 
-1006 YEEGGKK
+1006 
-1013 ETASYPIIIINDV
+1013 
-1026 KSVAM
+1026 
-1031 NKTPK
+1031 
-1036 TSYNVN
+1036 
-1042 DLLDVT
+1042 
-1048 DGEILV
+1048 
-1054 TRAVGEPEAK
+1054 
-1064 EITKDMVTGFDNTK
+1064 
-1078 ENTKLTLT
+1078 
-1086 VSYTENGI
+1086 
-1094 TKTTTYD
+1094 
-1101 VSVKDIVTGIEI
+1101 
-1113 KTNPNKTEYKYG
+1113 
-1125 EELDLTGATISV
+1125 
-1137 VKGSGTVEIPVTEDM
+1137 
-1152 VSGYDKE
+1152 
-1159 KLGEQ
+1159 
-1164 TIKVTYG
+1164 
-1171 GEETTF
+1171 
-1177 KVTVKDYVTKIEV
+1177 
-1190 VPADVT
+1190 
-1196 GKYNDELSQIIS
+1196 
-1208 ANDIKYVVTYAK
+1208 
-1220 EGAKNP
+1220 
-1226 ETITES
+1226 
-1232 MIKTTYNKGTINK
+1232 
-1245 QSLKVEYED
+1245 
-1254 EDANSATKGEK
+1254 NSATKGEK

-1397 ILVTRAVGDP
+1397 ILVTRAVG
-1407 EAKEITKDM
+1407 E
-1416 VTGFDSTKENTK
+1416 
-1428 LTLTVSYTENGITKT
+1428 
-1443 TTYDV
+1443 
-1448 SVKDI
+1448 
-1453 VTGIEIKTN
+1453 
-1462 PNKTEYKYGE
+1462 
-1472 ELDLTGATISVVKGS
+1472 
-1487 GTVEIPVTEDM
+1487 
-1498 VSGYDKEK
+1498 
-1506 LGEQTIKVTYGGE
+1506 
-1519 ETTFKVTVKD
+1519 
-1529 YVTKIEV
+1529 
-1536 VPADVT
+1536 
-1542 GKYNDELSQ
+1542 
-1551 IISANDIKYVVTYAK
+1551 
-1566 EGAKTPETLTE
+1566 
-1577 SMIKTTYNKGTI
+1577 
-1589 NKQSLKVEYEDED
+1589 
-1602 VNSATKGEKFEATLN
+1602 
-1617 VTLSD
+1617 
-1622 VVSKITITKPT
+1622 
-1633 KTNYNH
+1633 
-1639 GEELDLTGG
+1639 
-1648 KIEVTTASGLSK
+1648 
-1660 EVPIEESMITENG
+1660 
-1673 TTVNMSPS
+1673 
-1681 KDDYG
+1681 
-1686 ENTTVTKILTITYEE
+1686 
-1701 GGKKET
+1701 
-1707 ASYPIIIINDVK
+1707 
-1719 SVAMNKTPKTSYNVN
+1719 
-1734 DLLDVTDGEI
+1734 
-1744 LITRAV
+1744 
-1750 GDPETKEIT
+1750 PETKEIT

-1773 KLTLTVSYTENGVT
+1773 KLTLTVSYTENGIT

-2074 IVTSSMI
+2074 IVTSGMI

-2398 DMVSGFDSTTPGTKT
+2398 DIVSGFDSTTPGTKT

-2528 NQTDNKKD
+2528 NQTDNKTD
-2536 DNQKNNNQGNN
+2536 DNQKNNNQGNS
-2547 QSNSKNNVKR
+2547 QSNSKNNAKR

-2562 IMYEP
+2562 IMYVP
-2567 SNTEDKA
+2567 SNTEDKV

-2610 NNQNP
+2610 NNQNS

>member
-49 YDENDEEFEDVIKP
+49 YDENDKEFEDIIKP

-239 DIIDYAGSVVT
+239 DIIDYVGSVVT

-322 NTGDAIDLTGG
+322 NTGDTIDLTGG

-357 TVLADINSSNIQG
+357 TGLADINSSNIQG

-399 TSFTVTVNDSISEIK
+399 TSFTVIVNDSISEIK

-537 LSDLSNYSMNKIGT
+537 LSDLSNYSMNTIGT

-556 SYIDND
+556 SYTDND

-741 TYTENGITKQ
+741 TYTENGVTKQ

-763 GIEIKT
+763 GIGIKT

-774 EYKYGEELD
+774 QYKYGEELD
-783 LTGATISVVKGSGTV
+783 LTGATISAVKGSGTV

-828 TTFKVTVKDYV
+828 TTFKV
-839 TKIEVVPADVTG
+839 
-851 KYNDELSQIISAND
+851 N
-865 IKYVVTYAK
+865 
-874 EGAKNPE
+874 
-881 TITESM
+881 
-887 IKTTYNK
+887 
-894 GTINKQSLKVEYED
+894 
-908 EDANSAT
+908 
-915 KGEKFEATL
+915 
-924 NVTLSDVVS
+924 
-933 KITITKPTK
+933 
-942 TNYNHGEELDLT
+942 
-954 GGKIEVTTASGL
+954 
-966 SKEVPIE
+966 
-973 ESMITE
+973 
-979 NGTTVNMSPSKDDY
+979 
-993 GENTTVTKILTIT
+993 
-1006 YEEGGKK
+1006 
-1013 ETASYPIIIINDV
+1013 
-1026 KSVAM
+1026 
-1031 NKTPK
+1031 
-1036 TSYNVN
+1036 
-1042 DLLDVT
+1042 
-1048 DGEILV
+1048 
-1054 TRAVGEPEAK
+1054 
-1064 EITKDMVTGFDNTK
+1064 
-1078 ENTKLTLT
+1078 
-1086 VSYTENGI
+1086 
-1094 TKTTTYD
+1094 
-1101 VSVKDIVTGIEI
+1101 
-1113 KTNPNKTEYKYG
+1113 
-1125 EELDLTGATISV
+1125 
-1137 VKGSGTVEIPVTEDM
+1137 
-1152 VSGYDKE
+1152 
-1159 KLGEQ
+1159 
-1164 TIKVTYG
+1164 
-1171 GEETTF
+1171 
-1177 KVTVKDYVTKIEV
+1177 
-1190 VPADVT
+1190 
-1196 GKYNDELSQIIS
+1196 
-1208 ANDIKYVVTYAK
+1208 
-1220 EGAKNP
+1220 
-1226 ETITES
+1226 
-1232 MIKTTYNKGTINK
+1232 
-1245 QSLKVEYED
+1245 
-1254 EDANSATKGEK
+1254 
-1265 FEATL
+1265 
-1270 NVTLSDV
+1270 
-1277 VSKITITKPTKTNY
+1277 
-1291 NHGEELDL
+1291 
-1299 TGGKI
+1299 
-1304 EVTTA
+1304 
-1309 SGLSKEV
+1309 
-1316 PIEGSMI
+1316 
-1323 TENGTTVNMSPSKD
+1323 
-1337 DYGENTTV
+1337 
-1345 TKILT
+1345 
-1350 ITYEEGGKKETA
+1350 
-1362 SYPIIIVNDVKSI
+1362 
-1375 TMHQTPKTSY
+1375 
-1385 NVNDLLDVTDGE
+1385 
-1397 ILVTRAVGDP
+1397 
-1407 EAKEITKDM
+1407 
-1416 VTGFDSTKENTK
+1416 
-1428 LTLTVSYTENGITKT
+1428 
-1443 TTYDV
+1443 
-1448 SVKDI
+1448 
-1453 VTGIEIKTN
+1453 
-1462 PNKTEYKYGE
+1462 
-1472 ELDLTGATISVVKGS
+1472 
-1487 GTVEIPVTEDM
+1487 
-1498 VSGYDKEK
+1498 
-1506 LGEQTIKVTYGGE
+1506 
-1519 ETTFKVTVKD
+1519 VKD

-1660 EVPIEESMITENG
+1660 EVPIEGSMITENG

-1681 KDDYG
+1681 KEDYG
-1686 ENTTVTKILTITYEE
+1686 TNTTVTKILTITYEE

-1707 ASYPIIIINDVK
+1707 ASYSIIIVNDVK
-1719 SVAMNKTPKTSYNVN
+1719 SITMHQTPKTSYNVN
-1734 DLLDVTDGEI
+1734 DLLDITDGEI
-1744 LITRAV
+1744 LVTRAV
-1750 GDPETKEIT
+1750 GEPEAKEIT

-1773 KLTLTVSYTENGVT
+1773 KLTLTVSYIENGIT

-2050 ESLNLDGAK
+2050 ESLNLDRAK

-2172 QELTITYNEKSLKT
+2172 QELTIIYNEKSLKT

-2398 DMVSGFDSTTPGTKT
+2398 DIVSGFDSTTPGTKT

-2528 NQTDNKKD
+2528 NQTDNKTD

-2547 QSNSKNNVKR
+2547 QSNSKNNAKR

-2562 IMYEP
+2562 IMYVP
-2567 SNTEDKA
+2567 SNTEDKV

-2610 NNQNP
+2610 NNQNS

>member
-49 YDENDEEFEDVIKP
+49 YDENDKEFEDIIKP

-239 DIIDYAGSVVT
+239 DIIDYVGSVVT

-322 NTGDAIDLTGG
+322 NTGDTIDLTGG

-357 TVLADINSSNIQG
+357 TGLADINSSNIQG

-399 TSFTVTVNDSISEIK
+399 TSFTVIVNDSISEIK

-537 LSDLSNYSMNKIGT
+537 LSDLSNYSMNTIGT

-556 SYIDND
+556 SYTDND

-741 TYTENGITKQ
+741 TYTENGVTKQ

-763 GIEIKT
+763 GIGIKT

-774 EYKYGEELD
+774 QYKYGEELD
-783 LTGATISVVKGSGTV
+783 LTGATISAVKGSGTV

-828 TTFKVTVKDYV
+828 TTFKV
-839 TKIEVVPADVTG
+839 
-851 KYNDELSQIISAND
+851 N
-865 IKYVVTYAK
+865 
-874 EGAKNPE
+874 
-881 TITESM
+881 
-887 IKTTYNK
+887 
-894 GTINKQSLKVEYED
+894 
-908 EDANSAT
+908 
-915 KGEKFEATL
+915 
-924 NVTLSDVVS
+924 
-933 KITITKPTK
+933 
-942 TNYNHGEELDLT
+942 
-954 GGKIEVTTASGL
+954 
-966 SKEVPIE
+966 
-973 ESMITE
+973 
-979 NGTTVNMSPSKDDY
+979 
-993 GENTTVTKILTIT
+993 
-1006 YEEGGKK
+1006 
-1013 ETASYPIIIINDV
+1013 
-1026 KSVAM
+1026 
-1031 NKTPK
+1031 
-1036 TSYNVN
+1036 
-1042 DLLDVT
+1042 
-1048 DGEILV
+1048 
-1054 TRAVGEPEAK
+1054 
-1064 EITKDMVTGFDNTK
+1064 
-1078 ENTKLTLT
+1078 
-1086 VSYTENGI
+1086 
-1094 TKTTTYD
+1094 
-1101 VSVKDIVTGIEI
+1101 
-1113 KTNPNKTEYKYG
+1113 
-1125 EELDLTGATISV
+1125 
-1137 VKGSGTVEIPVTEDM
+1137 
-1152 VSGYDKE
+1152 
-1159 KLGEQ
+1159 
-1164 TIKVTYG
+1164 
-1171 GEETTF
+1171 
-1177 KVTVKDYVTKIEV
+1177 
-1190 VPADVT
+1190 
-1196 GKYNDELSQIIS
+1196 
-1208 ANDIKYVVTYAK
+1208 
-1220 EGAKNP
+1220 
-1226 ETITES
+1226 
-1232 MIKTTYNKGTINK
+1232 
-1245 QSLKVEYED
+1245 
-1254 EDANSATKGEK
+1254 
-1265 FEATL
+1265 
-1270 NVTLSDV
+1270 
-1277 VSKITITKPTKTNY
+1277 
-1291 NHGEELDL
+1291 
-1299 TGGKI
+1299 
-1304 EVTTA
+1304 
-1309 SGLSKEV
+1309 
-1316 PIEGSMI
+1316 
-1323 TENGTTVNMSPSKD
+1323 
-1337 DYGENTTV
+1337 
-1345 TKILT
+1345 
-1350 ITYEEGGKKETA
+1350 
-1362 SYPIIIVNDVKSI
+1362 
-1375 TMHQTPKTSY
+1375 
-1385 NVNDLLDVTDGE
+1385 
-1397 ILVTRAVGDP
+1397 
-1407 EAKEITKDM
+1407 
-1416 VTGFDSTKENTK
+1416 
-1428 LTLTVSYTENGITKT
+1428 
-1443 TTYDV
+1443 
-1448 SVKDI
+1448 
-1453 VTGIEIKTN
+1453 
-1462 PNKTEYKYGE
+1462 
-1472 ELDLTGATISVVKGS
+1472 
-1487 GTVEIPVTEDM
+1487 
-1498 VSGYDKEK
+1498 
-1506 LGEQTIKVTYGGE
+1506 
-1519 ETTFKVTVKD
+1519 VKD

-1660 EVPIEESMITENG
+1660 EVPIEGSMITENG

-1701 GGKKET
+1701 GGKKEI
-1707 ASYPIIIINDVK
+1707 ASYPIIIVNDVK
-1719 SVAMNKTPKTSYNVN
+1719 SITMHQTPKTSYNVN
-1734 DLLDVTDGEI
+1734 DLLDITDGEI
-1744 LITRAV
+1744 LVTRAV
-1750 GDPETKEIT
+1750 GEPEAKEIT

-1773 KLTLTVSYTENGVT
+1773 KLTLTVSYTENGIT

-2172 QELTITYNEKSLKT
+2172 QELTIIYNEKSLKT

-2228 NGNTISLTKNMV
+2228 NENTISLTKNMV

-2398 DMVSGFDSTTPGTKT
+2398 DIVSGFDSTTPGTKT

-2528 NQTDNKKD
+2528 NQTDNKTD

-2547 QSNSKNNVKR
+2547 QSNSKNNAKR

-2562 IMYEP
+2562 IMYVP
-2567 SNTEDKA
+2567 SNTEDKV

-2610 NNQNP
+2610 NNQNS

>member
-49 YDENDEEFEDVIKP
+49 YDENDKEFEDIIKP

-239 DIIDYAGSVVT
+239 DIIDYVGSVVT

-322 NTGDAIDLTGG
+322 NTGDTIDLTGG

-357 TVLADINSSNIQG
+357 TGLADINSSNIQG

-399 TSFTVTVNDSISEIK
+399 TSFTVIVNDSISEIK

-537 LSDLSNYSMNKIGT
+537 LSDLSNYSMNTIGT

-556 SYIDND
+556 SYTDND

-741 TYTENGITKQ
+741 TYTENGVTKQ

-763 GIEIKT
+763 GIGIKT

-774 EYKYGEELD
+774 QYKYGEELD

-828 TTFKVTVKDYV
+828 TTFKVNVKDYV

-874 EGAKNPE
+874 EGAKTPE
-881 TITESM
+881 TLTESM

-894 GTINKQSLKVEYED
+894 GTINKQSLKAEYED
-908 EDANSAT
+908 ED
-915 KGEKFEATL
+915 
-924 NVTLSDVVS
+924 V
-933 KITITKPTK
+933 
-942 TNYNHGEELDLT
+942 
-954 GGKIEVTTASGL
+954 
-966 SKEVPIE
+966 
-973 ESMITE
+973 
-979 NGTTVNMSPSKDDY
+979 
-993 GENTTVTKILTIT
+993 
-1006 YEEGGKK
+1006 
-1013 ETASYPIIIINDV
+1013 
-1026 KSVAM
+1026 
-1031 NKTPK
+1031 
-1036 TSYNVN
+1036 
-1042 DLLDVT
+1042 
-1048 DGEILV
+1048 
-1054 TRAVGEPEAK
+1054 
-1064 EITKDMVTGFDNTK
+1064 
-1078 ENTKLTLT
+1078 
-1086 VSYTENGI
+1086 
-1094 TKTTTYD
+1094 
-1101 VSVKDIVTGIEI
+1101 
-1113 KTNPNKTEYKYG
+1113 
-1125 EELDLTGATISV
+1125 
-1137 VKGSGTVEIPVTEDM
+1137 
-1152 VSGYDKE
+1152 
-1159 KLGEQ
+1159 
-1164 TIKVTYG
+1164 
-1171 GEETTF
+1171 
-1177 KVTVKDYVTKIEV
+1177 
-1190 VPADVT
+1190 
-1196 GKYNDELSQIIS
+1196 
-1208 ANDIKYVVTYAK
+1208 
-1220 EGAKNP
+1220 
-1226 ETITES
+1226 
-1232 MIKTTYNKGTINK
+1232 
-1245 QSLKVEYED
+1245 
-1254 EDANSATKGEK
+1254 NSATKGEK

-1397 ILVTRAVGDP
+1397 ILVTRAVG
-1407 EAKEITKDM
+1407 E
-1416 VTGFDSTKENTK
+1416 
-1428 LTLTVSYTENGITKT
+1428 
-1443 TTYDV
+1443 
-1448 SVKDI
+1448 
-1453 VTGIEIKTN
+1453 
-1462 PNKTEYKYGE
+1462 
-1472 ELDLTGATISVVKGS
+1472 
-1487 GTVEIPVTEDM
+1487 
-1498 VSGYDKEK
+1498 
-1506 LGEQTIKVTYGGE
+1506 
-1519 ETTFKVTVKD
+1519 
-1529 YVTKIEV
+1529 
-1536 VPADVT
+1536 
-1542 GKYNDELSQ
+1542 
-1551 IISANDIKYVVTYAK
+1551 
-1566 EGAKTPETLTE
+1566 
-1577 SMIKTTYNKGTI
+1577 
-1589 NKQSLKVEYEDED
+1589 
-1602 VNSATKGEKFEATLN
+1602 
-1617 VTLSD
+1617 
-1622 VVSKITITKPT
+1622 
-1633 KTNYNH
+1633 
-1639 GEELDLTGG
+1639 
-1648 KIEVTTASGLSK
+1648 
-1660 EVPIEESMITENG
+1660 
-1673 TTVNMSPS
+1673 
-1681 KDDYG
+1681 
-1686 ENTTVTKILTITYEE
+1686 
-1701 GGKKET
+1701 
-1707 ASYPIIIINDVK
+1707 
-1719 SVAMNKTPKTSYNVN
+1719 
-1734 DLLDVTDGEI
+1734 
-1744 LITRAV
+1744 
-1750 GDPETKEIT
+1750 PETKEIT

-1773 KLTLTVSYTENGVT
+1773 KLTLTVSYIENGIT

-1844 VSGYDKEK
+1844 VIGYDKEK

-2172 QELTITYNEKSLKT
+2172 QELTIIYNEKSLKT

-2398 DMVSGFDSTTPGTKT
+2398 DIVSGFDSTTPGTKT

-2528 NQTDNKKD
+2528 NQTDNKTD

-2547 QSNSKNNVKR
+2547 QSNSKNNAKR

-2562 IMYEP
+2562 IMYVP
-2567 SNTEDKA
+2567 SNTEDKV

-2610 NNQNP
+2610 NNQNS